1 MFEKGKVYA
10 SGSNKSS
17 DRIGVFQKGKV
28 YEGGGGNLYDM
39 QQLVDKT
46 VTNPTEAF
54 RQNVGGN
61 PIPHVNP
68 TKPAKNSPVSG
79 ELTLTDKLNIGN
91 ISEKLR
97 AGIDLNKTERE
108 TVSRV
113 GLDSIMSG
121 KADGT
126 FDLNAADS
134 PNNRARLSRVK
145 AIIAKQKAGKEI
157 TENEND
163 TLETFKLLNN
173 YKKMSASENSV
184 MTGDYN
190 ENARKMNEG
199 LAGKLYNDT
208 AYGNKH
214 FKVGSKEFTVNEK
227 DSAQVALGNMQQ
239 TKNRIKLYADTGAE
253 QYVKGIDTTIGVLTG
268 KSPKEI
274 AAEPDSA
281 YAMASAL
288 LKEHFVQ
295 RGDKFSSAVQDI
307 VTNMANNA
315 PAMII
320 GSAAGLA
327 GLPAAAASAVG
338 TSSFAVTVFG
348 NAYKEAVQLGATDNQ
363 GKLIAYALADTA
375 LECGLEYLIGGIPGV
390 GGVLSGNLISDISKQ
405 FSDVFMK
412 AIVKTV
418 GNGAGE
424 FVEEGTQ
431 TILAPLLQKWL
442 LGADVETVADNP
454 LEQLSQAAYD
464 GFIGF
469 MSSVFMGAG
478 TQLQG
483 AAVEQNIQEYGKR
496 YKFEIKQSN
505 ADIKEIARYFAEV
518 SEKNS
523 DLRKAAEAVAKG
535 DTSDFSV
542 GNMMSLGI
550 NYSKNSTEQIYRK
563 VGESVR
569 NSEGGI
575 SGLLESYKLL
585 TENGLMFPEKT
596 EGLYSDI
603 SATLESG
610 FEVSDEMLGEF
621 AMQVQTYS
629 PRAVMMR
636 ELTKETEVK
645 ADTETQST
653 VKESIF
659 DEVSAQ
665 KPEYDLIE
673 DWAYT
678 SKGKTRLTDEQK
690 KIAKIGKALG
700 WDVKF
705 DAVHIKDKNGKTVRG
720 ENGTPR
726 RADGS
731 IDIKN
736 KRITIDYE
744 NKQPI
749 QFIFKHELTHF
760 GEGSKLYGDFTE
772 AVEKSKLFEK
782 WLGEKTGKQ
791 GSTVRLKA
799 QLLNDIMSTRTN
811 AGAAVDISG
820 ARAEMIADFVGDAL
834 FSDNGSGF
842 EGIIKNADTR
852 ERGAIRQFLHDF
864 ISYLKK
870 KISGNREISFEISKL
885 EDMFNRMFTDAAE
898 KTSDNQTEKYSL
910 AGERARTS
918 NNSLLEIA
926 KRRIENGEDGETVRQ
941 ETGWFKG
948 YDGKW
953 RFEISDFESHLIENP
968 KLERHEA
975 DGEIYFTGK
984 LSDILEH
991 RELFKAYPELKNINI
1006 IIQPTDTGV
1015 QGVYQKKSN
1024 YITLDINLFKRH
1036 TKEYSDYL
1044 NGGRKTEIERIE
1056 QTPEYK
1062 EYSKYHDDPAFENLD
1077 PEIWLKEEKAAQKKF
1092 FDSELGKRYYELN
1105 WGKNGFT
1112 GQKIKLG
1119 WNNGAEAVLMHELQH
1134 AVQGIEEF
1142 AGGSSPKHWS
1152 LETKNAEAEYSKKQA
1167 EYEKRLDGFADV
1179 LYRYGYTDDDFEK
1192 NDITT
1197 ESGIEEAK
1205 QFLKKAEAPNGAIEL
1220 ADNLKQYAK
1229 DRDEAFSYYW
1239 RLKKGNPSELYKA
1252 TAGEIEARD
1261 VEKRLNYTVEQRKN
1275 TRPNIDRKDVVF
1287 ADGSTGISLSQDISK
1302 YPYNMQTVIKEYIS
1316 SADKSVEDFINAFN
1330 TNKRFARHKIS
1341 NVTENQ
1347 VADIKRLIGIDV
1359 SGYTN
1364 SINTNAIRHIEKRHG
1379 KNGIADSSMSNI
1391 LDIAR
1396 IGYVLENYDNVEI
1409 AKKGMDEVNS
1419 SEFRNAK
1426 NEPAPM
1432 IVFSKRINGT
1442 YYVAQA
1448 IPDSEYK
1455 KLWVVSAYINKKEA
1469 GTQALNPENKT
1480 PVGKSLVSS
1489 ASNINVPQ
1497 NGSDVNTNISENTQN
1512 DTEKYSIETES
1523 TDKTEDFD
1531 KIADL
1536 VNHYNNGEISKNEY
1550 YEQMR
1555 EKWREAGEK
1564 YGTIPEG
1571 ENAAEDYGVPN
1582 AAKDGA
1588 PTRRYVRTV
1597 LETGSLTDSMKDQ
1610 IGAEILQGNFSYSPI
1625 SDENAIKS
1633 ADKAIESGEAEK
1645 RWKAA
1650 IESKNI
1656 SKKTIAIGERLLADA
1671 IKAKDNARVLELS
1684 AELSDVLTR
1693 AGQVVQ
1699 SARLLKQ
1706 MTGAGRLVAL
1716 QRTVQTLNADLAK
1729 RFGDKAPVIQIDEN
1743 VAQIMAESKTEEE
1756 IERAYQEAMQDIA
1769 DQAQPTLL
1777 DKWNAWRYCAMLA
1790 NPRTHIRNIVG
1801 NTIFIPAVRT
1811 KDVIATGIE
1820 RMAQLGNSE
1829 VERTKVATVKKE
1841 YREFAKND
1849 ANSKEVKALLKDQ
1862 KYDERSQLYKMRRT
1876 FKNNVFEFLT
1886 SFNGNLLEAED
1897 LLFKNRHYIHALGSF
1912 LQARKADLNNVSES
1926 LMFEARS
1933 YAVKEAQKATF
1944 NDESAIANYLKSITQ
1959 IKDKDTTALKVAKIA
1974 IDGVIP
1980 FKRTPVNII
1989 RRGIEYSPIGLGK
2002 ALTAGLYDVKKG
2014 KISISEF
2021 ADGLAAGLTGTGIF
2035 AIGLLLSGLGYV
2047 NGGFGDDD
2055 EDKFKKLNGEQE
2067 YSVRVFGKS
2076 YTIDWAAP
2084 ACIPF
2089 FIGVETANSFKDGDG
2104 VKLSDFTGALWNSL
2118 EPVTNLS
2125 MLSGI
2130 QNTISAAKYSS
2141 ASETLASIGEDI
2153 ALSYAMQGI
2162 PSLAGSISRTI
2173 DPTQR
2178 SWYTDKNSSISKF
2191 GQEAINN
2198 IESKIPGVSYF
2209 QAPSIDQW
2217 GRIKNRGKFAERLT
2231 ENFLSPGYY
2240 SDIEYDDVNSELKR
2254 IIEKTGDTKVVPK
2267 KAATSFNVNKKQ
2279 KFLTAKEYTT
2289 FAAAKGQMSFDY
2301 VKEFIETPA
2310 YKKLTDEQRIEV
2322 ISGLYEYAGAKAKTT
2337 VSDYDLMKSYKTV
2350 TNLERNGTS
2359 AVYYYISRALK

>member
-1 MFEKGKVYA
+1 MAEKFKLTENFTPNTEKRA
-10 SGSNKSS
+10 IF
-17 DRIGVFQKGKV
+17 R
-28 YEGGGGNLYDM
+28 
-39 QQLVDKT
+39 
-46 VTNPTEAF
+46 PTENFQFSDEIKKKWATADAESHAKKALSGIAE
-54 RQNVGGN
+54 NVSTELKSGIVNSKAIAKSKPFNAYVSGN
-61 PIPHVNP
+61 PIPHINP
-68 TKPAKNSPVSG
+68 QGGVIGTKKEAEEYAKKATAGDGFEGLSLDELKKRLDG
-79 ELTLTDKLNIGN
+79 EKEVYERTKGNAVTNALDFIGSDWFSKN
-91 ISEKLR
+91 GSF
-97 AGIDLNKTERE
+97 NKTEEYKNQYKALKNAYENRKAAYTDYAVSKKYGVGSAEEAIELLKKRQKETKSDTVKRNLDEEIKTIRE
-108 TVSRV
+108 GLYGKGSIVKANVKGLTDTGFKQFLSLQAKTMDATLGNVARAFGFKNNVFSQTNDYYRNLYEQSHREQERLAKGV
-113 GLDSIMSG
+113 GDKYNISGSLGEGVLAALPDAAASSVIAILTGGASVAPQLG
-121 KADGT
+121 KAATGIRAALQTSIKSMAKNPFYWSSFVQTYGSDFEDAKSNGAN
-126 FDLNAADS
+126 DAVASLYAVLNSSLNAAVEVGGGTGNAGIQSLPEALKNAVGNKSAVMEWVKSALDEGKEEVIQGVITQL
-134 PNNRARLSRVK
+134 NTGLFFDRNK
-145 AIIAKQKAGKEI
+145 AIYSN
-157 TENEND
+157 TD
-163 TLETFKLLNN
+163 
-173 YKKMSASENSV
+173 
-184 MTGDYN
+184 
-190 ENARKMNEG
+190 ENAVFNPSRMLQEG
-199 LAGKLYNDT
+199 AMGAAVGAVLGAGQMTISAISNASVSSEWRAIGETVKKSGIKADELAEFAAKSLDTETRALGINSLNSKSISAETIGKLY
-208 AYGNKH
+208 
-214 FKVGSKEFTVNEK
+214 S
-227 DSAQVALGNMQQ
+227 
-239 TKNRIKLYADTGAE
+239 YACRSIRTD
-253 QYVKGIDTTIGVLTG
+253 I
-268 KSPKEI
+268 
-274 AAEPDSA
+274 
-281 YAMASAL
+281 L
-288 LKEHFVQ
+288 LPE
-295 RGDKFSSAVQDI
+295 
-307 VTNMANNA
+307 
-315 PAMII
+315 
-320 GSAAGLA
+320 
-327 GLPAAAASAVG
+327 
-338 TSSFAVTVFG
+338 
-348 NAYKEAVQLGATDNQ
+348 
-363 GKLIAYALADTA
+363 
-375 LECGLEYLIGGIPGV
+375 
-390 GGVLSGNLISDISKQ
+390 
-405 FSDVFMK
+405 
-412 AIVKTV
+412 
-418 GNGAGE
+418 
-424 FVEEGTQ
+424 
-431 TILAPLLQKWL
+431 
-442 LGADVETVADNP
+442 
-454 LEQLSQAAYD
+454 
-464 GFIGF
+464 
-469 MSSVFMGAG
+469 
-478 TQLQG
+478 
-483 AAVEQNIQEYGKR
+483 NI
-496 YKFEIKQSN
+496 N
-505 ADIKEIARYFAEV
+505 EV
-518 SEKNS
+518 SENFNKIMDGTDSKSIQDIASACFVTKLMQLGTDEESAEYMASGGVTTAENT
-523 DLRKAAEAVAKG
+523 DL
-535 DTSDFSV
+535 
-542 GNMMSLGI
+542 
-550 NYSKNSTEQIYRK
+550 Q
-563 VGESVR
+563 
-569 NSEGGI
+569 
-575 SGLLESYKLL
+575 
-585 TENGLMFPEKT
+585 P
-596 EGLYSDI
+596 
-603 SATLESG
+603 
-610 FEVSDEMLGEF
+610 
-621 AMQVQTYS
+621 
-629 PRAVMMR
+629 
-636 ELTKETEVK
+636 
-645 ADTETQST
+645 T
-653 VKESIF
+653 VKESVF

-665 KPEYDLIE
+665 KAEYDLIE

-720 ENGTPR
+720 ENGMPR

-760 GEGSKLYGDFTE
+760 GEGSKLYGDFAE

-811 AGAAVDISG
+811 AGAAVDTSG

-834 FSDNGSGF
+834 FSDNGSGLK
-842 EGIIKNADTR
+842 GIIKNADTR

-968 KLERHEA
+968 KLERREA

-1134 AVQGIEEF
+1134 AIQGIEEF

-1275 TRPNIDRKDVVF
+1275 TRPDIDRKDVVF

-1536 VNHYNNGEISKNEY
+1536 VNRYNNGEISKNEY

-1656 SKKTIAIGERLLADA
+1656 NKKNIAIGERLLADA
-1671 IKAKDNARVLELS
+1671 IKVKDNARVLELS

-1706 MTGAGRLVAL
+1706 MTGVGRLVAL

-1729 RFGDKAPVIQIDEN
+1729 RFGDKAPVIQIDKN
-1743 VAQIMAESKTEEE
+1743 VAQIMAESQTEEE
-1756 IERAYQEAMQDIA
+1756 IERAYRETVQDIA
-1769 DQAQPTLL
+1769 DQVPATFL
-1777 DKWNAWRYCAMLA
+1777 DKWNAWRYFAMLA

-1801 NTIFIPAVRT
+1801 NTIFIPAVRA

-1820 RMAQLGNSE
+1820 RIAQLGNSE
-1829 VERTKVATVKKE
+1829 VERTKVAAVKKK

-1849 ANSKEVKALLKDQ
+1849 ANNKEVKALLRGQ
-1862 KYDERSQLYKMRRT
+1862 KYDERSQLYEMRRT
-1876 FKNNVFEFLT
+1876 FKNNALEFLT

-1944 NDESAIANYLKSITQ
+1944 NDESAIANYLKSITR

-2055 EDKFKKLNGEQE
+2055 EDKFKKLNGDQE

-2162 PSLAGSISRTI
+2162 PSILGSVSRTI
-2173 DPTQR
+2173 DKKQR
-2178 SWYTDKNSSISKF
+2178 MWYTDKNSGISKF
-2191 GQEAINN
+2191 GQEIINN
-2198 IESKIPGVSYF
+2198 IQSKVPGLSFTQV
-2209 QAPSIDQW
+2209 PKIDEW
-2217 GRIKNRGKFAERLT
+2217 GRIVTRGSLGERLA
-2231 ENFLSPGYY
+2231 ENFISPGYY
-2240 SDIEYDDVNSELKR
+2240 SAVEYDDVNAELKR
-2254 IIEKTGDTKVVPK
+2254 IYKETGEGAVLPGSAPKSFKVGD
-2267 KAATSFNVNKKQ
+2267 KQ
-2279 KFLTAKEYTT
+2279 KYLTGGEYVT
-2289 FAAAKGQMSFDY
+2289 FATTRGQYAFDY
-2301 VKEFIETPA
+2301 VQEFTEMPA
-2310 YKKLTDEQRIEV
+2310 YKKMTDEQRVKV
-2322 ISGLYEYAGAKAKTT
+2322 ITGLYEYSNAKAKTT
-2337 VSDYDLMKSYKTV
+2337 VSDYDLTANYKTV
-2350 TNLERNGTS
+2350 TNFERNGTS

>member
-17 DRIGVFQKGKV
+17 DRVGVFQKGKV

-39 QQLVDKT
+39 QQLIDKT

-54 RQNVGGN
+54 RQNAGGN

-288 LKEHFVQ
+288 LKEHFAQ
-295 RGDKFSSAVQDI
+295 RGDKFPSAVQDI

-442 LGADVETVADNP
+442 LGADVKTVADNP

-496 YKFEIKQSN
+496 YKSEIKQSN

-535 DTSDFSV
+535 DTSDFLV

-585 TENGLMFPEKT
+585 TENGLIFPEKT

-636 ELTKETEVK
+636 ELTKEAEVK
-645 ADTETQST
+645 ADTETQPT

-678 SKGKTRLTDEQK
+678 SKGKTKLTDEQK

-700 WDVKF
+700 WDVEF

-760 GEGSKLYGDFTE
+760 GEGSNLYGDFAE

-811 AGAAVDISG
+811 ADAAVDISG

-834 FSDNGSGF
+834 FSDNGSGL
-842 EGIIKNADTR
+842 EGIIKNADTK

-885 EDMFNRMFTDAAE
+885 EDMFNRMFTDATEKVSNNSEVKYSTGKTFDEQIDDVINGTHNPRLDLYVSETPEYLIKLNFSDKPILMRNGKISEILNKHSDMSAE
-898 KTSDNQTEKYSL
+898 IIKQIPKALENPLLVLKSKTHPKDSVVIVTDISTAKGDMIVPVWANQAGNYIDLDLGDISLNTNFVASAYGRNTASLIEYAVNNNGILYQNPDIEKVSQLLARNGLQLPTPLKLSDSDITVSQNEQYVNTNIYGEEEKNTSGNQTEKYSIVAL
-910 AGERARTS
+910 ENGNTYVKASRNVISGDNISAWRKQITNFFNELLDGEKSLDISTIDGDVLTITKSETANKARDNFEQVNGQKVRMS
-918 NNSLLEIA
+918 ADEFRVKLNAEAHIDEIA
-926 KRRIENGEDGETVRQ
+926 ETSIGVKNKTADTKSHDFASNGFTYRTAYFQDFDGTYYRLRLSVGNNGTVA
-941 ETGWFKG
+941 TV
-948 YDGKW
+948 YNVGK
-953 RFEISDFESHLIENP
+953 INKDSLPSHTKIVALVGSKP
-968 KLERHEA
+968 L
-975 DGEIYFTGK
+975 GK
-984 LSDILEH
+984 LSD
-991 RELFKAYPELKNINI
+991 N
-1006 IIQPTDTGV
+1006 
-1015 QGVYQKKSN
+1015 S
-1024 YITLDINLFKRH
+1024 
-1036 TKEYSDYL
+1036 
-1044 NGGRKTEIERIE
+1044 
-1056 QTPEYK
+1056 
-1062 EYSKYHDDPAFENLD
+1062 
-1077 PEIWLKEEKAAQKKF
+1077 
-1092 FDSELGKRYYELN
+1092 
-1105 WGKNGFT
+1105 
-1112 GQKIKLG
+1112 
-1119 WNNGAEAVLMHELQH
+1119 
-1134 AVQGIEEF
+1134 
-1142 AGGSSPKHWS
+1142 
-1152 LETKNAEAEYSKKQA
+1152 
-1167 EYEKRLDGFADV
+1167 
-1179 LYRYGYTDDDFEK
+1179 
-1192 NDITT
+1192 
-1197 ESGIEEAK
+1197 
-1205 QFLKKAEAPNGAIEL
+1205 
-1220 ADNLKQYAK
+1220 
-1229 DRDEAFSYYW
+1229 
-1239 RLKKGNPSELYKA
+1239 
-1252 TAGEIEARD
+1252 
-1261 VEKRLNYTVEQRKN
+1261 
-1275 TRPNIDRKDVVF
+1275 
-1287 ADGSTGISLSQDISK
+1287 
-1302 YPYNMQTVIKEYIS
+1302 
-1316 SADKSVEDFINAFN
+1316 
-1330 TNKRFARHKIS
+1330 IS
-1341 NVTENQ
+1341 NNDT
-1347 VADIKRLIGIDV
+1347 
-1359 SGYTN
+1359 S
-1364 SINTNAIRHIEKRHG
+1364 
-1379 KNGIADSSMSNI
+1379 
-1391 LDIAR
+1391 
-1396 IGYVLENYDNVEI
+1396 
-1409 AKKGMDEVNS
+1409 
-1419 SEFRNAK
+1419 
-1426 NEPAPM
+1426 
-1432 IVFSKRINGT
+1432 
-1442 YYVAQA
+1442 
-1448 IPDSEYK
+1448 
-1455 KLWVVSAYINKKEA
+1455 
-1469 GTQALNPENKT
+1469 
-1480 PVGKSLVSS
+1480 
-1489 ASNINVPQ
+1489 
-1497 NGSDVNTNISENTQN
+1497 VNTNISENTQN
-1512 DTEKYSIETES
+1512 DTEKYSIETENA
-1523 TDKTEDFD
+1523 DKTEDFD

-1536 VNHYNNGEISKNEY
+1536 VNRYNNGEISKNEY

-1555 EKWREAGEK
+1555 EKWRKAGEK

-1706 MTGAGRLVAL
+1706 MTGVGRLVAL

-1743 VAQIMAESKTEEE
+1743 VAQIMAESQTEEE
-1756 IERAYQEAMQDIA
+1756 IERAYRETVQDIA
-1769 DQAQPTLL
+1769 DQVPATFL
-1777 DKWNAWRYCAMLA
+1777 DKWNAWRYFAMLA

-1820 RMAQLGNSE
+1820 RIAQLGNSE
-1829 VERTKVATVKKE
+1829 VERTKVAAVKKE

-1849 ANSKEVKALLKDQ
+1849 ANSKEVKALLKGQ
-1862 KYDERSQLYKMRRT
+1862 KYDERSQLYEMRRT
-1876 FKNNVFEFLT
+1876 FKNNALEFLT
-1886 SFNGNLLEAED
+1886 SFNGDLLEAED

-1926 LMFEARS
+1926 LLFEARS

-1944 NDESAIANYLKSITQ
+1944 NDESAIANYLKSITR
-1959 IKDKDTTALKVAKIA
+1959 IKGSDTKALKVAKIA

-2217 GRIKNRGKFAERLT
+2217 GRIKKRGKLAERLT

-2267 KAATSFNVNKKQ
+2267 KAPTSFNVNKKQ

>member
-1 MFEKGKVYA
+1 MAEKFKLTENFTPNTEKRA
-10 SGSNKSS
+10 IF
-17 DRIGVFQKGKV
+17 R
-28 YEGGGGNLYDM
+28 
-39 QQLVDKT
+39 
-46 VTNPTEAF
+46 PTENFQFSDEIKKKWATADAES
-54 RQNVGGN
+54 RAKKALSGIAENVSTELKSGIANSKAIAKSKQFNAYVSGN
-61 PIPHVNP
+61 PIPHINP
-68 TKPAKNSPVSG
+68 QGGVIGTKKEAEEYAKKATAGDGFEGLSLE
-79 ELTLTDKLNIGN
+79 ELKKRLD
-91 ISEKLR
+91 SEKEVYERTKGNAVTNVLDFI
-97 AGIDLNKTERE
+97 GSDWFSKNGSFNKTEEYKNQYKALKNAYENRKAAYTDYEVSKKYGVGSAEEAIELLKKRQKETKSDTVKRNLDEEIKTIRE
-108 TVSRV
+108 
-113 GLDSIMSG
+113 GLYGKGSIVKANVKGLTDTGFKQFLSLQAKTMDATLGNVARALGFKNNIFSQTNDYYRNLYEQSHREQERLAKGAGDKYNISGSLGEGISAALPDAAASSVIAILTGGASVAPQLG
-121 KADGT
+121 KAATGIRAALQTSIKSMAKNPFYWSSFVQTYGSDFEDAKSNGAN
-126 FDLNAADS
+126 DAVASLYAVLNSSLNAAVEVGGGTGNAGIQSLPEALKNAVGNKSAVMEWVKSALDEGKEEVIQGVITQL
-134 PNNRARLSRVK
+134 NTGLFFDRNK
-145 AIIAKQKAGKEI
+145 AIYSN
-157 TENEND
+157 TD
-163 TLETFKLLNN
+163 
-173 YKKMSASENSV
+173 
-184 MTGDYN
+184 
-190 ENARKMNEG
+190 ENAVFNPSRMLQEG
-199 LAGKLYNDT
+199 AMGAAVGAVLGAGQMTISAISNAAVSSEWRAIGETVEKSGIKADELAEFAAKSLDTETRALGINSLNSKSISTETIGKLY
-208 AYGNKH
+208 
-214 FKVGSKEFTVNEK
+214 S
-227 DSAQVALGNMQQ
+227 
-239 TKNRIKLYADTGAE
+239 YACRSISTD
-253 QYVKGIDTTIGVLTG
+253 I
-268 KSPKEI
+268 
-274 AAEPDSA
+274 
-281 YAMASAL
+281 L
-288 LKEHFVQ
+288 LPE
-295 RGDKFSSAVQDI
+295 
-307 VTNMANNA
+307 
-315 PAMII
+315 
-320 GSAAGLA
+320 
-327 GLPAAAASAVG
+327 
-338 TSSFAVTVFG
+338 
-348 NAYKEAVQLGATDNQ
+348 
-363 GKLIAYALADTA
+363 
-375 LECGLEYLIGGIPGV
+375 
-390 GGVLSGNLISDISKQ
+390 
-405 FSDVFMK
+405 
-412 AIVKTV
+412 
-418 GNGAGE
+418 
-424 FVEEGTQ
+424 
-431 TILAPLLQKWL
+431 
-442 LGADVETVADNP
+442 
-454 LEQLSQAAYD
+454 
-464 GFIGF
+464 
-469 MSSVFMGAG
+469 
-478 TQLQG
+478 
-483 AAVEQNIQEYGKR
+483 NI
-496 YKFEIKQSN
+496 N
-505 ADIKEIARYFAEV
+505 EV
-518 SEKNS
+518 SENFNKIMDGTDSKSIQDIASACFVTKLMQLGIDEESAEYMASGGVTTAENT
-523 DLRKAAEAVAKG
+523 DLQSTAKAEA
-535 DTSDFSV
+535 
-542 GNMMSLGI
+542 
-550 NYSKNSTEQIYRK
+550 
-563 VGESVR
+563 
-569 NSEGGI
+569 
-575 SGLLESYKLL
+575 
-585 TENGLMFPEKT
+585 
-596 EGLYSDI
+596 
-603 SATLESG
+603 
-610 FEVSDEMLGEF
+610 
-621 AMQVQTYS
+621 
-629 PRAVMMR
+629 
-636 ELTKETEVK
+636 EVK
-645 ADTETQST
+645 ADTEAQPA
-653 VKESIF
+653 VKESVF

-665 KPEYDLIE
+665 KPEYDFIE

-700 WDVKF
+700 WDVEF
-705 DAVHIKDKNGKTVRG
+705 DAVHIKDKNGKTVRN
-720 ENGTPR
+720 ENGMPR

-760 GEGSKLYGDFTE
+760 GESSKLYGDFTE

-834 FSDNGSGF
+834 FSDNGSGL

-898 KTSDNQTEKYSL
+898 KVSNNSEVKYSTGKTFEEQIDDVINGTHNPRLDLYVSETPEYLIKLNFSDKPILMRNGKISEILNKHSDMSAEIIKQIPKALENPLLVLKSKTHPKDSVVIVTDISTAKGDMIVPVWANQASNYIDLDLGDISLNTNFVASAYGRNTASLIEYAVNNNGILYQNPDIEKVSQLLARNGLQLPTPLKLSDSDITVSQNEQYVNTNIYGEEEKNTSGNQTEKYSINREFEQEYDDWDKINPRKVFTVGETSDVLQKLGFEKRPITWDASKIIKIQAKHTEMTDNVIKQVPNILENPIIVMRSKSAQTRLTMFGEVYVDSKPIL
-910 AGERARTS
+910 AVLELEPTGRNGLKLDEIKIASAYGKDNAQNFINNSDVLYVENDKKRVSNWEMRTGLQLPVGSSLTNS
-918 NNSLLEIA
+918 NNS
-926 KRRIENGEDGETVRQ
+926 
-941 ETGWFKG
+941 
-948 YDGKW
+948 
-953 RFEISDFESHLIENP
+953 
-968 KLERHEA
+968 
-975 DGEIYFTGK
+975 
-984 LSDILEH
+984 
-991 RELFKAYPELKNINI
+991 
-1006 IIQPTDTGV
+1006 
-1015 QGVYQKKSN
+1015 
-1024 YITLDINLFKRH
+1024 
-1036 TKEYSDYL
+1036 
-1044 NGGRKTEIERIE
+1044 
-1056 QTPEYK
+1056 
-1062 EYSKYHDDPAFENLD
+1062 
-1077 PEIWLKEEKAAQKKF
+1077 
-1092 FDSELGKRYYELN
+1092 
-1105 WGKNGFT
+1105 
-1112 GQKIKLG
+1112 
-1119 WNNGAEAVLMHELQH
+1119 
-1134 AVQGIEEF
+1134 
-1142 AGGSSPKHWS
+1142 
-1152 LETKNAEAEYSKKQA
+1152 
-1167 EYEKRLDGFADV
+1167 
-1179 LYRYGYTDDDFEK
+1179 
-1192 NDITT
+1192 
-1197 ESGIEEAK
+1197 
-1205 QFLKKAEAPNGAIEL
+1205 
-1220 ADNLKQYAK
+1220 
-1229 DRDEAFSYYW
+1229 
-1239 RLKKGNPSELYKA
+1239 
-1252 TAGEIEARD
+1252 
-1261 VEKRLNYTVEQRKN
+1261 
-1275 TRPNIDRKDVVF
+1275 
-1287 ADGSTGISLSQDISK
+1287 
-1302 YPYNMQTVIKEYIS
+1302 
-1316 SADKSVEDFINAFN
+1316 
-1330 TNKRFARHKIS
+1330 IS
-1341 NVTENQ
+1341 NNDT
-1347 VADIKRLIGIDV
+1347 
-1359 SGYTN
+1359 S
-1364 SINTNAIRHIEKRHG
+1364 
-1379 KNGIADSSMSNI
+1379 
-1391 LDIAR
+1391 
-1396 IGYVLENYDNVEI
+1396 
-1409 AKKGMDEVNS
+1409 
-1419 SEFRNAK
+1419 
-1426 NEPAPM
+1426 
-1432 IVFSKRINGT
+1432 
-1442 YYVAQA
+1442 
-1448 IPDSEYK
+1448 
-1455 KLWVVSAYINKKEA
+1455 
-1469 GTQALNPENKT
+1469 
-1480 PVGKSLVSS
+1480 
-1489 ASNINVPQ
+1489 
-1497 NGSDVNTNISENTQN
+1497 VNTNISENTQN

-1536 VNHYNNGEISKNEY
+1536 VNRYNNGEISKNEY

-1625 SDENAIKS
+1625 SDESSIKS
-1633 ADKAIESGEAEK
+1633 ADRAIESGEAEK

-1706 MTGAGRLVAL
+1706 MTGVGRLVAL

-2089 FIGVETANSFKDGDG
+2089 FIGVETANSFKDGGD

-2217 GRIKNRGKFAERLT
+2217 GRIKKRGKLAERLT

-2254 IIEKTGDTKVVPK
+2254 IIEKTGNTKVVPK
-2267 KAATSFNVNKKQ
+2267 KAPTSFNVNKKQ

-2337 VSDYDLMKSYKTV
+2337 VSDYDLTKSYKTV

>member
-1 MFEKGKVYA
+1 MAEKFKLTEKFTPNIEKRA
-10 SGSNKSS
+10 IF
-17 DRIGVFQKGKV
+17 R
-28 YEGGGGNLYDM
+28 
-39 QQLVDKT
+39 
-46 VTNPTEAF
+46 PTENFQFSDEIKKKWATADAES
-54 RQNVGGN
+54 RAKKALSGIAENVSTELKSGIANSKAIAKSKPFNAHVSGN
-61 PIPHVNP
+61 PIPHINP
-68 TKPAKNSPVSG
+68 QGGVIGTKKEAEEYARKATAGDGFEGLSLE
-79 ELTLTDKLNIGN
+79 ELKKRLD
-91 ISEKLR
+91 SEKEVYERTKGNVVTNVLDFI
-97 AGIDLNKTERE
+97 GSDWFSKNNSFNKTEEYKNQYKALKNAYENRKAAYTDYAVSKKYGVGSAEEAIELLKKRQKETKSDTVKRNLDEEIKTIRE
-108 TVSRV
+108 GLYGKGSIVKANVKGLTDTGFKQFLSLQAKTMDATLGNVARAFGFKNNVFSQTNDYYRNLYEQSHREQERLAKGAGDKYNISGSLGEGVSAALPDAAASSV
-113 GLDSIMSG
+113 IAILTGGASVAPQLG
-121 KADGT
+121 KAATGIRAALQTSIKSMAKNPFYWSSFVQTYGSDFEDAKSNGAN
-126 FDLNAADS
+126 DAVASLYAVLNSSLNAAVEVGGGTGNAGIQSLPEALKNAVGNKSAVLEWVKSSLDEGKEEVVQGVITQLNS
-134 PNNRARLSRVK
+134 GLFFDRNK
-145 AIIAKQKAGKEI
+145 AIYSN
-157 TENEND
+157 TD
-163 TLETFKLLNN
+163 
-173 YKKMSASENSV
+173 
-184 MTGDYN
+184 
-190 ENARKMNEG
+190 ENAVFNPSRMLQEGAMGAAVGAVLGAGQMTISAVSNASVSSEWRAIGETVEKSGIKANE
-199 LAGKLYNDT
+199 LAEFAAKSLDTETRALGINSLNSKSISAETIGKLY
-208 AYGNKH
+208 
-214 FKVGSKEFTVNEK
+214 S
-227 DSAQVALGNMQQ
+227 
-239 TKNRIKLYADTGAE
+239 YACRSISTD
-253 QYVKGIDTTIGVLTG
+253 I
-268 KSPKEI
+268 
-274 AAEPDSA
+274 
-281 YAMASAL
+281 L
-288 LKEHFVQ
+288 LPE
-295 RGDKFSSAVQDI
+295 
-307 VTNMANNA
+307 
-315 PAMII
+315 
-320 GSAAGLA
+320 
-327 GLPAAAASAVG
+327 
-338 TSSFAVTVFG
+338 
-348 NAYKEAVQLGATDNQ
+348 
-363 GKLIAYALADTA
+363 
-375 LECGLEYLIGGIPGV
+375 
-390 GGVLSGNLISDISKQ
+390 
-405 FSDVFMK
+405 
-412 AIVKTV
+412 
-418 GNGAGE
+418 
-424 FVEEGTQ
+424 
-431 TILAPLLQKWL
+431 
-442 LGADVETVADNP
+442 
-454 LEQLSQAAYD
+454 
-464 GFIGF
+464 
-469 MSSVFMGAG
+469 
-478 TQLQG
+478 
-483 AAVEQNIQEYGKR
+483 NI
-496 YKFEIKQSN
+496 N
-505 ADIKEIARYFAEV
+505 EV
-518 SEKNS
+518 SENFNKIMDGTDS
-523 DLRKAAEAVAKG
+523 KSIQDIASACFVTKL
-535 DTSDFSV
+535 
-542 GNMMSLGI
+542 MQLGI
-550 NYSKNSTEQIYRK
+550 DE
-563 VGESVR
+563 ESAEYMA
-569 NSEGGI
+569 SGGV
-575 SGLLESYKLL
+575 
-585 TENGLMFPEKT
+585 TTAENTDLQP
-596 EGLYSDI
+596 
-603 SATLESG
+603 
-610 FEVSDEMLGEF
+610 
-621 AMQVQTYS
+621 
-629 PRAVMMR
+629 
-636 ELTKETEVK
+636 
-645 ADTETQST
+645 T
-653 VKESIF
+653 VKESVF

-665 KPEYDLIE
+665 KPQYDLIE

-678 SKGKTRLTDEQK
+678 SEGKTRLTDEQK

-744 NKQPI
+744 NKRPI

-811 AGAAVDISG
+811 AGAAVDTSG

-834 FSDNGSGF
+834 FSDNGSGL
-842 EGIIKNADTR
+842 EGIIKNADTK
-852 ERGAIRQFLHDF
+852 ERGTIRQFLHDF

-885 EDMFNRMFTDAAE
+885 EDMFNRMFADATE
-898 KTSDNQTEKYSL
+898 KTSDNQTEKYSIVAL
-910 AGERARTS
+910 ENGNTYVKASRNVISGDNISAWRKQITNFFNELLDGEKSLDISTIDGDVLTITKSETANKARD
-918 NNSLLEIA
+918 NFKQVNGQKVRMAADEFRVKLNAEAHIDEIA
-926 KRRIENGEDGETVRQ
+926 ETSIGVKNKTADTKSHDFASNGFTYRTAYFQDFDGTYYRLRLSVGNNGTVA
-941 ETGWFKG
+941 TV
-948 YDGKW
+948 YNVGK
-953 RFEISDFESHLIENP
+953 INKDSLPSHTKIVALVGSKP
-968 KLERHEA
+968 L
-975 DGEIYFTGK
+975 GK
-984 LSDILEH
+984 LSDNSI
-991 RELFKAYPELKNINI
+991 
-1006 IIQPTDTGV
+1006 
-1015 QGVYQKKSN
+1015 S
-1024 YITLDINLFKRH
+1024 
-1036 TKEYSDYL
+1036 
-1044 NGGRKTEIERIE
+1044 
-1056 QTPEYK
+1056 
-1062 EYSKYHDDPAFENLD
+1062 
-1077 PEIWLKEEKAAQKKF
+1077 
-1092 FDSELGKRYYELN
+1092 
-1105 WGKNGFT
+1105 
-1112 GQKIKLG
+1112 
-1119 WNNGAEAVLMHELQH
+1119 
-1134 AVQGIEEF
+1134 
-1142 AGGSSPKHWS
+1142 
-1152 LETKNAEAEYSKKQA
+1152 
-1167 EYEKRLDGFADV
+1167 
-1179 LYRYGYTDDDFEK
+1179 K
-1192 NDITT
+1192 NDT
-1197 ESGIEEAK
+1197 S
-1205 QFLKKAEAPNGAIEL
+1205 
-1220 ADNLKQYAK
+1220 
-1229 DRDEAFSYYW
+1229 
-1239 RLKKGNPSELYKA
+1239 
-1252 TAGEIEARD
+1252 
-1261 VEKRLNYTVEQRKN
+1261 
-1275 TRPNIDRKDVVF
+1275 
-1287 ADGSTGISLSQDISK
+1287 
-1302 YPYNMQTVIKEYIS
+1302 
-1316 SADKSVEDFINAFN
+1316 
-1330 TNKRFARHKIS
+1330 
-1341 NVTENQ
+1341 
-1347 VADIKRLIGIDV
+1347 
-1359 SGYTN
+1359 
-1364 SINTNAIRHIEKRHG
+1364 
-1379 KNGIADSSMSNI
+1379 
-1391 LDIAR
+1391 
-1396 IGYVLENYDNVEI
+1396 
-1409 AKKGMDEVNS
+1409 
-1419 SEFRNAK
+1419 
-1426 NEPAPM
+1426 
-1432 IVFSKRINGT
+1432 
-1442 YYVAQA
+1442 
-1448 IPDSEYK
+1448 
-1455 KLWVVSAYINKKEA
+1455 
-1469 GTQALNPENKT
+1469 
-1480 PVGKSLVSS
+1480 
-1489 ASNINVPQ
+1489 
-1497 NGSDVNTNISENTQN
+1497 VNTNISENTQN

-1523 TDKTEDFD
+1523 ADKTEDFD

-1536 VNHYNNGEISKNEY
+1536 VNRYNNGEISKNEY

-1571 ENAAEDYGVPN
+1571 EYAAEDYGVPN

-1625 SDENAIKS
+1625 SDENAIKN

-1706 MTGAGRLVAL
+1706 MTGVGRLVAL

-1743 VAQIMAESKTEEE
+1743 VAQIMAESQTEEE
-1756 IERAYQEAMQDIA
+1756 IERAYRETVQDIA
-1769 DQAQPTLL
+1769 DQVPVTFL
-1777 DKWNAWRYCAMLA
+1777 DKWNAWRYFAMLA

-1820 RMAQLGNSE
+1820 RIAQLGNSE
-1829 VERTKVATVKKE
+1829 VERTKVAAVKKE

-1849 ANSKEVKALLKDQ
+1849 ANSKEVKALLKGQ
-1862 KYDERSQLYKMRRT
+1862 KYDERSQLYEMRRT
-1876 FKNNVFEFLT
+1876 FKNNALEFLT
-1886 SFNGNLLEAED
+1886 SFNGDLLEAED

-1926 LMFEARS
+1926 LLFEARS

-1944 NDESAIANYLKSITQ
+1944 NDESAIANYLKSITR
-1959 IKDKDTTALKVAKIA
+1959 IKGSDTKALKVAKIA

-2217 GRIKNRGKFAERLT
+2217 GRIKKRGKLTERLT

-2267 KAATSFNVNKKQ
+2267 KAPTSFNVNKKQ

-2337 VSDYDLMKSYKTV
+2337 VSDYDLTKSYKTV

-2359 AVYYYISRALK
+2359 AVYYYISRVLK

>member
-17 DRIGVFQKGKV
+17 DRVGVFQKGKV

-54 RQNVGGN
+54 RQNAGGN

-113 GLDSIMSG
+113 GIDSIMSG

-288 LKEHFVQ
+288 LKEHFAQ

-348 NAYKEAVQLGATDNQ
+348 NAYKEAVQFGATDNQ

-496 YKFEIKQSN
+496 YKSEIKQSN

-585 TENGLMFPEKT
+585 TENGLIFPEKT

-636 ELTKETEVK
+636 ELTKEAEVK
-645 ADTETQST
+645 ADTETQTT
-653 VKESIF
+653 VKESVF

-720 ENGTPR
+720 ENGMPR

-760 GEGSKLYGDFTE
+760 GEGSNLYSDFTE

-811 AGAAVDISG
+811 AGAAVDTSG

-834 FSDNGSGF
+834 FSDNGSGL
-842 EGIIKNADTR
+842 EGIIKNADTK

-885 EDMFNRMFTDAAE
+885 EDMFNRVFTDATE
-898 KTSDNQTEKYSL
+898 KTSDNQTEKYSIVAL
-910 AGERARTS
+910 ENGNTYVKASRNVISGDNISAWRKQITNFFNELLDGEKSLDISTIDGDVLTITKSETANKARDNFKQVNGQKVRMS
-918 NNSLLEIA
+918 ADEFRVKLNAEAHIDEIA
-926 KRRIENGEDGETVRQ
+926 ETSIGVKNKTADTKSHDFASNGFTYRTAYFQDFDGTYYRLRLSVGNNGTVA
-941 ETGWFKG
+941 TV
-948 YDGKW
+948 YNVGK
-953 RFEISDFESHLIENP
+953 INKDSLPSHTKIVALVGSKP
-968 KLERHEA
+968 L
-975 DGEIYFTGK
+975 GK
-984 LSDILEH
+984 LSD
-991 RELFKAYPELKNINI
+991 N
-1006 IIQPTDTGV
+1006 
-1015 QGVYQKKSN
+1015 S
-1024 YITLDINLFKRH
+1024 
-1036 TKEYSDYL
+1036 
-1044 NGGRKTEIERIE
+1044 
-1056 QTPEYK
+1056 
-1062 EYSKYHDDPAFENLD
+1062 
-1077 PEIWLKEEKAAQKKF
+1077 
-1092 FDSELGKRYYELN
+1092 
-1105 WGKNGFT
+1105 
-1112 GQKIKLG
+1112 
-1119 WNNGAEAVLMHELQH
+1119 
-1134 AVQGIEEF
+1134 
-1142 AGGSSPKHWS
+1142 
-1152 LETKNAEAEYSKKQA
+1152 
-1167 EYEKRLDGFADV
+1167 
-1179 LYRYGYTDDDFEK
+1179 
-1192 NDITT
+1192 
-1197 ESGIEEAK
+1197 
-1205 QFLKKAEAPNGAIEL
+1205 
-1220 ADNLKQYAK
+1220 
-1229 DRDEAFSYYW
+1229 
-1239 RLKKGNPSELYKA
+1239 
-1252 TAGEIEARD
+1252 
-1261 VEKRLNYTVEQRKN
+1261 
-1275 TRPNIDRKDVVF
+1275 
-1287 ADGSTGISLSQDISK
+1287 
-1302 YPYNMQTVIKEYIS
+1302 
-1316 SADKSVEDFINAFN
+1316 
-1330 TNKRFARHKIS
+1330 IS
-1341 NVTENQ
+1341 NNDT
-1347 VADIKRLIGIDV
+1347 
-1359 SGYTN
+1359 S
-1364 SINTNAIRHIEKRHG
+1364 
-1379 KNGIADSSMSNI
+1379 
-1391 LDIAR
+1391 
-1396 IGYVLENYDNVEI
+1396 
-1409 AKKGMDEVNS
+1409 
-1419 SEFRNAK
+1419 
-1426 NEPAPM
+1426 
-1432 IVFSKRINGT
+1432 
-1442 YYVAQA
+1442 
-1448 IPDSEYK
+1448 
-1455 KLWVVSAYINKKEA
+1455 
-1469 GTQALNPENKT
+1469 
-1480 PVGKSLVSS
+1480 
-1489 ASNINVPQ
+1489 
-1497 NGSDVNTNISENTQN
+1497 VNTNISENTQN
-1512 DTEKYSIETES
+1512 DTEKYSIETENA
-1523 TDKTEDFD
+1523 DKTEDFD

-1536 VNHYNNGEISKNEY
+1536 VNRYNNGEISKNEY

-1555 EKWREAGEK
+1555 ENWQKAGEK

-1571 ENAAEDYGVPN
+1571 ENAADDYGVPN

-1633 ADKAIESGEAEK
+1633 ADRAIESGEAEK

-1671 IKAKDNARVLELS
+1671 IKANDNARVLELS

-1706 MTGAGRLVAL
+1706 MTGVGRLVAL

-1743 VAQIMAESKTEEE
+1743 VARIMAESQTEEE
-1756 IERAYQEAMQDIA
+1756 IERAYRETVQDIA
-1769 DQAQPTLL
+1769 DQVPATFL
-1777 DKWNAWRYCAMLA
+1777 DKWNAWRYFAMLA

-1820 RMAQLGNSE
+1820 RIAQLGNSE
-1829 VERTKVATVKKE
+1829 VERTKVAAVKKE

-1849 ANSKEVKALLKDQ
+1849 ANSKEVKALLKGQ
-1862 KYDERSQLYKMRRT
+1862 KYDERSQLYEMRRT
-1876 FKNNVFEFLT
+1876 FKNNALEFLT
-1886 SFNGNLLEAED
+1886 SFNGDLLEAED

-1926 LMFEARS
+1926 LLFEARS

-1944 NDESAIANYLKSITQ
+1944 NDESAIANYLKSITR
-1959 IKDKDTTALKVAKIA
+1959 IKGSDTKALKVAKIA

-2217 GRIKNRGKFAERLT
+2217 GRIKKRGKLAERLT

-2267 KAATSFNVNKKQ
+2267 KAPTSFNVNKKQ

>member
-1 MFEKGKVYA
+1 MAEKFKLTENFTPNTEKRA
-10 SGSNKSS
+10 IF
-17 DRIGVFQKGKV
+17 R
-28 YEGGGGNLYDM
+28 
-39 QQLVDKT
+39 
-46 VTNPTEAF
+46 PTENFQFSDEIKKKWATADAES
-54 RQNVGGN
+54 RAKKALSGIAENVSTELKSGIANSKAIAKSKPFNAYVNGN
-61 PIPHVNP
+61 PIPHINP
-68 TKPAKNSPVSG
+68 QGGVIGTKKEAEEYAKKATAGDGFEGLSLEELKKRLDSEKEIYERTKGNAVTNVLDFIGSDWFSKNGSFSKTEEYKNQYKALKNAYENRKAAYTDYEVSKKYGVGSAEEAIELLKKRQKETKSDTVKRNLDEEIKTIREDLYGKGSIVKANVKGLTDTGFKQFLSLQAKTMDATLGNVARALGFKNNIFSQTNDYYRNLYEQSHREQERLAKGAGDKYNISGSLGEGVSAALPDAAASSVIAILTGGASVAPQLGKAATGIRAALQTSIKSMAKNPFYWSSFVQTYGSDFEDAKSSG
-79 ELTLTDKLNIGN
+79 ANDAVASLYAVLN
-91 ISEKLR
+91 S
-97 AGIDLNKTERE
+97 
-108 TVSRV
+108 S
-113 GLDSIMSG
+113 
-121 KADGT
+121 
-126 FDLNAADS
+126 LNAAIEVGGGTGNAGIQSLPEALKNAVGNKSAVMEWVKSALDEGKEEVIQGVITQL
-134 PNNRARLSRVK
+134 NTGLFFDRNK
-145 AIIAKQKAGKEI
+145 AIYSN
-157 TENEND
+157 TD
-163 TLETFKLLNN
+163 
-173 YKKMSASENSV
+173 
-184 MTGDYN
+184 
-190 ENARKMNEG
+190 ENAVFNPSRMLQEG
-199 LAGKLYNDT
+199 AMGAAVGAVLGAGQMTISAISNATVSSEWRAIGETVKKSGIKADELAEFAAKSLDTETRALGINSLNSKSISTETIGKLY
-208 AYGNKH
+208 
-214 FKVGSKEFTVNEK
+214 S
-227 DSAQVALGNMQQ
+227 
-239 TKNRIKLYADTGAE
+239 YACRSISTD
-253 QYVKGIDTTIGVLTG
+253 I
-268 KSPKEI
+268 
-274 AAEPDSA
+274 
-281 YAMASAL
+281 L
-288 LKEHFVQ
+288 LPE
-295 RGDKFSSAVQDI
+295 
-307 VTNMANNA
+307 
-315 PAMII
+315 
-320 GSAAGLA
+320 
-327 GLPAAAASAVG
+327 
-338 TSSFAVTVFG
+338 
-348 NAYKEAVQLGATDNQ
+348 
-363 GKLIAYALADTA
+363 
-375 LECGLEYLIGGIPGV
+375 
-390 GGVLSGNLISDISKQ
+390 
-405 FSDVFMK
+405 
-412 AIVKTV
+412 
-418 GNGAGE
+418 
-424 FVEEGTQ
+424 
-431 TILAPLLQKWL
+431 
-442 LGADVETVADNP
+442 
-454 LEQLSQAAYD
+454 
-464 GFIGF
+464 
-469 MSSVFMGAG
+469 
-478 TQLQG
+478 
-483 AAVEQNIQEYGKR
+483 NI
-496 YKFEIKQSN
+496 N
-505 ADIKEIARYFAEV
+505 EV
-518 SEKNS
+518 SENFNKIMDGTDS
-523 DLRKAAEAVAKG
+523 KSIQDIASACFVTKL
-535 DTSDFSV
+535 
-542 GNMMSLGI
+542 MQLGI
-550 NYSKNSTEQIYRK
+550 DE
-563 VGESVR
+563 ESAEHMA
-569 NSEGGI
+569 SGGV
-575 SGLLESYKLL
+575 
-585 TENGLMFPEKT
+585 TTAENTDLQP
-596 EGLYSDI
+596 
-603 SATLESG
+603 
-610 FEVSDEMLGEF
+610 
-621 AMQVQTYS
+621 
-629 PRAVMMR
+629 
-636 ELTKETEVK
+636 
-645 ADTETQST
+645 T
-653 VKESIF
+653 VKESVF

-678 SKGKTRLTDEQK
+678 SEGKTRLTDEQK

-720 ENGTPR
+720 ENGMPR

-760 GEGSKLYGDFTE
+760 GEGSNLYGDFTE

-811 AGAAVDISG
+811 AGAAVDTSG

-834 FSDNGSGF
+834 FSDNGSGL

-885 EDMFNRMFTDAAE
+885 EDMFNRVFTDATEKVSNNSEVKYSTGKTFDEQIDDVINGTHNPRLDLYVSETPEYLIKLNFSDKPILMRNGKISEILNKHSDMSAE
-898 KTSDNQTEKYSL
+898 IIKQIPKALENPLLVLKSKTHPKDSVVIVTDISTANGDMIVPVWANQAGNYIDLDLGDISLNTNFVASAYGRNTASLIEYAVNNNGILYQNPDIEKVSQLLARNGLQLPTPLKLSDSDITVSQNEQYVNTNIYGEEEKNTSGNQTEKYSIVAL
-910 AGERARTS
+910 ENGNTYVKASRNVISGDNISAWRKQITNFFNELLDGEKSLDISTIDGDVLTITKSETANKARDNFKQVNGQKVRMSADEFRVKLNAEAHIDEIAETSIGVKNKTADTKSHDFASNGFTYRTAYFQDFDGTYYRLRLSVGNNGTVATVYNVGKINKDSLPSHTKIVALVGSKPLGKLS
-918 NNSLLEIA
+918 NNS
-926 KRRIENGEDGETVRQ
+926 
-941 ETGWFKG
+941 
-948 YDGKW
+948 
-953 RFEISDFESHLIENP
+953 
-968 KLERHEA
+968 
-975 DGEIYFTGK
+975 
-984 LSDILEH
+984 
-991 RELFKAYPELKNINI
+991 
-1006 IIQPTDTGV
+1006 
-1015 QGVYQKKSN
+1015 
-1024 YITLDINLFKRH
+1024 
-1036 TKEYSDYL
+1036 
-1044 NGGRKTEIERIE
+1044 
-1056 QTPEYK
+1056 
-1062 EYSKYHDDPAFENLD
+1062 
-1077 PEIWLKEEKAAQKKF
+1077 
-1092 FDSELGKRYYELN
+1092 
-1105 WGKNGFT
+1105 
-1112 GQKIKLG
+1112 
-1119 WNNGAEAVLMHELQH
+1119 
-1134 AVQGIEEF
+1134 
-1142 AGGSSPKHWS
+1142 
-1152 LETKNAEAEYSKKQA
+1152 
-1167 EYEKRLDGFADV
+1167 
-1179 LYRYGYTDDDFEK
+1179 
-1192 NDITT
+1192 
-1197 ESGIEEAK
+1197 
-1205 QFLKKAEAPNGAIEL
+1205 
-1220 ADNLKQYAK
+1220 
-1229 DRDEAFSYYW
+1229 
-1239 RLKKGNPSELYKA
+1239 
-1252 TAGEIEARD
+1252 
-1261 VEKRLNYTVEQRKN
+1261 
-1275 TRPNIDRKDVVF
+1275 
-1287 ADGSTGISLSQDISK
+1287 
-1302 YPYNMQTVIKEYIS
+1302 
-1316 SADKSVEDFINAFN
+1316 
-1330 TNKRFARHKIS
+1330 IS
-1341 NVTENQ
+1341 NNDT
-1347 VADIKRLIGIDV
+1347 
-1359 SGYTN
+1359 S
-1364 SINTNAIRHIEKRHG
+1364 
-1379 KNGIADSSMSNI
+1379 
-1391 LDIAR
+1391 
-1396 IGYVLENYDNVEI
+1396 
-1409 AKKGMDEVNS
+1409 
-1419 SEFRNAK
+1419 
-1426 NEPAPM
+1426 
-1432 IVFSKRINGT
+1432 
-1442 YYVAQA
+1442 
-1448 IPDSEYK
+1448 
-1455 KLWVVSAYINKKEA
+1455 
-1469 GTQALNPENKT
+1469 
-1480 PVGKSLVSS
+1480 
-1489 ASNINVPQ
+1489 
-1497 NGSDVNTNISENTQN
+1497 VNTNISENTQN

-1523 TDKTEDFD
+1523 ADKTEDFD

-1536 VNHYNNGEISKNEY
+1536 VNRYNNGEISKNEY

-1555 EKWREAGEK
+1555 ENWQKAGEK

-1656 SKKTIAIGERLLADA
+1656 SKKTIAIGERLFADA

-1743 VAQIMAESKTEEE
+1743 VARIIAESQTEEE

-1829 VERTKVATVKKE
+1829 VERTKVAAVKKE

-1886 SFNGNLLEAED
+1886 SFNGSLLEAED

-2217 GRIKNRGKFAERLT
+2217 GRIKNRGKLAERLT

-2254 IIEKTGDTKVVPK
+2254 IIEKTGNTKVVPK
-2267 KAATSFNVNKKQ
+2267 KAPTSFNVNKKQ

>member
-10 SGSNKSS
+10 SGSNKFS
-17 DRIGVFQKGKV
+17 DRVGVFQKGKV

-46 VTNPTEAF
+46 VTNPAEAF

-108 TVSRV
+108 MVSRV

-157 TENEND
+157 TENENN
-163 TLETFKLLNN
+163 TLETFELLNN

-288 LKEHFVQ
+288 LKEHFAQ

-320 GSAAGLA
+320 GGAAGLA

-636 ELTKETEVK
+636 ELTKEAEVK
-645 ADTETQST
+645 ADTETRPT
-653 VKESIF
+653 VKESVF

-665 KPEYDLIE
+665 KPQYDLIE

-678 SKGKTRLTDEQK
+678 SKGQVRLTDEQRE
-690 KIAKIGKALG
+690 IVKIGKALG
-700 WDVKF
+700 ITVDF
-705 DAVHIKDKNGKTVRG
+705 DAIHIKDKNGKTVRNEKG
-720 ENGTPR
+720 APK
-726 RADGS
+726 RADGRA
-731 IDIKN
+731 DMKN
-736 KRITIDYE
+736 NRITIDYE
-744 NKQPI
+744 NQRPI
-749 QFIFKHELTHF
+749 NFIFKHELTHI
-760 GEGSKLYGDFTE
+760 GEKSENYNAFVS
-772 AVEKSKLFEK
+772 AVEKSKVFES
-782 WLGEKTGKQ
+782 WLKEKTGKEE
-791 GSTVRLKA
+791 SVSRLKA
-799 QLLNDIMSTRTN
+799 QLLRDITENRRA
-811 AGAAVDISG
+811 AGAPIG
-820 ARAEMIADFVGDAL
+820 TGEARAEMIADFVGDTL
-834 FSDNGSGF
+834 FSEDGRGIES
-842 EGIIKNADTR
+842 IIKNADTK
-852 ERGAIRQFLHDF
+852 ERGAIGQFLHEF
-864 ISYLKK
+864 ISYIKK
-870 KISGNREISFEISKL
+870 KLAGVKNLTFELSRL
-885 EDMFNRMFTDAAE
+885 EDRFERILKDVTATD
-898 KTSDNQTEKYSL
+898 SGNQTEKYSISESFEQEYDNWDKKDPL
-910 AGERARTS
+910 YHF
-918 NNSLLEIA
+918 
-926 KRRIENGEDGETVRQ
+926 KVGETSKVLQ
-941 ETGWFKG
+941 DLGVKKQDIIWDSSKIVKIKAKHPEMTDSIIKQVP
-948 YDGKW
+948 
-953 RFEISDFESHLIENP
+953 N
-968 KLERHEA
+968 
-975 DGEIYFTGK
+975 
-984 LSDILEH
+984 ILED
-991 RELFKAYPELKNINI
+991 PI
-1006 IIQPTDTGV
+1006 IVMRSKTNSDRMTMFGE
-1015 QGVYQKKSN
+1015 VY
-1024 YITLDINLFKRH
+1024 
-1036 TKEYSDYL
+1036 
-1044 NGGRKTEIERIE
+1044 
-1056 QTPEYK
+1056 
-1062 EYSKYHDDPAFENLD
+1062 
-1077 PEIWLKEEKAAQKKF
+1077 AA
-1092 FDSELGKRYYELN
+1092 EGKPIL
-1105 WGKNGFT
+1105 
-1112 GQKIKLG
+1112 
-1119 WNNGAEAVLMHELQH
+1119 AVLELHPTKGTVELDEIKIASAYGKDNAQH
-1134 AVQGIEEF
+1134 FID
-1142 AGGSSPKHWS
+1142 SS
-1152 LETKNAEAEYSKKQA
+1152 E
-1167 EYEKRLDGFADV
+1167 V
-1179 LYRYGYTDDDFEK
+1179 LY
-1192 NDITT
+1192 I
-1197 ESGIEEAK
+1197 
-1205 QFLKKAEAPNGAIEL
+1205 
-1220 ADNLKQYAK
+1220 
-1229 DRDEAFSYYW
+1229 DE
-1239 RLKKGNPSELYKA
+1239 
-1252 TAGEIEARD
+1252 
-1261 VEKRLNYTVEQRKN
+1261 
-1275 TRPNIDRKDVVF
+1275 
-1287 ADGSTGISLSQDISK
+1287 
-1302 YPYNMQTVIKEYIS
+1302 
-1316 SADKSVEDFINAFN
+1316 
-1330 TNKRFARHKIS
+1330 
-1341 NVTENQ
+1341 
-1347 VADIKRLIGIDV
+1347 
-1359 SGYTN
+1359 
-1364 SINTNAIRHIEKRHG
+1364 
-1379 KNGIADSSMSNI
+1379 
-1391 LDIAR
+1391 
-1396 IGYVLENYDNVEI
+1396 
-1409 AKKGMDEVNS
+1409 
-1419 SEFRNAK
+1419 
-1426 NEPAPM
+1426 
-1432 IVFSKRINGT
+1432 
-1442 YYVAQA
+1442 
-1448 IPDSEYK
+1448 
-1455 KLWVVSAYINKKEA
+1455 NKKRTDEWSRITRLQLPV
-1469 GTQALNPENKT
+1469 TQEHIGSDT
-1480 PVGKSLVSS
+1480 T
-1489 ASNINVPQ
+1489 VPQ
-1497 NGSDVNTNISENTQN
+1497 NEQSVNTNISENTQN
-1512 DTEKYSIETES
+1512 DTENGEKYSIPNENSGDNSEL
-1523 TDKTEDFD
+1523 DN
-1531 KIADL
+1531 IAEL
-1536 VNHYNNGEISKNEY
+1536 VRKYDNGEISKEEY
-1550 YEQMR
+1550 YGKMR
-1555 EKWREAGEK
+1555 ENWRKAGEK

-1571 ENAAEDYGVPN
+1571 ENAESNYAVPK
-1582 AAKDGA
+1582 ADESGK
-1588 PTRRYVRTV
+1588 PTRRYVRTI
-1597 LETGSLTDSMKDQ
+1597 LETGKLTDSMKDQ
-1610 IGAEILQGNFSYSPI
+1610 IGAEILQGGFSYTPV
-1625 SDENAIKS
+1625 SDESATGYAKKAIKKGN
-1633 ADKAIESGEAEK
+1633 ADTKWQTAIEGGK
-1645 RWKAA
+1645 
-1650 IESKNI
+1650 I
-1656 SKKTIAIGERLLADA
+1656 SKKTVALGEQLLADA
-1671 IKAKDNARVLELS
+1671 IKSKDNARVLELS

-1706 MTGAGRLVAL
+1706 MTGVGRLVAL
-1716 QRTVQTLNADLAK
+1716 QRTVKTLNADLVS
-1729 RFGDKAPVIQIDEN
+1729 RFGDSAPIIELDGN
-1743 VAQIMAESKTEEE
+1743 VAQIMADSKTETE
-1756 IERAYQEAMQDIA
+1756 IEDAYQDAMQDIA
-1769 DQAQPTLL
+1769 DQLPSTVL
-1777 DKWNAWRYCAMLA
+1777 DKWNALRYFAMLA

-1801 NTIFIPAVRT
+1801 NSIFIPAVRT
-1811 KDVIATGIE
+1811 KDVIATGLE
-1820 RMAQLGNSE
+1820 RFMTKE
-1829 VERTKVATVKKE
+1829 DKTKVVAVKSE

-1849 ANSKEVKALLKDQ
+1849 LKNSEVQKMLSGS
-1862 KYDERSQLYKMRRT
+1862 KYDEKTELYQKRRT
-1876 FKNNVFEFLT
+1876 FKNDVLET
-1886 SFNGNLLEAED
+1886 VTTKNGDLLELED
-1897 LLFKNRHYIHALGSF
+1897 TFFKNKHYIHALGSY
-1912 LQARKADLNNVSES
+1912 LQAQKVDLNNISDVVLDKARDYATSEA
-1926 LMFEARS
+1926 L
-1933 YAVKEAQKATF
+1933 KATF
-1944 NDESAIANYLKSITQ
+1944 NDASAVANYLKQ
-1959 IKDKDTTALKVAKIA
+1959 ISRIDKNDPAAVKVAKFA
-1974 IDGVIP
+1974 FDSVIP

-1989 RRGIEYSPIGLGK
+1989 RRGVEYSPIGLTK
-2002 ALTAGLYDVKKG
+2002 ALTKGLYDVKKG
-2014 KISISEF
+2014 EITVSQF
-2021 ADGLAAGLTGTGIF
+2021 ADGLAAGLTGSGIF
-2035 AIGLLLSGLGYV
+2035 AVGMLLGSLGFV
-2047 NGGFGDDD
+2047 TGSFDDD
-2055 EDKFKKLNGEQE
+2055 KEDKFKKLNGEQE
-2067 YSVRVFGKS
+2067 YSVNIFGKS
-2076 YTIDWAAP
+2076 YTVDWAAP

-2089 FIGVETANSFKDGDG
+2089 FIGVETAGAMSNDGD
-2104 VKLSDFTGALWNSL
+2104 VKLSDFTGSLWNAL
-2118 EPVTNLS
+2118 EPITNLS

-2130 QNTISAAKYSS
+2130 QSTISAAKYSKP
-2141 ASETLASIGEDI
+2141 SEVIATIGEDI
-2153 ALSYAMQGI
+2153 ALSYAMQGV
-2162 PSLAGSISRTI
+2162 PSILGSVSRTI
-2173 DPTQR
+2173 DKKQR
-2178 SWYTDKNSSISKF
+2178 MWYTDKNSGISKF
-2191 GQEAINN
+2191 GQEIINN
-2198 IESKIPGVSYF
+2198 IQSKVPGLSFTQV
-2209 QAPSIDQW
+2209 PKIDEW
-2217 GRIKNRGKFAERLT
+2217 GRIVTRGNLGERLA
-2231 ENFLSPGYY
+2231 ENFISPGYY
-2240 SDIEYDDVNSELKR
+2240 SAVEYDDVNAELKR
-2254 IIEKTGDTKVVPK
+2254 IYKETGEGAVLPGSAPKSFKVGD
-2267 KAATSFNVNKKQ
+2267 KQ
-2279 KFLTAKEYTT
+2279 KYLTGGEYVT
-2289 FAAAKGQMSFDY
+2289 FATTRGQYAFDY
-2301 VKEFIETPA
+2301 VQEFTEMPA
-2310 YKKLTDEQRIEV
+2310 YKKMTDEQRVKV
-2322 ISGLYEYAGAKAKTT
+2322 ITGLYEYSNAKAKTT

-2359 AVYYYISRALK
+2359 AVYYYISRTMK

>member
-1 MFEKGKVYA
+1 MGDVFYATNKQTKVTKPNQSDVFYA
-10 SGSNKSS
+10 TNKKQGTLKPSISS
-17 DRIGVFQKGKV
+17 FAENVS
-28 YEGGGGNLYDM
+28 
-39 QQLVDKT
+39 
-46 VTNPTEAF
+46 TELKNGIANSKAIAKSKQF
-54 RQNVGGN
+54 NAYVSGN

-108 TVSRV
+108 TVLRV
-113 GLDSIMSG
+113 GLDSVMSG

-268 KSPKEI
+268 KSPKEV

-288 LKEHFVQ
+288 LKEHFAQ

-496 YKFEIKQSN
+496 YKSEIKQSN

-636 ELTKETEVK
+636 ELTKEAEVK
-645 ADTETQST
+645 ADTETQPT
-653 VKESIF
+653 VKESVF

-678 SKGKTRLTDEQK
+678 SKDKTRLTDEQK

-720 ENGTPR
+720 ENGMPR

-760 GEGSKLYGDFTE
+760 GEGSKLYGDFAE

-791 GSTVRLKA
+791 GSAVRLKA

-834 FSDNGSGF
+834 FSDNGSGL

-852 ERGAIRQFLHDF
+852 ERGTIRQFLHDF

-870 KISGNREISFEISKL
+870 KISGNREISFELSKL

-898 KTSDNQTEKYSL
+898 KTSDNQTEKYSIVAL
-910 AGERARTS
+910 ENGNTYVKASRNVISGDNISAWRKQITNFFNELLDGEKSLDISTIDGDVLTITKSETANKARDNFKQVNGQKVRMSADEFRVKLNAEAHIDEIAETSIGVKNKTADTKSHDFASNGFTYRTAYFQDFDGTYYRLRLSVGNNGTVATVYNVGKINKDSLPSHTKIVALVGSKPLGKLS
-918 NNSLLEIA
+918 NNS
-926 KRRIENGEDGETVRQ
+926 
-941 ETGWFKG
+941 
-948 YDGKW
+948 
-953 RFEISDFESHLIENP
+953 
-968 KLERHEA
+968 
-975 DGEIYFTGK
+975 
-984 LSDILEH
+984 
-991 RELFKAYPELKNINI
+991 
-1006 IIQPTDTGV
+1006 
-1015 QGVYQKKSN
+1015 
-1024 YITLDINLFKRH
+1024 
-1036 TKEYSDYL
+1036 
-1044 NGGRKTEIERIE
+1044 
-1056 QTPEYK
+1056 
-1062 EYSKYHDDPAFENLD
+1062 
-1077 PEIWLKEEKAAQKKF
+1077 
-1092 FDSELGKRYYELN
+1092 
-1105 WGKNGFT
+1105 
-1112 GQKIKLG
+1112 
-1119 WNNGAEAVLMHELQH
+1119 
-1134 AVQGIEEF
+1134 
-1142 AGGSSPKHWS
+1142 
-1152 LETKNAEAEYSKKQA
+1152 
-1167 EYEKRLDGFADV
+1167 
-1179 LYRYGYTDDDFEK
+1179 
-1192 NDITT
+1192 
-1197 ESGIEEAK
+1197 
-1205 QFLKKAEAPNGAIEL
+1205 
-1220 ADNLKQYAK
+1220 
-1229 DRDEAFSYYW
+1229 
-1239 RLKKGNPSELYKA
+1239 
-1252 TAGEIEARD
+1252 
-1261 VEKRLNYTVEQRKN
+1261 
-1275 TRPNIDRKDVVF
+1275 
-1287 ADGSTGISLSQDISK
+1287 
-1302 YPYNMQTVIKEYIS
+1302 
-1316 SADKSVEDFINAFN
+1316 
-1330 TNKRFARHKIS
+1330 IS
-1341 NVTENQ
+1341 NNDT
-1347 VADIKRLIGIDV
+1347 
-1359 SGYTN
+1359 S
-1364 SINTNAIRHIEKRHG
+1364 
-1379 KNGIADSSMSNI
+1379 
-1391 LDIAR
+1391 
-1396 IGYVLENYDNVEI
+1396 
-1409 AKKGMDEVNS
+1409 
-1419 SEFRNAK
+1419 
-1426 NEPAPM
+1426 
-1432 IVFSKRINGT
+1432 
-1442 YYVAQA
+1442 
-1448 IPDSEYK
+1448 
-1455 KLWVVSAYINKKEA
+1455 
-1469 GTQALNPENKT
+1469 
-1480 PVGKSLVSS
+1480 
-1489 ASNINVPQ
+1489 
-1497 NGSDVNTNISENTQN
+1497 VNTNISENTQN
-1512 DTEKYSIETES
+1512 DTENGEKYSIPNENSGDNSEL
-1523 TDKTEDFD
+1523 DN
-1531 KIADL
+1531 IAEL
-1536 VNHYNNGEISKNEY
+1536 VRKYDNGEISKEEY
-1550 YEQMR
+1550 YGKMR
-1555 EKWREAGEK
+1555 ENWRKAGEK

-1571 ENAAEDYGVPN
+1571 EYAAEDYGVPN
-1582 AAKDGA
+1582 AAKVGA

-1897 LLFKNRHYIHALGSF
+1897 ILFKNRHYIHALGSF
-1912 LQARKADLNNVSES
+1912 LQARKANLNNVSES

-1959 IKDKDTTALKVAKIA
+1959 IKDKDTMALKVAKIA

>member
-1 MFEKGKVYA
+1 MAEKFKLTENFTPNTEKRA
-10 SGSNKSS
+10 IF
-17 DRIGVFQKGKV
+17 R
-28 YEGGGGNLYDM
+28 
-39 QQLVDKT
+39 
-46 VTNPTEAF
+46 PTENFQFSDEIKKKWATADAES
-54 RQNVGGN
+54 RAKKALSGIAENVSTELKSGIANSKAIAKSKQFNAYVSGN
-61 PIPHVNP
+61 PIPHINP
-68 TKPAKNSPVSG
+68 QGGVIGTKKEAEEYAKKATAGDGFEGLSLD
-79 ELTLTDKLNIGN
+79 ELKKRLD
-91 ISEKLR
+91 SEKEVYERTKGNAVTYVLDFI
-97 AGIDLNKTERE
+97 GSDWFSKNGSFNKTEEYKNQYKALKNAYENRKAAYTDYEVSKKYGVGSAEEAIELLKKRQKETKSDTVKRNLDEEIKTIRE
-108 TVSRV
+108 GLYGKGSIVKANVKGLTDTGFKQFLSLQAKTMDATLGNVARAFGFKNNVFSQTNDYYRNLYEQSHREQERLAKGAGDKYNISGSLGEGVSAALPDAAASSV
-113 GLDSIMSG
+113 IAILTGGASVAPQLG
-121 KADGT
+121 KAATGIRAALQTSIKSMAKNPFYWSSFVQTYGSDFEDAKSNGAN
-126 FDLNAADS
+126 DAVASLYAVLNSSLNAAVEVGGGTGNAGIQSLPEALKNAVGNKSAVMEWVKSALDEGKEEIIQGVITQL
-134 PNNRARLSRVK
+134 NTGLFFDRNK
-145 AIIAKQKAGKEI
+145 AIYSN
-157 TENEND
+157 TD
-163 TLETFKLLNN
+163 
-173 YKKMSASENSV
+173 
-184 MTGDYN
+184 
-190 ENARKMNEG
+190 ENAVFNPSRMLQEG
-199 LAGKLYNDT
+199 AMGAAVGAVLGAGQMTISAISNASVSSEWRAIGETVEKSGIKADELAEFAAKSLDTETRALGINSLNSKSISAETIGKLY
-208 AYGNKH
+208 
-214 FKVGSKEFTVNEK
+214 S
-227 DSAQVALGNMQQ
+227 
-239 TKNRIKLYADTGAE
+239 YACRSISTD
-253 QYVKGIDTTIGVLTG
+253 I
-268 KSPKEI
+268 
-274 AAEPDSA
+274 
-281 YAMASAL
+281 L
-288 LKEHFVQ
+288 LPE
-295 RGDKFSSAVQDI
+295 
-307 VTNMANNA
+307 
-315 PAMII
+315 
-320 GSAAGLA
+320 
-327 GLPAAAASAVG
+327 
-338 TSSFAVTVFG
+338 
-348 NAYKEAVQLGATDNQ
+348 
-363 GKLIAYALADTA
+363 
-375 LECGLEYLIGGIPGV
+375 
-390 GGVLSGNLISDISKQ
+390 
-405 FSDVFMK
+405 
-412 AIVKTV
+412 
-418 GNGAGE
+418 
-424 FVEEGTQ
+424 
-431 TILAPLLQKWL
+431 
-442 LGADVETVADNP
+442 
-454 LEQLSQAAYD
+454 
-464 GFIGF
+464 
-469 MSSVFMGAG
+469 
-478 TQLQG
+478 
-483 AAVEQNIQEYGKR
+483 NI
-496 YKFEIKQSN
+496 N
-505 ADIKEIARYFAEV
+505 EV
-518 SEKNS
+518 SENFNKIMDGTDS
-523 DLRKAAEAVAKG
+523 KSIQDIASACFVTKL
-535 DTSDFSV
+535 
-542 GNMMSLGI
+542 MQLGI
-550 NYSKNSTEQIYRK
+550 DE
-563 VGESVR
+563 ESAEYMA
-569 NSEGGI
+569 SGGV
-575 SGLLESYKLL
+575 
-585 TENGLMFPEKT
+585 TTAENTDLQP
-596 EGLYSDI
+596 
-603 SATLESG
+603 
-610 FEVSDEMLGEF
+610 
-621 AMQVQTYS
+621 
-629 PRAVMMR
+629 
-636 ELTKETEVK
+636 
-645 ADTETQST
+645 T
-653 VKESIF
+653 VKESVF

-678 SKGKTRLTDEQK
+678 SEGKTRLTDEQK

-720 ENGTPR
+720 ENGMPR

-760 GEGSKLYGDFTE
+760 GEGSNLYSDFTE

-811 AGAAVDISG
+811 AGAAVDTSG

-834 FSDNGSGF
+834 FSDNGSGL

-898 KTSDNQTEKYSL
+898 KTSDNQTEKYSISESFEQEYDNWDKKDPL
-910 AGERARTS
+910 YHF
-918 NNSLLEIA
+918 
-926 KRRIENGEDGETVRQ
+926 KVGETSKVLQ
-941 ETGWFKG
+941 DLGVKKQDIIWDSSKIVKIKAKHPEMTDSIIKQVP
-948 YDGKW
+948 
-953 RFEISDFESHLIENP
+953 N
-968 KLERHEA
+968 
-975 DGEIYFTGK
+975 
-984 LSDILEH
+984 ILED
-991 RELFKAYPELKNINI
+991 PI
-1006 IIQPTDTGV
+1006 IVMRSKTNSDRMTMFGE
-1015 QGVYQKKSN
+1015 VY
-1024 YITLDINLFKRH
+1024 
-1036 TKEYSDYL
+1036 
-1044 NGGRKTEIERIE
+1044 
-1056 QTPEYK
+1056 
-1062 EYSKYHDDPAFENLD
+1062 
-1077 PEIWLKEEKAAQKKF
+1077 AA
-1092 FDSELGKRYYELN
+1092 EGKPIL
-1105 WGKNGFT
+1105 
-1112 GQKIKLG
+1112 
-1119 WNNGAEAVLMHELQH
+1119 AVLELHPTKGTVELDEIKIASAYGKDNAQH
-1134 AVQGIEEF
+1134 FID
-1142 AGGSSPKHWS
+1142 SS
-1152 LETKNAEAEYSKKQA
+1152 E
-1167 EYEKRLDGFADV
+1167 V
-1179 LYRYGYTDDDFEK
+1179 LY
-1192 NDITT
+1192 I
-1197 ESGIEEAK
+1197 
-1205 QFLKKAEAPNGAIEL
+1205 
-1220 ADNLKQYAK
+1220 
-1229 DRDEAFSYYW
+1229 DE
-1239 RLKKGNPSELYKA
+1239 
-1252 TAGEIEARD
+1252 
-1261 VEKRLNYTVEQRKN
+1261 
-1275 TRPNIDRKDVVF
+1275 
-1287 ADGSTGISLSQDISK
+1287 
-1302 YPYNMQTVIKEYIS
+1302 
-1316 SADKSVEDFINAFN
+1316 
-1330 TNKRFARHKIS
+1330 
-1341 NVTENQ
+1341 
-1347 VADIKRLIGIDV
+1347 
-1359 SGYTN
+1359 
-1364 SINTNAIRHIEKRHG
+1364 
-1379 KNGIADSSMSNI
+1379 
-1391 LDIAR
+1391 
-1396 IGYVLENYDNVEI
+1396 
-1409 AKKGMDEVNS
+1409 
-1419 SEFRNAK
+1419 
-1426 NEPAPM
+1426 
-1432 IVFSKRINGT
+1432 
-1442 YYVAQA
+1442 
-1448 IPDSEYK
+1448 
-1455 KLWVVSAYINKKEA
+1455 NKKRTDEWSRITRLQLPV
-1469 GTQALNPENKT
+1469 TQEHIGSDT
-1480 PVGKSLVSS
+1480 T
-1489 ASNINVPQ
+1489 VPQ
-1497 NGSDVNTNISENTQN
+1497 NEQSVNTNISENTQN

-1536 VNHYNNGEISKNEY
+1536 VNRYNNGEISKNEY

-1671 IKAKDNARVLELS
+1671 IKVKDNARVLELS

-1706 MTGAGRLVAL
+1706 MTGVGRLVAL

-1743 VAQIMAESKTEEE
+1743 VAQIMAESQTEEE
-1756 IERAYQEAMQDIA
+1756 IERAYRETVQDIA
-1769 DQAQPTLL
+1769 DQVPATFL
-1777 DKWNAWRYCAMLA
+1777 DKWNAWRYFAMLA

-1801 NTIFIPAVRT
+1801 NTIFIPAVRA

-1820 RMAQLGNSE
+1820 RIAQLGNSE
-1829 VERTKVATVKKE
+1829 VERTKVAAVKKE

-1849 ANSKEVKALLKDQ
+1849 ANNKEVKALLKGQ

-1897 LLFKNRHYIHALGSF
+1897 LLFKNRHYIHAFGSF

-1926 LMFEARS
+1926 LLFEARS

-1959 IKDKDTTALKVAKIA
+1959 IKDKDTKALKVAKIA

-2014 KISISEF
+2014 RISISEF

-2267 KAATSFNVNKKQ
+2267 KAPTSFNVNKKQ

>member
-17 DRIGVFQKGKV
+17 DRVGVFQKGKV

-39 QQLVDKT
+39 QQLIDKT

-54 RQNVGGN
+54 RQNAGGN

-145 AIIAKQKAGKEI
+145 AIIAKQKAGQEI

-288 LKEHFVQ
+288 LKEHFAQ

-412 AIVKTV
+412 TIVKTV

-496 YKFEIKQSN
+496 YKSEIKQSN

-585 TENGLMFPEKT
+585 TENGLIFPEKT

-636 ELTKETEVK
+636 ELTKEAEVK
-645 ADTETQST
+645 ADTETQTT
-653 VKESIF
+653 VKESVF

-720 ENGTPR
+720 ENGMPR

-760 GEGSKLYGDFTE
+760 GEGSNLYSDFTE

-811 AGAAVDISG
+811 AGAAVDTSG

-834 FSDNGSGF
+834 YSDNGSGL
-842 EGIIKNADTR
+842 EGIIKNADTK

-885 EDMFNRMFTDAAE
+885 EDMFNRVFTDATEKVSNNSDVKYSTGKTFDEQIDDVINGTHNPRLDLYVSETPEYLIKLNFSDKPILMRNGKISEILNKHSDMSAE
-898 KTSDNQTEKYSL
+898 IIKQIPKALENPLLVLKSKTHPKDSVVIVTDISTANGDMIVPVWANQAGNYIDLDLGDISLNTNFVASAYGRNTASLIEYAVNNNGILYQNPDIEKVSQLLARNGLQLPTPLKLSDSDITVSQNEQYVNTNIYGEEEKNTSGNQTEKYSIVAL
-910 AGERARTS
+910 ENGNTYVKASRNVISGDNISAWRKQITNFFNELLDGEKSLDISTIDGDVLTITKSETANKARDNFKQVNGQKVRMS
-918 NNSLLEIA
+918 ADEFRVKLNAEAHIDEIA
-926 KRRIENGEDGETVRQ
+926 ETSIGVKNKTADTKSHDFASNGFTYRTAYFQDFDGTYYRLRLSVGNNGTVA
-941 ETGWFKG
+941 TV
-948 YDGKW
+948 YNVGK
-953 RFEISDFESHLIENP
+953 INKDSLPSHTKIVALVGSKP
-968 KLERHEA
+968 L
-975 DGEIYFTGK
+975 GK
-984 LSDILEH
+984 LSD
-991 RELFKAYPELKNINI
+991 N
-1006 IIQPTDTGV
+1006 
-1015 QGVYQKKSN
+1015 S
-1024 YITLDINLFKRH
+1024 
-1036 TKEYSDYL
+1036 
-1044 NGGRKTEIERIE
+1044 
-1056 QTPEYK
+1056 
-1062 EYSKYHDDPAFENLD
+1062 
-1077 PEIWLKEEKAAQKKF
+1077 
-1092 FDSELGKRYYELN
+1092 
-1105 WGKNGFT
+1105 
-1112 GQKIKLG
+1112 
-1119 WNNGAEAVLMHELQH
+1119 
-1134 AVQGIEEF
+1134 
-1142 AGGSSPKHWS
+1142 
-1152 LETKNAEAEYSKKQA
+1152 
-1167 EYEKRLDGFADV
+1167 
-1179 LYRYGYTDDDFEK
+1179 
-1192 NDITT
+1192 
-1197 ESGIEEAK
+1197 
-1205 QFLKKAEAPNGAIEL
+1205 
-1220 ADNLKQYAK
+1220 
-1229 DRDEAFSYYW
+1229 
-1239 RLKKGNPSELYKA
+1239 
-1252 TAGEIEARD
+1252 
-1261 VEKRLNYTVEQRKN
+1261 
-1275 TRPNIDRKDVVF
+1275 
-1287 ADGSTGISLSQDISK
+1287 
-1302 YPYNMQTVIKEYIS
+1302 
-1316 SADKSVEDFINAFN
+1316 
-1330 TNKRFARHKIS
+1330 IS
-1341 NVTENQ
+1341 NNDT
-1347 VADIKRLIGIDV
+1347 
-1359 SGYTN
+1359 S
-1364 SINTNAIRHIEKRHG
+1364 
-1379 KNGIADSSMSNI
+1379 
-1391 LDIAR
+1391 
-1396 IGYVLENYDNVEI
+1396 
-1409 AKKGMDEVNS
+1409 
-1419 SEFRNAK
+1419 
-1426 NEPAPM
+1426 
-1432 IVFSKRINGT
+1432 
-1442 YYVAQA
+1442 
-1448 IPDSEYK
+1448 
-1455 KLWVVSAYINKKEA
+1455 
-1469 GTQALNPENKT
+1469 
-1480 PVGKSLVSS
+1480 
-1489 ASNINVPQ
+1489 
-1497 NGSDVNTNISENTQN
+1497 VNTNISENTQN

-1523 TDKTEDFD
+1523 ADKTEDFD

-1536 VNHYNNGEISKNEY
+1536 VNRYNNGEISKNEY

-1555 EKWREAGEK
+1555 ENWQKAGEK

-1706 MTGAGRLVAL
+1706 MTGVGRLVAL

-1743 VAQIMAESKTEEE
+1743 VAQIMAESQTEEE
-1756 IERAYQEAMQDIA
+1756 IERAYRETVQDIA
-1769 DQAQPTLL
+1769 DQVPATFL
-1777 DKWNAWRYCAMLA
+1777 DKWNAWRYFAMLA

-1820 RMAQLGNSE
+1820 RIAQLGNSE
-1829 VERTKVATVKKE
+1829 VERTKVAAVKKE

-1849 ANSKEVKALLKDQ
+1849 ANSKEVKALLKGQ
-1862 KYDERSQLYKMRRT
+1862 KYDERSQLYEMRRT
-1876 FKNNVFEFLT
+1876 FKNNALEFLT
-1886 SFNGNLLEAED
+1886 SFNGDLLEAED

-1926 LMFEARS
+1926 LLFEARS

-1944 NDESAIANYLKSITQ
+1944 NDESAIANYLKSITR
-1959 IKDKDTTALKVAKIA
+1959 IKGSDTKALKVAKIA

-2089 FIGVETANSFKDGDG
+2089 FIGVETANSFMDGDG

-2178 SWYTDKNSSISKF
+2178 SWHTDKNSSISKF

-2217 GRIKNRGKFAERLT
+2217 GRIKKRGKLAERLT

-2267 KAATSFNVNKKQ
+2267 KAPTSFNVNKKQ

>member
-17 DRIGVFQKGKV
+17 DRVGVFQKGKV

-39 QQLVDKT
+39 QQLIDKT

-54 RQNVGGN
+54 RQNAGGN

-68 TKPAKNSPVSG
+68 TRPAKNSPVSG

-208 AYGNKH
+208 AYGSKH

-288 LKEHFVQ
+288 LKEHFAQ

-348 NAYKEAVQLGATDNQ
+348 NAYKEAVQFGATDNQ

-442 LGADVETVADNP
+442 LGADVETIADNP

-496 YKFEIKQSN
+496 YKSEIKQSN

-636 ELTKETEVK
+636 ELTKEAVAK
-645 ADTETQST
+645 ADTEMQPT
-653 VKESIF
+653 VKESVF

-665 KPEYDLIE
+665 KPQYDLIE

-791 GSTVRLKA
+791 GSAVRLKA
-799 QLLNDIMSTRTN
+799 QLLNDIMSTRIN
-811 AGAAVDISG
+811 AGAAVDTSG

-834 FSDNGSGF
+834 FSDNGSGL
-842 EGIIKNADTR
+842 EGIIKNADTK

-870 KISGNREISFEISKL
+870 KISGSREISFEISKL

-898 KTSDNQTEKYSL
+898 KTSDNQTEKFSINNVEFSQSDFDENIKAISNMQSVASL
-910 AGERARTS
+910 TGNEFAKGEKNLVTQVNEFFEEYGNSVENSVLGDVDITARSVKDSIAHGLGRNKAIAFAAVPDVIRAGKIIDYQKNWKGRGYDTVVLAAPISISGKAYYEGVIVTRNADTQRFYVHEVITEERTEMPFKTGNAGLS
-918 NNSLLEIA
+918 AKPGGNSSPSIISLLDKIRNVKENSEI
-926 KRRIENGEDGETVRQ
+926 
-941 ETGWFKG
+941 KG
-948 YDGKW
+948 LPASGQV
-953 RFEISDFESHLIENP
+953 EIDS
-968 KLERHEA
+968 
-975 DGEIYFTGK
+975 T
-984 LSDILEH
+984 
-991 RELFKAYPELKNINI
+991 
-1006 IIQPTDTGV
+1006 
-1015 QGVYQKKSN
+1015 
-1024 YITLDINLFKRH
+1024 
-1036 TKEYSDYL
+1036 
-1044 NGGRKTEIERIE
+1044 
-1056 QTPEYK
+1056 
-1062 EYSKYHDDPAFENLD
+1062 
-1077 PEIWLKEEKAAQKKF
+1077 AAP
-1092 FDSELGKRYYELN
+1092 D
-1105 WGKNGFT
+1105 
-1112 GQKIKLG
+1112 
-1119 WNNGAEAVLMHELQH
+1119 
-1134 AVQGIEEF
+1134 
-1142 AGGSSPKHWS
+1142 
-1152 LETKNAEAEYSKKQA
+1152 
-1167 EYEKRLDGFADV
+1167 
-1179 LYRYGYTDDDFEK
+1179 
-1192 NDITT
+1192 
-1197 ESGIEEAK
+1197 
-1205 QFLKKAEAPNGAIEL
+1205 
-1220 ADNLKQYAK
+1220 
-1229 DRDEAFSYYW
+1229 
-1239 RLKKGNPSELYKA
+1239 
-1252 TAGEIEARD
+1252 
-1261 VEKRLNYTVEQRKN
+1261 
-1275 TRPNIDRKDVVF
+1275 
-1287 ADGSTGISLSQDISK
+1287 
-1302 YPYNMQTVIKEYIS
+1302 
-1316 SADKSVEDFINAFN
+1316 
-1330 TNKRFARHKIS
+1330 
-1341 NVTENQ
+1341 
-1347 VADIKRLIGIDV
+1347 ADIR
-1359 SGYTN
+1359 
-1364 SINTNAIRHIEKRHG
+1364 
-1379 KNGIADSSMSNI
+1379 
-1391 LDIAR
+1391 
-1396 IGYVLENYDNVEI
+1396 
-1409 AKKGMDEVNS
+1409 
-1419 SEFRNAK
+1419 
-1426 NEPAPM
+1426 
-1432 IVFSKRINGT
+1432 
-1442 YYVAQA
+1442 
-1448 IPDSEYK
+1448 
-1455 KLWVVSAYINKKEA
+1455 
-1469 GTQALNPENKT
+1469 
-1480 PVGKSLVSS
+1480 
-1489 ASNINVPQ
+1489 
-1497 NGSDVNTNISENTQN
+1497 
-1512 DTEKYSIETES
+1512 YSVETES
-1523 TDKTEDFD
+1523 TDKIEDFD

-1536 VNHYNNGEISKNEY
+1536 VNRYNNGEISKNEY

-1555 EKWREAGEK
+1555 ENWQKAGEK

-1571 ENAAEDYGVPN
+1571 EYAAEDYGVPN

-1743 VAQIMAESKTEEE
+1743 VARIMAESQTEEE

-1829 VERTKVATVKKE
+1829 VERTKVAAVKKE

-1886 SFNGNLLEAED
+1886 SFNGSLLEAED

-2217 GRIKNRGKFAERLT
+2217 GRIKKRGKLAERLT

-2267 KAATSFNVNKKQ
+2267 KVPTSFNVNKKQ

-2337 VSDYDLMKSYKTV
+2337 VSDYDLTKSYKTV

>member
-17 DRIGVFQKGKV
+17 DRVGVFQKGKV

-39 QQLVDKT
+39 QQLIDKT

-54 RQNVGGN
+54 RQNAGGN

-108 TVSRV
+108 TVLRV
-113 GLDSIMSG
+113 GLDSVMSG

-173 YKKMSASENSV
+173 YKKKSASENSV

-227 DSAQVALGNMQQ
+227 DSAQVALGNIQQ

-288 LKEHFVQ
+288 LKEHFAQ

-320 GSAAGLA
+320 GSAAGLT

-496 YKFEIKQSN
+496 YKSEIKQSN

-523 DLRKAAEAVAKG
+523 DLRKAAETVARG

-585 TENGLMFPEKT
+585 TENGLIFPEKT

-636 ELTKETEVK
+636 ELTKEVEVK
-645 ADTETQST
+645 ADTETQPT
-653 VKESIF
+653 VKESVF

-720 ENGTPR
+720 ENGMPR

-760 GEGSKLYGDFTE
+760 GESSKLYGNFTD

-791 GSTVRLKA
+791 GSAVRLKA
-799 QLLNDIMSTRTN
+799 QLLNDIMSTRIN
-811 AGAAVDISG
+811 AGAAVDTSG

-834 FSDNGSGF
+834 FSDNGSGL

-885 EDMFNRMFTDAAE
+885 EDMFNRMFTDATE
-898 KTSDNQTEKYSL
+898 KTSDSQTEKYSIVAL
-910 AGERARTS
+910 ENGNTYVKASRNVISGDNISAWRKQITNFFNELLDGEKSLDISTIDGDVLTITKSETANKARDNFKQVNGQKVRMSADEFRVKLNAEAHIDEIAETSIGVKNKTADTKSHDFASNGFTYRTAYFQDFDGTYYRLRLSVGNNGTVATVYNVGKINKDSLPSHTKIVALVGSKPLGKLS
-918 NNSLLEIA
+918 NNS
-926 KRRIENGEDGETVRQ
+926 
-941 ETGWFKG
+941 
-948 YDGKW
+948 
-953 RFEISDFESHLIENP
+953 
-968 KLERHEA
+968 
-975 DGEIYFTGK
+975 
-984 LSDILEH
+984 
-991 RELFKAYPELKNINI
+991 
-1006 IIQPTDTGV
+1006 
-1015 QGVYQKKSN
+1015 
-1024 YITLDINLFKRH
+1024 
-1036 TKEYSDYL
+1036 
-1044 NGGRKTEIERIE
+1044 
-1056 QTPEYK
+1056 
-1062 EYSKYHDDPAFENLD
+1062 
-1077 PEIWLKEEKAAQKKF
+1077 
-1092 FDSELGKRYYELN
+1092 
-1105 WGKNGFT
+1105 
-1112 GQKIKLG
+1112 
-1119 WNNGAEAVLMHELQH
+1119 
-1134 AVQGIEEF
+1134 
-1142 AGGSSPKHWS
+1142 
-1152 LETKNAEAEYSKKQA
+1152 
-1167 EYEKRLDGFADV
+1167 
-1179 LYRYGYTDDDFEK
+1179 
-1192 NDITT
+1192 
-1197 ESGIEEAK
+1197 
-1205 QFLKKAEAPNGAIEL
+1205 
-1220 ADNLKQYAK
+1220 
-1229 DRDEAFSYYW
+1229 
-1239 RLKKGNPSELYKA
+1239 
-1252 TAGEIEARD
+1252 
-1261 VEKRLNYTVEQRKN
+1261 
-1275 TRPNIDRKDVVF
+1275 
-1287 ADGSTGISLSQDISK
+1287 
-1302 YPYNMQTVIKEYIS
+1302 
-1316 SADKSVEDFINAFN
+1316 
-1330 TNKRFARHKIS
+1330 IS
-1341 NVTENQ
+1341 NNDT
-1347 VADIKRLIGIDV
+1347 
-1359 SGYTN
+1359 S
-1364 SINTNAIRHIEKRHG
+1364 
-1379 KNGIADSSMSNI
+1379 
-1391 LDIAR
+1391 
-1396 IGYVLENYDNVEI
+1396 
-1409 AKKGMDEVNS
+1409 
-1419 SEFRNAK
+1419 
-1426 NEPAPM
+1426 
-1432 IVFSKRINGT
+1432 
-1442 YYVAQA
+1442 
-1448 IPDSEYK
+1448 
-1455 KLWVVSAYINKKEA
+1455 
-1469 GTQALNPENKT
+1469 
-1480 PVGKSLVSS
+1480 
-1489 ASNINVPQ
+1489 
-1497 NGSDVNTNISENTQN
+1497 VNTNISENTQN

-1536 VNHYNNGEISKNEY
+1536 VNRYNNGEISKNEY

-1625 SDENAIKS
+1625 SDESSIKS
-1633 ADKAIESGEAEK
+1633 ADRAIESGEAEK

-1706 MTGAGRLVAL
+1706 MTGVGRLVAL

-1743 VAQIMAESKTEEE
+1743 VAQIMAESQTEEE
-1756 IERAYQEAMQDIA
+1756 IERAYRETVQDIA
-1769 DQAQPTLL
+1769 DQVPATFL
-1777 DKWNAWRYCAMLA
+1777 DKWNAWRYFAMLA

-1811 KDVIATGIE
+1811 KNVIATGIE
-1820 RMAQLGNSE
+1820 RIAQLGNSE
-1829 VERTKVATVKKE
+1829 VERTKVAAVKKE

-1849 ANSKEVKALLKDQ
+1849 ANSKEVKALLKGQ
-1862 KYDERSQLYKMRRT
+1862 KYDERSQLYEMRRT
-1876 FKNNVFEFLT
+1876 FKNNALEFLT
-1886 SFNGNLLEAED
+1886 SFNGDLLEAED

-1926 LMFEARS
+1926 LLFEARS

-1944 NDESAIANYLKSITQ
+1944 NDESAIANYLKSITR
-1959 IKDKDTTALKVAKIA
+1959 IKGSDTKALKVAKIA

-2014 KISISEF
+2014 RISISEF

-2217 GRIKNRGKFAERLT
+2217 GRIKKRGNLAERLT

-2267 KAATSFNVNKKQ
+2267 KAPTSFNVNKKQ

>member
-1 MFEKGKVYA
+1 MAEKFKLTENFTPNTEKRA
-10 SGSNKSS
+10 IF
-17 DRIGVFQKGKV
+17 R
-28 YEGGGGNLYDM
+28 
-39 QQLVDKT
+39 
-46 VTNPTEAF
+46 PTENFQFSDEIKKKWATADAES
-54 RQNVGGN
+54 RAKKALSGIAENVSTELKSGIANSKAIAKSKPFNAYVSGN
-61 PIPHVNP
+61 PIPHINP
-68 TKPAKNSPVSG
+68 QGGVIGTKKEAEEYAKKATAGDGFEGLSLEELKKRLDSEKEIYERTKGNAVTNVLDFIGSDWFSKNGSFSKTEEYKNQYKALKNAYENRKAAYTDYTVSKKYGVGSAEEAIELLKKRQKETKSDTVKRNLDEEIKTIREDLYGKGSIVKANVKGLTDTGFKQFLSLQAKTMDATLGNVARALGFKNNIFSQTNDYYRNLYEQSHREQERLAKGAGDKYNISGSLGEGVSAALPDAAASSVIAILTGGASVAPQLGKAATGIRAALQTSIKSMAKNPFYWSSFVQTYGSDFEDAKSSG
-79 ELTLTDKLNIGN
+79 ANDAVASLYAVLN
-91 ISEKLR
+91 S
-97 AGIDLNKTERE
+97 
-108 TVSRV
+108 S
-113 GLDSIMSG
+113 
-121 KADGT
+121 
-126 FDLNAADS
+126 LNAAVEVGGGTGNAGIQSLPEALKNAVGNKSAVMEWVKSALDEGKEEVIQGVITQL
-134 PNNRARLSRVK
+134 NTGLFFDRNK
-145 AIIAKQKAGKEI
+145 AIYSN
-157 TENEND
+157 TD
-163 TLETFKLLNN
+163 
-173 YKKMSASENSV
+173 
-184 MTGDYN
+184 
-190 ENARKMNEG
+190 ENAVFNPSRMLQEGAMGAAVGAVLGAGQMTISAVSNASVSSEWRAIGETVEKSGIKANE
-199 LAGKLYNDT
+199 LAEFAAKSLDTETRALGINSLNSKSISAETIGKLY
-208 AYGNKH
+208 
-214 FKVGSKEFTVNEK
+214 S
-227 DSAQVALGNMQQ
+227 
-239 TKNRIKLYADTGAE
+239 YACRSISTD
-253 QYVKGIDTTIGVLTG
+253 I
-268 KSPKEI
+268 
-274 AAEPDSA
+274 
-281 YAMASAL
+281 L
-288 LKEHFVQ
+288 LPE
-295 RGDKFSSAVQDI
+295 
-307 VTNMANNA
+307 
-315 PAMII
+315 
-320 GSAAGLA
+320 
-327 GLPAAAASAVG
+327 
-338 TSSFAVTVFG
+338 
-348 NAYKEAVQLGATDNQ
+348 
-363 GKLIAYALADTA
+363 
-375 LECGLEYLIGGIPGV
+375 
-390 GGVLSGNLISDISKQ
+390 
-405 FSDVFMK
+405 
-412 AIVKTV
+412 
-418 GNGAGE
+418 
-424 FVEEGTQ
+424 
-431 TILAPLLQKWL
+431 
-442 LGADVETVADNP
+442 
-454 LEQLSQAAYD
+454 
-464 GFIGF
+464 
-469 MSSVFMGAG
+469 
-478 TQLQG
+478 
-483 AAVEQNIQEYGKR
+483 NI
-496 YKFEIKQSN
+496 N
-505 ADIKEIARYFAEV
+505 EV
-518 SEKNS
+518 SENFNKIMDGTDS
-523 DLRKAAEAVAKG
+523 KSIQDIASACFVTKL
-535 DTSDFSV
+535 
-542 GNMMSLGI
+542 MQLGI
-550 NYSKNSTEQIYRK
+550 DE
-563 VGESVR
+563 ESAEYMA
-569 NSEGGI
+569 SGGV
-575 SGLLESYKLL
+575 
-585 TENGLMFPEKT
+585 TTAENTDLQP
-596 EGLYSDI
+596 
-603 SATLESG
+603 
-610 FEVSDEMLGEF
+610 
-621 AMQVQTYS
+621 
-629 PRAVMMR
+629 
-636 ELTKETEVK
+636 
-645 ADTETQST
+645 T
-653 VKESIF
+653 VKESVF

-760 GEGSKLYGDFTE
+760 GEGSNLYGDFTE

-811 AGAAVDISG
+811 AGAAVDTSG

-834 FSDNGSGF
+834 FSDNGSGL

-885 EDMFNRMFTDAAE
+885 EDMFNRVFTDATEKVSNNSDVKYSTGKTFDEQIDDVINGTHNPRLDLYVSETPEYLIKLNFSDKPILMRNGKISEILNKHSDMSAE
-898 KTSDNQTEKYSL
+898 IIKQIPKALENPLLVLKSKTHPKDSVVIVTDISTANGDMIVPVWANQAGNYIDLDLGDISLNTNFVASAYGRNTASLIEYAVNNNGILYQNPDIEKVSQLLARNGLQLPTPLKLSDSDITVSQNEQYVNTNIYGEEEKNTSGNQTEKYSIVAL
-910 AGERARTS
+910 ENGNTYVKASRNVISGDNISAWRKQITNFFNELLDGEKSLDISTIDGDVLTITKSETANKARDNFKQVNGQKVRMSADEFRVKLNAEAHIDEIAETSIGVKNKTADTKSHDFASNGFTYRTAYFQDFDGTYYRLRLSVGNNGTVATVYNVGKINKDSLPSHTKIVALVGSKPLGKLS
-918 NNSLLEIA
+918 NNS
-926 KRRIENGEDGETVRQ
+926 
-941 ETGWFKG
+941 
-948 YDGKW
+948 
-953 RFEISDFESHLIENP
+953 
-968 KLERHEA
+968 
-975 DGEIYFTGK
+975 
-984 LSDILEH
+984 
-991 RELFKAYPELKNINI
+991 
-1006 IIQPTDTGV
+1006 
-1015 QGVYQKKSN
+1015 
-1024 YITLDINLFKRH
+1024 
-1036 TKEYSDYL
+1036 
-1044 NGGRKTEIERIE
+1044 
-1056 QTPEYK
+1056 
-1062 EYSKYHDDPAFENLD
+1062 
-1077 PEIWLKEEKAAQKKF
+1077 
-1092 FDSELGKRYYELN
+1092 
-1105 WGKNGFT
+1105 
-1112 GQKIKLG
+1112 
-1119 WNNGAEAVLMHELQH
+1119 
-1134 AVQGIEEF
+1134 
-1142 AGGSSPKHWS
+1142 
-1152 LETKNAEAEYSKKQA
+1152 
-1167 EYEKRLDGFADV
+1167 
-1179 LYRYGYTDDDFEK
+1179 
-1192 NDITT
+1192 
-1197 ESGIEEAK
+1197 
-1205 QFLKKAEAPNGAIEL
+1205 
-1220 ADNLKQYAK
+1220 
-1229 DRDEAFSYYW
+1229 
-1239 RLKKGNPSELYKA
+1239 
-1252 TAGEIEARD
+1252 
-1261 VEKRLNYTVEQRKN
+1261 
-1275 TRPNIDRKDVVF
+1275 
-1287 ADGSTGISLSQDISK
+1287 
-1302 YPYNMQTVIKEYIS
+1302 
-1316 SADKSVEDFINAFN
+1316 
-1330 TNKRFARHKIS
+1330 IS
-1341 NVTENQ
+1341 NNDT
-1347 VADIKRLIGIDV
+1347 
-1359 SGYTN
+1359 S
-1364 SINTNAIRHIEKRHG
+1364 
-1379 KNGIADSSMSNI
+1379 
-1391 LDIAR
+1391 
-1396 IGYVLENYDNVEI
+1396 
-1409 AKKGMDEVNS
+1409 
-1419 SEFRNAK
+1419 
-1426 NEPAPM
+1426 
-1432 IVFSKRINGT
+1432 
-1442 YYVAQA
+1442 
-1448 IPDSEYK
+1448 
-1455 KLWVVSAYINKKEA
+1455 
-1469 GTQALNPENKT
+1469 
-1480 PVGKSLVSS
+1480 
-1489 ASNINVPQ
+1489 
-1497 NGSDVNTNISENTQN
+1497 VNTNISENTQN

-1523 TDKTEDFD
+1523 TGKTEDFD

-1536 VNHYNNGEISKNEY
+1536 VNRYNNGEISKNEY

-1706 MTGAGRLVAL
+1706 MTGVGRLVAL

-1743 VAQIMAESKTEEE
+1743 VAQIMAESQTEEE
-1756 IERAYQEAMQDIA
+1756 IERAYRETVQDIA
-1769 DQAQPTLL
+1769 DQVPVTFL
-1777 DKWNAWRYCAMLA
+1777 DKWNAWRYFAMLA

-1820 RMAQLGNSE
+1820 RIAQLGNSE
-1829 VERTKVATVKKE
+1829 VERTKVAAVKKE

-1849 ANSKEVKALLKDQ
+1849 ANSKEVKALLKGQ
-1862 KYDERSQLYKMRRT
+1862 KYDERSQLYEMRRT
-1876 FKNNVFEFLT
+1876 FKNNALEFLT
-1886 SFNGNLLEAED
+1886 SFNGDLLEAED
-1897 LLFKNRHYIHALGSF
+1897 LLFKNHHYIHALGSF

-1926 LMFEARS
+1926 LLFEARS

-1944 NDESAIANYLKSITQ
+1944 NDESAIANYLKSITR
-1959 IKDKDTTALKVAKIA
+1959 IKGSDTKALKAAKIA

-2217 GRIKNRGKFAERLT
+2217 GRIKNRGKLAERLT

-2254 IIEKTGDTKVVPK
+2254 IIEKTGNTKVVPK
-2267 KAATSFNVNKKQ
+2267 KAPTSFNVNKKQ

>member
-17 DRIGVFQKGKV
+17 DRVGVFQKGKV

-39 QQLVDKT
+39 QQLIDKT

-54 RQNVGGN
+54 RQNAGGN

-108 TVSRV
+108 TVLRV
-113 GLDSIMSG
+113 GLDSVMSG

-173 YKKMSASENSV
+173 YKKKSASENSV

-227 DSAQVALGNMQQ
+227 DSAQVALGNIQQ

-288 LKEHFVQ
+288 LKEHFAQ

-320 GSAAGLA
+320 GSAAGLT

-496 YKFEIKQSN
+496 YKSEIKQSN

-523 DLRKAAEAVAKG
+523 DLRKAAETVARG

-585 TENGLMFPEKT
+585 TENGLIFPEKT

-636 ELTKETEVK
+636 ELTKEVEVK
-645 ADTETQST
+645 ADTETQPT
-653 VKESIF
+653 VKESVF

-720 ENGTPR
+720 ENGMPR

-760 GEGSKLYGDFTE
+760 GESSKLYGNFTD

-791 GSTVRLKA
+791 GSAVRLKA
-799 QLLNDIMSTRTN
+799 QLLNDIMSTRIN
-811 AGAAVDISG
+811 AGAAVDTSG

-834 FSDNGSGF
+834 FSDNGSGL

-885 EDMFNRMFTDAAE
+885 EDMFNRVFTDATEKVSNNSEVKYSTGKTFDEQIDDVINGTHNPRLDLYVSETPEYLIKLNFSDKPILMRNGKISEILNKHSDMSAE
-898 KTSDNQTEKYSL
+898 IIKQIPKALENPLLVLKSKTHPKDSVVIVTDISTAKGDMIVPVWANQAGNYIDLDLGDISLNTNFVASAYGRNTASLIEYAVNNNGILYQNPDIEKVSQLLARNGLQLPTPLKLSDSDITVSQNEQYVNTNIYGEEEKNTSGNQTEKYSINREFEQEYDDWDKINPRKVFTVGETSDVLQKLGFEKRPITWDASKIIKIQAKHPEMTDNVIKQVPNILENPIIVMRSKSAQTRLTMFGEVYVDSKPIL
-910 AGERARTS
+910 AVLELEPTGRNGLKLDEIKIASAYGKDNAQNFINNSDVLYVENDKKRVSNWEMRTGLQLPVGSSLTNS
-918 NNSLLEIA
+918 NNS
-926 KRRIENGEDGETVRQ
+926 
-941 ETGWFKG
+941 
-948 YDGKW
+948 
-953 RFEISDFESHLIENP
+953 
-968 KLERHEA
+968 
-975 DGEIYFTGK
+975 
-984 LSDILEH
+984 
-991 RELFKAYPELKNINI
+991 
-1006 IIQPTDTGV
+1006 
-1015 QGVYQKKSN
+1015 
-1024 YITLDINLFKRH
+1024 
-1036 TKEYSDYL
+1036 
-1044 NGGRKTEIERIE
+1044 
-1056 QTPEYK
+1056 
-1062 EYSKYHDDPAFENLD
+1062 
-1077 PEIWLKEEKAAQKKF
+1077 
-1092 FDSELGKRYYELN
+1092 
-1105 WGKNGFT
+1105 
-1112 GQKIKLG
+1112 
-1119 WNNGAEAVLMHELQH
+1119 
-1134 AVQGIEEF
+1134 
-1142 AGGSSPKHWS
+1142 
-1152 LETKNAEAEYSKKQA
+1152 
-1167 EYEKRLDGFADV
+1167 
-1179 LYRYGYTDDDFEK
+1179 
-1192 NDITT
+1192 
-1197 ESGIEEAK
+1197 
-1205 QFLKKAEAPNGAIEL
+1205 
-1220 ADNLKQYAK
+1220 
-1229 DRDEAFSYYW
+1229 
-1239 RLKKGNPSELYKA
+1239 
-1252 TAGEIEARD
+1252 
-1261 VEKRLNYTVEQRKN
+1261 
-1275 TRPNIDRKDVVF
+1275 
-1287 ADGSTGISLSQDISK
+1287 
-1302 YPYNMQTVIKEYIS
+1302 
-1316 SADKSVEDFINAFN
+1316 
-1330 TNKRFARHKIS
+1330 IS
-1341 NVTENQ
+1341 NNDT
-1347 VADIKRLIGIDV
+1347 
-1359 SGYTN
+1359 S
-1364 SINTNAIRHIEKRHG
+1364 
-1379 KNGIADSSMSNI
+1379 
-1391 LDIAR
+1391 
-1396 IGYVLENYDNVEI
+1396 
-1409 AKKGMDEVNS
+1409 
-1419 SEFRNAK
+1419 
-1426 NEPAPM
+1426 
-1432 IVFSKRINGT
+1432 
-1442 YYVAQA
+1442 
-1448 IPDSEYK
+1448 
-1455 KLWVVSAYINKKEA
+1455 
-1469 GTQALNPENKT
+1469 
-1480 PVGKSLVSS
+1480 
-1489 ASNINVPQ
+1489 
-1497 NGSDVNTNISENTQN
+1497 VNTNISENTQN

-1536 VNHYNNGEISKNEY
+1536 VNRYNNGEISKNEY

-1555 EKWREAGEK
+1555 EKWQKAGEK

-1571 ENAAEDYGVPN
+1571 ENAAEDYGVLN

-1610 IGAEILQGNFSYSPI
+1610 IGAEILQGNFSYSLI

-1706 MTGAGRLVAL
+1706 MTGVGRLVAL

-1743 VAQIMAESKTEEE
+1743 VAQIMAESQTEEE
-1756 IERAYQEAMQDIA
+1756 IERAYQETVQDIA
-1769 DQAQPTLL
+1769 DQVPATFL
-1777 DKWNAWRYCAMLA
+1777 DKWNAWRYFAMLA

-1820 RMAQLGNSE
+1820 RIAQLGNSE
-1829 VERTKVATVKKE
+1829 VERTKVAAVKKE

-1849 ANSKEVKALLKDQ
+1849 ANSKEVKALLKGQ
-1862 KYDERSQLYKMRRT
+1862 KYDERSQLYEMRRT
-1876 FKNNVFEFLT
+1876 FKNNALEFLT
-1886 SFNGNLLEAED
+1886 SFNGDLLEAED

-1959 IKDKDTTALKVAKIA
+1959 IKDKDTKALKVAKIA

-2217 GRIKNRGKFAERLT
+2217 GRIKNRGKLAERLT

-2267 KAATSFNVNKKQ
+2267 KAPTSFNVNKKQ

-2359 AVYYYISRALK
+2359 AVYYYISRVLK

>member
-17 DRIGVFQKGKV
+17 DRVGVFQKGKV

-39 QQLVDKT
+39 QQLIGKT

-54 RQNVGGN
+54 RQNAGGN

-288 LKEHFVQ
+288 LKEHFAQ

-348 NAYKEAVQLGATDNQ
+348 NAYKEAVQFGATDNQ

-496 YKFEIKQSN
+496 YKSEIKQSN

-585 TENGLMFPEKT
+585 TENGLIFPEKT

-636 ELTKETEVK
+636 ELTKEAEVK
-645 ADTETQST
+645 ADTETQTT
-653 VKESIF
+653 VKESVF

-720 ENGTPR
+720 ENGMPR

-760 GEGSKLYGDFTE
+760 GEGSNLYSDFTE

-811 AGAAVDISG
+811 AGAAVDTSG

-834 FSDNGSGF
+834 FSDNGSGL
-842 EGIIKNADTR
+842 EGIIKNADTK

-885 EDMFNRMFTDAAE
+885 EDMFNRVFTDATEKVSNNSDVKYSTGKTFDEQIDDVINGTHNPRLDLYVSETPEYLIKLNFSDKPILMRNGKISEILNKHSDMSAE
-898 KTSDNQTEKYSL
+898 IIKQIPKALENPLLVLKSKTHPKDSVVIVTDISTANGDMIVPVWANQAGNYIDLDLGDISLNTNFVASAYGRNTASLIEYAVNNNGILYQNPDIEKVSQLLARNGLQLPTPLKLSDSDITVSQNEQYVNTNIYGEEEKNTSGNQTEKYSIVAL
-910 AGERARTS
+910 ENGNTYVKASRNVISGDNISAWRKQITNFFNELLDGEKSLDISTIDGDVLTITKSETANKARDNFKQVNGQKVRMS
-918 NNSLLEIA
+918 ADEFRVKLNAEAHIDEIA
-926 KRRIENGEDGETVRQ
+926 ETSIGVKNKTADTKSHDFASNGFTYRTAYFQDFDGTYYRLRLSVGNNGTVA
-941 ETGWFKG
+941 TV
-948 YDGKW
+948 YNVGK
-953 RFEISDFESHLIENP
+953 INKDSLPSHTKIVALVGSKP
-968 KLERHEA
+968 L
-975 DGEIYFTGK
+975 GK
-984 LSDILEH
+984 LSD
-991 RELFKAYPELKNINI
+991 N
-1006 IIQPTDTGV
+1006 
-1015 QGVYQKKSN
+1015 S
-1024 YITLDINLFKRH
+1024 
-1036 TKEYSDYL
+1036 
-1044 NGGRKTEIERIE
+1044 
-1056 QTPEYK
+1056 
-1062 EYSKYHDDPAFENLD
+1062 
-1077 PEIWLKEEKAAQKKF
+1077 
-1092 FDSELGKRYYELN
+1092 
-1105 WGKNGFT
+1105 
-1112 GQKIKLG
+1112 
-1119 WNNGAEAVLMHELQH
+1119 
-1134 AVQGIEEF
+1134 
-1142 AGGSSPKHWS
+1142 
-1152 LETKNAEAEYSKKQA
+1152 
-1167 EYEKRLDGFADV
+1167 
-1179 LYRYGYTDDDFEK
+1179 
-1192 NDITT
+1192 
-1197 ESGIEEAK
+1197 
-1205 QFLKKAEAPNGAIEL
+1205 
-1220 ADNLKQYAK
+1220 
-1229 DRDEAFSYYW
+1229 
-1239 RLKKGNPSELYKA
+1239 
-1252 TAGEIEARD
+1252 
-1261 VEKRLNYTVEQRKN
+1261 
-1275 TRPNIDRKDVVF
+1275 
-1287 ADGSTGISLSQDISK
+1287 
-1302 YPYNMQTVIKEYIS
+1302 
-1316 SADKSVEDFINAFN
+1316 
-1330 TNKRFARHKIS
+1330 IS
-1341 NVTENQ
+1341 NNDT
-1347 VADIKRLIGIDV
+1347 
-1359 SGYTN
+1359 S
-1364 SINTNAIRHIEKRHG
+1364 
-1379 KNGIADSSMSNI
+1379 
-1391 LDIAR
+1391 
-1396 IGYVLENYDNVEI
+1396 
-1409 AKKGMDEVNS
+1409 
-1419 SEFRNAK
+1419 
-1426 NEPAPM
+1426 
-1432 IVFSKRINGT
+1432 
-1442 YYVAQA
+1442 
-1448 IPDSEYK
+1448 
-1455 KLWVVSAYINKKEA
+1455 
-1469 GTQALNPENKT
+1469 
-1480 PVGKSLVSS
+1480 
-1489 ASNINVPQ
+1489 
-1497 NGSDVNTNISENTQN
+1497 VNTNISENTQN

-1523 TDKTEDFD
+1523 ADKTEDFD

-1536 VNHYNNGEISKNEY
+1536 VNRYNNGEISKNEY

-1555 EKWREAGEK
+1555 ENWQKAGEK

-1571 ENAAEDYGVPN
+1571 EYAAEDYGVPN

-1706 MTGAGRLVAL
+1706 MTGVGRLVAL

-1743 VAQIMAESKTEEE
+1743 VAQIMAESQTEEE
-1756 IERAYQEAMQDIA
+1756 IERAYRETVQDIA
-1769 DQAQPTLL
+1769 DQVPATFL
-1777 DKWNAWRYCAMLA
+1777 DKWNAWRYFAMLA

-1820 RMAQLGNSE
+1820 RIAQLGNSE
-1829 VERTKVATVKKE
+1829 VERTKVAAVKKE

-1849 ANSKEVKALLKDQ
+1849 ANSKEVKALLKGQ
-1862 KYDERSQLYKMRRT
+1862 KYDERSQLYEMRRT
-1876 FKNNVFEFLT
+1876 FKNNALEFLT
-1886 SFNGNLLEAED
+1886 SFNGDLLEAED

-1926 LMFEARS
+1926 LLFEARS

-1944 NDESAIANYLKSITQ
+1944 NDESAIANYLKSITR
-1959 IKDKDTTALKVAKIA
+1959 IKGSDTKALKVAKIA

-2217 GRIKNRGKFAERLT
+2217 GRIKNRGKLAERLT

-2254 IIEKTGDTKVVPK
+2254 IIEKTGNTKVVPK
-2267 KAATSFNVNKKQ
+2267 KAPTSFNVNKKQ

-2337 VSDYDLMKSYKTV
+2337 VSDYDLMKIYKTV

-2359 AVYYYISRALK
+2359 AVYYYISRVLK

>member
-10 SGSNKSS
+10 SGNNKAT
-17 DRIGVFQKGKV
+17 DRVGIFQKGKV

-39 QQLVDKT
+39 QQLIDKT

-54 RQNVGGN
+54 RQNAGGN

-68 TKPAKNSPVSG
+68 TKPAKNSPVSD

-208 AYGNKH
+208 AYGSKH

-288 LKEHFVQ
+288 LKEHFAQ

-442 LGADVETVADNP
+442 LGADVKTVADNP

-496 YKFEIKQSN
+496 YKSEIKQSN

-636 ELTKETEVK
+636 ELTKEAEVK
-645 ADTETQST
+645 ADTETQPT

-726 RADGS
+726 RADGN

-760 GEGSKLYGDFTE
+760 GEGSNLYGDFTE

-834 FSDNGSGF
+834 FSDNGSGL

-885 EDMFNRMFTDAAE
+885 EDMFNRMFTDATE
-898 KTSDNQTEKYSL
+898 KISDNQTEKYSIVAL
-910 AGERARTS
+910 ENGNTYVKASRNVISGDNISAWRKQITNFFNELLDGEKSLDISTIDGDVLTITKSETANKARDNFRQVNGQKVRMS
-918 NNSLLEIA
+918 ADEFRVKLNAEAHIDEIA
-926 KRRIENGEDGETVRQ
+926 ETSIGVKNKTADTKSHDFASNGFTYRTAYFQDFDGTYYRLRLSVGNNGTVA
-941 ETGWFKG
+941 TV
-948 YDGKW
+948 YNVGK
-953 RFEISDFESHLIENP
+953 INKDSLPSHTKIVALVGSKP
-968 KLERHEA
+968 L
-975 DGEIYFTGK
+975 GK
-984 LSDILEH
+984 LSD
-991 RELFKAYPELKNINI
+991 N
-1006 IIQPTDTGV
+1006 
-1015 QGVYQKKSN
+1015 S
-1024 YITLDINLFKRH
+1024 
-1036 TKEYSDYL
+1036 
-1044 NGGRKTEIERIE
+1044 
-1056 QTPEYK
+1056 
-1062 EYSKYHDDPAFENLD
+1062 
-1077 PEIWLKEEKAAQKKF
+1077 
-1092 FDSELGKRYYELN
+1092 
-1105 WGKNGFT
+1105 
-1112 GQKIKLG
+1112 
-1119 WNNGAEAVLMHELQH
+1119 
-1134 AVQGIEEF
+1134 
-1142 AGGSSPKHWS
+1142 
-1152 LETKNAEAEYSKKQA
+1152 
-1167 EYEKRLDGFADV
+1167 
-1179 LYRYGYTDDDFEK
+1179 
-1192 NDITT
+1192 
-1197 ESGIEEAK
+1197 
-1205 QFLKKAEAPNGAIEL
+1205 
-1220 ADNLKQYAK
+1220 
-1229 DRDEAFSYYW
+1229 
-1239 RLKKGNPSELYKA
+1239 
-1252 TAGEIEARD
+1252 
-1261 VEKRLNYTVEQRKN
+1261 
-1275 TRPNIDRKDVVF
+1275 
-1287 ADGSTGISLSQDISK
+1287 
-1302 YPYNMQTVIKEYIS
+1302 
-1316 SADKSVEDFINAFN
+1316 
-1330 TNKRFARHKIS
+1330 IS
-1341 NVTENQ
+1341 NNDT
-1347 VADIKRLIGIDV
+1347 
-1359 SGYTN
+1359 S
-1364 SINTNAIRHIEKRHG
+1364 
-1379 KNGIADSSMSNI
+1379 
-1391 LDIAR
+1391 
-1396 IGYVLENYDNVEI
+1396 
-1409 AKKGMDEVNS
+1409 
-1419 SEFRNAK
+1419 
-1426 NEPAPM
+1426 
-1432 IVFSKRINGT
+1432 
-1442 YYVAQA
+1442 
-1448 IPDSEYK
+1448 
-1455 KLWVVSAYINKKEA
+1455 
-1469 GTQALNPENKT
+1469 
-1480 PVGKSLVSS
+1480 
-1489 ASNINVPQ
+1489 
-1497 NGSDVNTNISENTQN
+1497 VNTNISENTQN
-1512 DTEKYSIETES
+1512 DTEKYSIETEN
-1523 TDKTEDFD
+1523 TGKTEDFD

-1536 VNHYNNGEISKNEY
+1536 VNRYNNGEISKNEY

-1555 EKWREAGEK
+1555 ENWRKAGEK

-1571 ENAAEDYGVPN
+1571 EKAADDYGVPN

-1588 PTRRYVRTV
+1588 PTRRYVRTI

-1656 SKKTIAIGERLLADA
+1656 SKKNIAIGERLLADA
-1671 IKAKDNARVLELS
+1671 IKTKDNARVLELS

-1706 MTGAGRLVAL
+1706 MTGVGRLVAL

-1743 VAQIMAESKTEEE
+1743 VAQIMAESQTEEE

-1829 VERTKVATVKKE
+1829 VERTKVAAVKKE
-1841 YREFAKND
+1841 YKEFAKND

-1959 IKDKDTTALKVAKIA
+1959 IKDEDTMTLKVAKIA
-1974 IDGVIP
+1974 VDGVIP

-2217 GRIKNRGKFAERLT
+2217 GRIKKRGKLAERLT
-2231 ENFLSPGYY
+2231 ENFVSPGYY

-2267 KAATSFNVNKKQ
+2267 KAPTSFNVNKKQ
-2279 KFLTAKEYTT
+2279 KFLTAKEYAT

-2310 YKKLTDEQRIEV
+2310 YNKLTDEQRIEV
-2322 ISGLYEYAGAKAKTT
+2322 IGGLYEYAGAKAKTT

>member
-17 DRIGVFQKGKV
+17 DRVGVFQKGKV

-39 QQLVDKT
+39 QQLIDKT

-54 RQNVGGN
+54 RQNAGGN

-288 LKEHFVQ
+288 LKEHFAQ

-496 YKFEIKQSN
+496 YKSEIKQSN

-523 DLRKAAEAVAKG
+523 DLRKAAEAVARG

-550 NYSKNSTEQIYRK
+550 NYSKNSTEQIYCK

-585 TENGLMFPEKT
+585 TENGLIFPEKT

-636 ELTKETEVK
+636 ELTKEAEVK
-645 ADTETQST
+645 ADTETQTT
-653 VKESIF
+653 VKESVF

-678 SKGKTRLTDEQK
+678 SEGKTRLTDEQK

-705 DAVHIKDKNGKTVRG
+705 DAVHIKDKNGKTIRG

-760 GEGSKLYGDFTE
+760 GESSKLYGDFTE

-811 AGAAVDISG
+811 AGAAVDTSG

-834 FSDNGSGF
+834 FSDNGSGL

-898 KTSDNQTEKYSL
+898 KTSDNQTEKYSIVAL
-910 AGERARTS
+910 ENGNTYVKASRNVISGDNISAWRKQITNFFNELLDGEKSLDISTIDGDVLTITKSETANKARDNFKQVNGQKVRMS
-918 NNSLLEIA
+918 ADEFRVKLNAEAHIDEIA
-926 KRRIENGEDGETVRQ
+926 ETSIGVKNKTADTKSHDFASNGFTYRTAYFQDFDGTYYRLRLSVGNNGTVA
-941 ETGWFKG
+941 TV
-948 YDGKW
+948 YNVGK
-953 RFEISDFESHLIENP
+953 INKDSLPSHTKIVALVGSKP
-968 KLERHEA
+968 L
-975 DGEIYFTGK
+975 GK
-984 LSDILEH
+984 LSD
-991 RELFKAYPELKNINI
+991 N
-1006 IIQPTDTGV
+1006 
-1015 QGVYQKKSN
+1015 S
-1024 YITLDINLFKRH
+1024 
-1036 TKEYSDYL
+1036 
-1044 NGGRKTEIERIE
+1044 
-1056 QTPEYK
+1056 
-1062 EYSKYHDDPAFENLD
+1062 
-1077 PEIWLKEEKAAQKKF
+1077 
-1092 FDSELGKRYYELN
+1092 
-1105 WGKNGFT
+1105 
-1112 GQKIKLG
+1112 
-1119 WNNGAEAVLMHELQH
+1119 
-1134 AVQGIEEF
+1134 
-1142 AGGSSPKHWS
+1142 
-1152 LETKNAEAEYSKKQA
+1152 
-1167 EYEKRLDGFADV
+1167 
-1179 LYRYGYTDDDFEK
+1179 
-1192 NDITT
+1192 
-1197 ESGIEEAK
+1197 
-1205 QFLKKAEAPNGAIEL
+1205 
-1220 ADNLKQYAK
+1220 
-1229 DRDEAFSYYW
+1229 
-1239 RLKKGNPSELYKA
+1239 
-1252 TAGEIEARD
+1252 
-1261 VEKRLNYTVEQRKN
+1261 
-1275 TRPNIDRKDVVF
+1275 
-1287 ADGSTGISLSQDISK
+1287 
-1302 YPYNMQTVIKEYIS
+1302 
-1316 SADKSVEDFINAFN
+1316 
-1330 TNKRFARHKIS
+1330 IS
-1341 NVTENQ
+1341 NNDT
-1347 VADIKRLIGIDV
+1347 
-1359 SGYTN
+1359 S
-1364 SINTNAIRHIEKRHG
+1364 
-1379 KNGIADSSMSNI
+1379 
-1391 LDIAR
+1391 
-1396 IGYVLENYDNVEI
+1396 
-1409 AKKGMDEVNS
+1409 
-1419 SEFRNAK
+1419 
-1426 NEPAPM
+1426 
-1432 IVFSKRINGT
+1432 
-1442 YYVAQA
+1442 
-1448 IPDSEYK
+1448 
-1455 KLWVVSAYINKKEA
+1455 
-1469 GTQALNPENKT
+1469 
-1480 PVGKSLVSS
+1480 
-1489 ASNINVPQ
+1489 
-1497 NGSDVNTNISENTQN
+1497 VNTNISENTQN

-1523 TDKTEDFD
+1523 TGKTEDFD

-1536 VNHYNNGEISKNEY
+1536 VNRYNNGEISKNEY

-1555 EKWREAGEK
+1555 KKWREAGEK

-1571 ENAAEDYGVPN
+1571 EYAAEDYGVPN
-1582 AAKDGA
+1582 AAKVGA

-1743 VAQIMAESKTEEE
+1743 VARIMAESQTEEE

-1829 VERTKVATVKKE
+1829 VERTKVAAVKKE

-1886 SFNGNLLEAED
+1886 SFNGSLLEAED

-2162 PSLAGSISRTI
+2162 PSLAGSISRAI

-2217 GRIKNRGKFAERLT
+2217 GRIKKRGKLAERLT

-2254 IIEKTGDTKVVPK
+2254 IIEKTGNTKVVPK
-2267 KAATSFNVNKKQ
+2267 KAPTSFNVNKKQ

>member
-17 DRIGVFQKGKV
+17 DRVGVFQKGKV

-39 QQLVDKT
+39 QQLIGKT

-54 RQNVGGN
+54 RQNAGGN

-288 LKEHFVQ
+288 LKEHFAQ

-348 NAYKEAVQLGATDNQ
+348 NAYKEAVQFGATDNQ

-496 YKFEIKQSN
+496 YKSEIKQSN

-585 TENGLMFPEKT
+585 TENGLIFPEKT

-636 ELTKETEVK
+636 ELTKEAEVK
-645 ADTETQST
+645 ADTETQTT
-653 VKESIF
+653 VKESVF

-720 ENGTPR
+720 ENGMPR

-760 GEGSKLYGDFTE
+760 GEGSNLYSDFTE

-811 AGAAVDISG
+811 AGAAVDTSG

-834 FSDNGSGF
+834 FSDNGSGL
-842 EGIIKNADTR
+842 EGIIKNADTK

-885 EDMFNRMFTDAAE
+885 EDMFNRVFTDATEKVSNNSDVKYSTGKTFDEQIDDVINGTHNPRLDLYVSETPEYLIKLNFSDKPILMRNGKISEILNKHSDMSAE
-898 KTSDNQTEKYSL
+898 IIKQIPKALENPLLVLKSKTHPKDSVVIVTDISTANGDMIVPVWANQAGNYIDLDLGDISLNTNFVASAYGRNTASLIEYAVNNNGILYQNPDIEKVSQLLARNGLQLPTPLKLSDSDITVSQNEQYVNTNIYGEEEKNTSGNQTEKYSIVAL
-910 AGERARTS
+910 ENGNTYVKASRNVISGDNISAWRKQITNFFNELLDGEKSLDISTIDGDVLTITKSETANKARDNFKQVNGQKVRMS
-918 NNSLLEIA
+918 ADEFRVKLNAEAHIDEIA
-926 KRRIENGEDGETVRQ
+926 ETSIGVKNKTADTKSHDFASNGFTYRTAYFQDFDGTYYRLRLSVGNNGTVA
-941 ETGWFKG
+941 TV
-948 YDGKW
+948 YNVGK
-953 RFEISDFESHLIENP
+953 INKDSLPSHTKIVALVGSKP
-968 KLERHEA
+968 L
-975 DGEIYFTGK
+975 GK
-984 LSDILEH
+984 LSD
-991 RELFKAYPELKNINI
+991 N
-1006 IIQPTDTGV
+1006 
-1015 QGVYQKKSN
+1015 S
-1024 YITLDINLFKRH
+1024 
-1036 TKEYSDYL
+1036 
-1044 NGGRKTEIERIE
+1044 
-1056 QTPEYK
+1056 
-1062 EYSKYHDDPAFENLD
+1062 
-1077 PEIWLKEEKAAQKKF
+1077 
-1092 FDSELGKRYYELN
+1092 
-1105 WGKNGFT
+1105 
-1112 GQKIKLG
+1112 
-1119 WNNGAEAVLMHELQH
+1119 
-1134 AVQGIEEF
+1134 
-1142 AGGSSPKHWS
+1142 
-1152 LETKNAEAEYSKKQA
+1152 
-1167 EYEKRLDGFADV
+1167 
-1179 LYRYGYTDDDFEK
+1179 
-1192 NDITT
+1192 
-1197 ESGIEEAK
+1197 
-1205 QFLKKAEAPNGAIEL
+1205 
-1220 ADNLKQYAK
+1220 
-1229 DRDEAFSYYW
+1229 
-1239 RLKKGNPSELYKA
+1239 
-1252 TAGEIEARD
+1252 
-1261 VEKRLNYTVEQRKN
+1261 
-1275 TRPNIDRKDVVF
+1275 
-1287 ADGSTGISLSQDISK
+1287 
-1302 YPYNMQTVIKEYIS
+1302 
-1316 SADKSVEDFINAFN
+1316 
-1330 TNKRFARHKIS
+1330 IS
-1341 NVTENQ
+1341 NNDT
-1347 VADIKRLIGIDV
+1347 
-1359 SGYTN
+1359 S
-1364 SINTNAIRHIEKRHG
+1364 
-1379 KNGIADSSMSNI
+1379 
-1391 LDIAR
+1391 
-1396 IGYVLENYDNVEI
+1396 
-1409 AKKGMDEVNS
+1409 
-1419 SEFRNAK
+1419 
-1426 NEPAPM
+1426 
-1432 IVFSKRINGT
+1432 
-1442 YYVAQA
+1442 
-1448 IPDSEYK
+1448 
-1455 KLWVVSAYINKKEA
+1455 
-1469 GTQALNPENKT
+1469 
-1480 PVGKSLVSS
+1480 
-1489 ASNINVPQ
+1489 
-1497 NGSDVNTNISENTQN
+1497 VNTNISENTQN

-1536 VNHYNNGEISKNEY
+1536 VNRYNNGEISKNEY

-1633 ADKAIESGEAEK
+1633 ADKAIKSGEAEK

-1671 IKAKDNARVLELS
+1671 IKAKDNAKVLELS

-1743 VAQIMAESKTEEE
+1743 VAQIMAESQTEEE

-1829 VERTKVATVKKE
+1829 VERTKVAAVKKE

-2217 GRIKNRGKFAERLT
+2217 GRIKKRGKLAERLT

-2267 KAATSFNVNKKQ
+2267 KAPTSFNVNKKQ

>member
-17 DRIGVFQKGKV
+17 DRVGVFQKGKV

-184 MTGDYN
+184 ITGDYN

-288 LKEHFVQ
+288 LKEHFAR
-295 RGDKFSSAVQDI
+295 RGDKFSSAVQDV

-496 YKFEIKQSN
+496 YKSEIKQSN

-636 ELTKETEVK
+636 ELTKEAEVK

-720 ENGTPR
+720 ENGMPR

-749 QFIFKHELTHF
+749 RFIFKHELTHF
-760 GEGSKLYGDFTE
+760 GEGSNLYGDFTE

-811 AGAAVDISG
+811 AGAAVDTSG

-834 FSDNGSGF
+834 FSDNGSGL
-842 EGIIKNADTR
+842 EGIIKNADTK

-885 EDMFNRMFTDAAE
+885 EDMFNRMFADATE
-898 KTSDNQTEKYSL
+898 KTSDNQTEKYSIVAL
-910 AGERARTS
+910 ENGNTYVKASRNVISGDNISAWRKQITNFFNELLDGEKSLDISTIDGDVLTITKSETANKARDNFKQVNGQKVRMS
-918 NNSLLEIA
+918 ADEFRVKLNAEAHIDEIA
-926 KRRIENGEDGETVRQ
+926 ETSIGVKNKTADTKSHDFASNGFTYRTAYFQDFDGTYYRLRLSVGNNGTVA
-941 ETGWFKG
+941 TV
-948 YDGKW
+948 YNVGK
-953 RFEISDFESHLIENP
+953 INKDSLPSHTKIVALVGSKP
-968 KLERHEA
+968 L
-975 DGEIYFTGK
+975 GK
-984 LSDILEH
+984 LSD
-991 RELFKAYPELKNINI
+991 N
-1006 IIQPTDTGV
+1006 
-1015 QGVYQKKSN
+1015 S
-1024 YITLDINLFKRH
+1024 
-1036 TKEYSDYL
+1036 
-1044 NGGRKTEIERIE
+1044 
-1056 QTPEYK
+1056 
-1062 EYSKYHDDPAFENLD
+1062 
-1077 PEIWLKEEKAAQKKF
+1077 
-1092 FDSELGKRYYELN
+1092 
-1105 WGKNGFT
+1105 
-1112 GQKIKLG
+1112 
-1119 WNNGAEAVLMHELQH
+1119 
-1134 AVQGIEEF
+1134 
-1142 AGGSSPKHWS
+1142 
-1152 LETKNAEAEYSKKQA
+1152 
-1167 EYEKRLDGFADV
+1167 
-1179 LYRYGYTDDDFEK
+1179 
-1192 NDITT
+1192 
-1197 ESGIEEAK
+1197 
-1205 QFLKKAEAPNGAIEL
+1205 
-1220 ADNLKQYAK
+1220 
-1229 DRDEAFSYYW
+1229 
-1239 RLKKGNPSELYKA
+1239 
-1252 TAGEIEARD
+1252 
-1261 VEKRLNYTVEQRKN
+1261 
-1275 TRPNIDRKDVVF
+1275 
-1287 ADGSTGISLSQDISK
+1287 
-1302 YPYNMQTVIKEYIS
+1302 
-1316 SADKSVEDFINAFN
+1316 
-1330 TNKRFARHKIS
+1330 IS
-1341 NVTENQ
+1341 NNDT
-1347 VADIKRLIGIDV
+1347 
-1359 SGYTN
+1359 S
-1364 SINTNAIRHIEKRHG
+1364 
-1379 KNGIADSSMSNI
+1379 
-1391 LDIAR
+1391 
-1396 IGYVLENYDNVEI
+1396 
-1409 AKKGMDEVNS
+1409 
-1419 SEFRNAK
+1419 
-1426 NEPAPM
+1426 
-1432 IVFSKRINGT
+1432 
-1442 YYVAQA
+1442 
-1448 IPDSEYK
+1448 
-1455 KLWVVSAYINKKEA
+1455 
-1469 GTQALNPENKT
+1469 
-1480 PVGKSLVSS
+1480 
-1489 ASNINVPQ
+1489 
-1497 NGSDVNTNISENTQN
+1497 VNTNISENTQN

-1536 VNHYNNGEISKNEY
+1536 VNRYNNGEISKNEY

-1571 ENAAEDYGVPN
+1571 EYAAEDYGVPN

-1743 VAQIMAESKTEEE
+1743 VAQIMAESQTEEE
-1756 IERAYQEAMQDIA
+1756 IERAYRETVQDIA
-1769 DQAQPTLL
+1769 DQVPATFL
-1777 DKWNAWRYCAMLA
+1777 DKWNAWRYFAMLA

-1820 RMAQLGNSE
+1820 RIAQLGNSE
-1829 VERTKVATVKKE
+1829 VERTKVAAVKKE

-1849 ANSKEVKALLKDQ
+1849 ANSKEVKALLKGQ
-1862 KYDERSQLYKMRRT
+1862 KYDERSQLYEMRRT
-1876 FKNNVFEFLT
+1876 FKNNALEFLT
-1886 SFNGNLLEAED
+1886 SFNGDLLEAED

-1926 LMFEARS
+1926 LLFEARS

-1944 NDESAIANYLKSITQ
+1944 NDESAIANYLKSITR
-1959 IKDKDTTALKVAKIA
+1959 IKGSDTKALKVAKIA

-2162 PSLAGSISRTI
+2162 PSLAGSVSRTI

-2217 GRIKNRGKFAERLT
+2217 GRIKKRGKLAERLT

-2267 KAATSFNVNKKQ
+2267 KAPTSFNVNKKQ

-2322 ISGLYEYAGAKAKTT
+2322 IFGLYEYAGAKAKTT
-2337 VSDYDLMKSYKTV
+2337 VSDYDLTKSYKTV

-2359 AVYYYISRALK
+2359 AVYYYISRVLK

>member
-17 DRIGVFQKGKV
+17 DRVGVFQKGKV

-39 QQLVDKT
+39 QQLIDKT

-54 RQNVGGN
+54 RQNAGGN

-288 LKEHFVQ
+288 LKEHFAQ

-442 LGADVETVADNP
+442 LGADVKTVADNP

-496 YKFEIKQSN
+496 YKSEIKQSN

-585 TENGLMFPEKT
+585 TENGLIFPEKT

-636 ELTKETEVK
+636 ELTKEAEVK
-645 ADTETQST
+645 ADTETQTT
-653 VKESIF
+653 VKESVF

-678 SKGKTRLTDEQK
+678 SEGKTRLTDEQK

-705 DAVHIKDKNGKTVRG
+705 DAVHIKDKNGKTIRG

-760 GEGSKLYGDFTE
+760 GESSKLYGDFTD

-791 GSTVRLKA
+791 GSAVRLKA

-811 AGAAVDISG
+811 AGAAVDTSG

-834 FSDNGSGF
+834 FSDNGSGLK
-842 EGIIKNADTR
+842 GIIKNADTR

-885 EDMFNRMFTDAAE
+885 EDMFNRMFADATE
-898 KTSDNQTEKYSL
+898 KTSDNQTEKYSIVAL
-910 AGERARTS
+910 ENGNTYVKASRNVISGDNISAWRKQITNFFNELLDGEKSLDISTIDGDVLTITKSETANKARDNFKQVNGQKVRMS
-918 NNSLLEIA
+918 ADEFRVKLNAEAHIDEIA
-926 KRRIENGEDGETVRQ
+926 ETSIGVKNKTADTKSHDFASNGFTYRTAYFQDFDGTYYRLRLSVGNNGTVA
-941 ETGWFKG
+941 TV
-948 YDGKW
+948 YNVGK
-953 RFEISDFESHLIENP
+953 INKDSLPSHTKIVALVGSKP
-968 KLERHEA
+968 L
-975 DGEIYFTGK
+975 GK
-984 LSDILEH
+984 LSD
-991 RELFKAYPELKNINI
+991 N
-1006 IIQPTDTGV
+1006 
-1015 QGVYQKKSN
+1015 S
-1024 YITLDINLFKRH
+1024 
-1036 TKEYSDYL
+1036 
-1044 NGGRKTEIERIE
+1044 
-1056 QTPEYK
+1056 
-1062 EYSKYHDDPAFENLD
+1062 
-1077 PEIWLKEEKAAQKKF
+1077 
-1092 FDSELGKRYYELN
+1092 
-1105 WGKNGFT
+1105 
-1112 GQKIKLG
+1112 
-1119 WNNGAEAVLMHELQH
+1119 
-1134 AVQGIEEF
+1134 
-1142 AGGSSPKHWS
+1142 
-1152 LETKNAEAEYSKKQA
+1152 
-1167 EYEKRLDGFADV
+1167 
-1179 LYRYGYTDDDFEK
+1179 
-1192 NDITT
+1192 
-1197 ESGIEEAK
+1197 
-1205 QFLKKAEAPNGAIEL
+1205 
-1220 ADNLKQYAK
+1220 
-1229 DRDEAFSYYW
+1229 
-1239 RLKKGNPSELYKA
+1239 
-1252 TAGEIEARD
+1252 
-1261 VEKRLNYTVEQRKN
+1261 
-1275 TRPNIDRKDVVF
+1275 
-1287 ADGSTGISLSQDISK
+1287 
-1302 YPYNMQTVIKEYIS
+1302 
-1316 SADKSVEDFINAFN
+1316 
-1330 TNKRFARHKIS
+1330 IS
-1341 NVTENQ
+1341 NNDT
-1347 VADIKRLIGIDV
+1347 
-1359 SGYTN
+1359 S
-1364 SINTNAIRHIEKRHG
+1364 
-1379 KNGIADSSMSNI
+1379 
-1391 LDIAR
+1391 
-1396 IGYVLENYDNVEI
+1396 
-1409 AKKGMDEVNS
+1409 
-1419 SEFRNAK
+1419 
-1426 NEPAPM
+1426 
-1432 IVFSKRINGT
+1432 
-1442 YYVAQA
+1442 
-1448 IPDSEYK
+1448 
-1455 KLWVVSAYINKKEA
+1455 
-1469 GTQALNPENKT
+1469 
-1480 PVGKSLVSS
+1480 
-1489 ASNINVPQ
+1489 
-1497 NGSDVNTNISENTQN
+1497 VNTNISENTQN

-1523 TDKTEDFD
+1523 ADKTEDFD

-1536 VNHYNNGEISKNEY
+1536 VNRYNNGEISKNEY

-1555 EKWREAGEK
+1555 ENWQKAGEK

-1571 ENAAEDYGVPN
+1571 EYAAEDYGVPN

-1706 MTGAGRLVAL
+1706 MTGVGRLVAL

-1743 VAQIMAESKTEEE
+1743 VAQIMAESQTEEE
-1756 IERAYQEAMQDIA
+1756 IERAYRETVQDIA
-1769 DQAQPTLL
+1769 DQVPATFL
-1777 DKWNAWRYCAMLA
+1777 DKWNAWRYFAMLA

-1820 RMAQLGNSE
+1820 RIAQLGNSE
-1829 VERTKVATVKKE
+1829 VERTKVAAVKKE

-1849 ANSKEVKALLKDQ
+1849 ANSKEVKALLKGQ
-1862 KYDERSQLYKMRRT
+1862 KYDERSQLYEMRRT
-1876 FKNNVFEFLT
+1876 FKNNALEFLT
-1886 SFNGNLLEAED
+1886 SFNGDLLEAED

-1926 LMFEARS
+1926 LLFEARS

-1944 NDESAIANYLKSITQ
+1944 NDESAIANYLKSITR
-1959 IKDKDTTALKVAKIA
+1959 IKGSDTKALKVAKIA

-2217 GRIKNRGKFAERLT
+2217 GRIKNRGKLAERLT

-2267 KAATSFNVNKKQ
+2267 KAPTSFNVNKKQ

>member
-17 DRIGVFQKGKV
+17 DRVGVFQKGKV

-288 LKEHFVQ
+288 LKEHFAR

-454 LEQLSQAAYD
+454 IEQLSQAAYD

-496 YKFEIKQSN
+496 YKSEIKQSN

-575 SGLLESYKLL
+575 SGLLENYKLL

-636 ELTKETEVK
+636 ELTKEAEVK
-645 ADTETQST
+645 ADTETRPT
-653 VKESIF
+653 VKESVF

-744 NKQPI
+744 NEQPI

-782 WLGEKTGKQ
+782 WLGKKTGKQ

-834 FSDNGSGF
+834 FSDNGSGLK
-842 EGIIKNADTR
+842 GIIKNADTR

-864 ISYLKK
+864 INYLKK

-885 EDMFNRMFTDAAE
+885 EDMFNRMFTDATEKVSNNSEVKYSTGKTFDEQIDDVINGTHNPRLDLYVSETPEYLIKLNFSDKPILMRNGKISEILNKHSDMSAE
-898 KTSDNQTEKYSL
+898 IIKQIPKALENPLLVLKSKTHPKDSVVIVTDISTAKGDMIVPVWANQAGNYIDLDLGDISLNTNFVASAYGRNTASLIEYAVNNNGILYQNPDIEKVSQLLARNGLQLPTPLKLSDSDITVSQNEQYVNTNIYGEEEKNTSDNQTEKYSIVAL
-910 AGERARTS
+910 ENGNTYVKASRNVISGDNISAWRKQITNFFNELLDGEKSLDISTIDGDVLTITKSETANKARDNFKQVNGQKVRMS
-918 NNSLLEIA
+918 ADEFRVKLNAEAHIDEIA
-926 KRRIENGEDGETVRQ
+926 ETSIGVKNKTADTKSHDFASNGFTYRTAYFQDFDGTYYRLRLSVGNNGTVA
-941 ETGWFKG
+941 TV
-948 YDGKW
+948 YNVGK
-953 RFEISDFESHLIENP
+953 INKDSLPSHTKIVALVGSKP
-968 KLERHEA
+968 L
-975 DGEIYFTGK
+975 GK
-984 LSDILEH
+984 LSD
-991 RELFKAYPELKNINI
+991 N
-1006 IIQPTDTGV
+1006 
-1015 QGVYQKKSN
+1015 S
-1024 YITLDINLFKRH
+1024 
-1036 TKEYSDYL
+1036 
-1044 NGGRKTEIERIE
+1044 
-1056 QTPEYK
+1056 
-1062 EYSKYHDDPAFENLD
+1062 
-1077 PEIWLKEEKAAQKKF
+1077 
-1092 FDSELGKRYYELN
+1092 
-1105 WGKNGFT
+1105 
-1112 GQKIKLG
+1112 
-1119 WNNGAEAVLMHELQH
+1119 
-1134 AVQGIEEF
+1134 
-1142 AGGSSPKHWS
+1142 
-1152 LETKNAEAEYSKKQA
+1152 
-1167 EYEKRLDGFADV
+1167 
-1179 LYRYGYTDDDFEK
+1179 
-1192 NDITT
+1192 
-1197 ESGIEEAK
+1197 
-1205 QFLKKAEAPNGAIEL
+1205 
-1220 ADNLKQYAK
+1220 
-1229 DRDEAFSYYW
+1229 
-1239 RLKKGNPSELYKA
+1239 
-1252 TAGEIEARD
+1252 
-1261 VEKRLNYTVEQRKN
+1261 
-1275 TRPNIDRKDVVF
+1275 
-1287 ADGSTGISLSQDISK
+1287 
-1302 YPYNMQTVIKEYIS
+1302 
-1316 SADKSVEDFINAFN
+1316 
-1330 TNKRFARHKIS
+1330 IS
-1341 NVTENQ
+1341 NNDT
-1347 VADIKRLIGIDV
+1347 
-1359 SGYTN
+1359 S
-1364 SINTNAIRHIEKRHG
+1364 
-1379 KNGIADSSMSNI
+1379 
-1391 LDIAR
+1391 
-1396 IGYVLENYDNVEI
+1396 
-1409 AKKGMDEVNS
+1409 
-1419 SEFRNAK
+1419 
-1426 NEPAPM
+1426 
-1432 IVFSKRINGT
+1432 
-1442 YYVAQA
+1442 
-1448 IPDSEYK
+1448 
-1455 KLWVVSAYINKKEA
+1455 
-1469 GTQALNPENKT
+1469 
-1480 PVGKSLVSS
+1480 
-1489 ASNINVPQ
+1489 
-1497 NGSDVNTNISENTQN
+1497 VNTNISENTQN

-1536 VNHYNNGEISKNEY
+1536 VNRYNNGEISKNDY

-1571 ENAAEDYGVPN
+1571 EYAAEDYGVPN

-1706 MTGAGRLVAL
+1706 MTGVGRLVAL

-1743 VAQIMAESKTEEE
+1743 VAQIMAESQTEEE
-1756 IERAYQEAMQDIA
+1756 IERAYRETVQDIA
-1769 DQAQPTLL
+1769 DQVPATFL
-1777 DKWNAWRYCAMLA
+1777 DKWNAWRYFAMLA

-1820 RMAQLGNSE
+1820 RIAQLGNSE
-1829 VERTKVATVKKE
+1829 IERTKVAAVKKE

-1849 ANSKEVKALLKDQ
+1849 ANSKEVKALLKGQ
-1862 KYDERSQLYKMRRT
+1862 KYDERSQLYEMRRT
-1876 FKNNVFEFLT
+1876 FKNNALEFLT
-1886 SFNGNLLEAED
+1886 SFNGDLLEAED

-1926 LMFEARS
+1926 LLFEARS

-1944 NDESAIANYLKSITQ
+1944 NDESVIANYLKSITR
-1959 IKDKDTTALKVAKIA
+1959 IKGSDTKALKVAKIA

-2217 GRIKNRGKFAERLT
+2217 GRIKKRGKLAERLT

-2267 KAATSFNVNKKQ
+2267 KAPTSFNVNKKQ

>member
-17 DRIGVFQKGKV
+17 DRVGVFQKGKV

-39 QQLVDKT
+39 QQLIDKT

-54 RQNVGGN
+54 RQNAGGN

-288 LKEHFVQ
+288 LKEHFAQ

-348 NAYKEAVQLGATDNQ
+348 NAYKEAVQFGATDNQ

-496 YKFEIKQSN
+496 YKSEIKQSN

-585 TENGLMFPEKT
+585 AENGLIFPEKT

-636 ELTKETEVK
+636 ELTKEAEVK
-645 ADTETQST
+645 ADTETQTT
-653 VKESIF
+653 VKESVF

-720 ENGTPR
+720 ENGMPR

-760 GEGSKLYGDFTE
+760 GEGSKLYGDFAE

-811 AGAAVDISG
+811 AGAAVDTSG

-834 FSDNGSGF
+834 FSDNGSGL
-842 EGIIKNADTR
+842 EGIIKNADTK
-852 ERGAIRQFLHDF
+852 ERGTIRQFLHDF

-885 EDMFNRMFTDAAE
+885 EDMFNRMFTDATEKVSNNSEAKYSTGKTFDEQIDDVINGTHNPRLDLYVTETPEYLIKLNFSDKPILMRNGKISEILNKHSDMSAE
-898 KTSDNQTEKYSL
+898 IIKQIPKALENPLLVLKSKTHPKDSVVIVTDISTAKGDMIVPVWANQAGNYIDLDLGDISLNTNFVASAYGRNTASLIEYAVNNNGILYQNPDIEKVSQLLARNGLQLPTPLKLSDSDITVSQNEQYVNTNIYGEEEKNTSDNQTEKYSIVAL
-910 AGERARTS
+910 ENGNTYVKASRNVISDDNISAWRKQITNFFNELLDGEKSLDISTIDGDVLTITKSETANKARDNFKQVNGQKVRMS
-918 NNSLLEIA
+918 ADEFRVKLNAEAHIDEIA
-926 KRRIENGEDGETVRQ
+926 ETSIGVKNKTADTKSHDFASNGFTYRTAYFQDFDGTYYKLRLSVGNNGTVA
-941 ETGWFKG
+941 TV
-948 YDGKW
+948 YNVGK
-953 RFEISDFESHLIENP
+953 INKDSLPSHTKIVALVGSKP
-968 KLERHEA
+968 L
-975 DGEIYFTGK
+975 GK
-984 LSDILEH
+984 LSD
-991 RELFKAYPELKNINI
+991 N
-1006 IIQPTDTGV
+1006 
-1015 QGVYQKKSN
+1015 S
-1024 YITLDINLFKRH
+1024 
-1036 TKEYSDYL
+1036 
-1044 NGGRKTEIERIE
+1044 
-1056 QTPEYK
+1056 
-1062 EYSKYHDDPAFENLD
+1062 
-1077 PEIWLKEEKAAQKKF
+1077 
-1092 FDSELGKRYYELN
+1092 
-1105 WGKNGFT
+1105 
-1112 GQKIKLG
+1112 
-1119 WNNGAEAVLMHELQH
+1119 
-1134 AVQGIEEF
+1134 
-1142 AGGSSPKHWS
+1142 
-1152 LETKNAEAEYSKKQA
+1152 
-1167 EYEKRLDGFADV
+1167 
-1179 LYRYGYTDDDFEK
+1179 
-1192 NDITT
+1192 
-1197 ESGIEEAK
+1197 
-1205 QFLKKAEAPNGAIEL
+1205 
-1220 ADNLKQYAK
+1220 
-1229 DRDEAFSYYW
+1229 
-1239 RLKKGNPSELYKA
+1239 
-1252 TAGEIEARD
+1252 
-1261 VEKRLNYTVEQRKN
+1261 
-1275 TRPNIDRKDVVF
+1275 
-1287 ADGSTGISLSQDISK
+1287 
-1302 YPYNMQTVIKEYIS
+1302 
-1316 SADKSVEDFINAFN
+1316 
-1330 TNKRFARHKIS
+1330 IS
-1341 NVTENQ
+1341 NNDT
-1347 VADIKRLIGIDV
+1347 
-1359 SGYTN
+1359 S
-1364 SINTNAIRHIEKRHG
+1364 
-1379 KNGIADSSMSNI
+1379 
-1391 LDIAR
+1391 
-1396 IGYVLENYDNVEI
+1396 
-1409 AKKGMDEVNS
+1409 
-1419 SEFRNAK
+1419 
-1426 NEPAPM
+1426 
-1432 IVFSKRINGT
+1432 
-1442 YYVAQA
+1442 
-1448 IPDSEYK
+1448 
-1455 KLWVVSAYINKKEA
+1455 
-1469 GTQALNPENKT
+1469 
-1480 PVGKSLVSS
+1480 
-1489 ASNINVPQ
+1489 
-1497 NGSDVNTNISENTQN
+1497 VNTYISENTQN

-1523 TDKTEDFD
+1523 ADKTEDFD

-1536 VNHYNNGEISKNEY
+1536 VNRYNNGEISKNEY

-1571 ENAAEDYGVPN
+1571 EYAAEDYGVPN

-1743 VAQIMAESKTEEE
+1743 VARIMAESQTEEE

-1829 VERTKVATVKKE
+1829 VERTKVAAVKKE

-1886 SFNGNLLEAED
+1886 SFNGDLLEAED

-2047 NGGFGDDD
+2047 NGGFGDDN

-2217 GRIKNRGKFAERLT
+2217 GRIKKRGKLAERLT

-2267 KAATSFNVNKKQ
+2267 KAPTSFNVNKKQ

-2289 FAAAKGQMSFDY
+2289 FAVAKGQMSFDY

-2359 AVYYYISRALK
+2359 AVYYYISRVLK

>member
-17 DRIGVFQKGKV
+17 DRVGVFQKGKV

-39 QQLVDKT
+39 QQLIDKT

-54 RQNVGGN
+54 RQNAGGN

-288 LKEHFVQ
+288 LKEHFAQ

-442 LGADVETVADNP
+442 LGADVKTVADNP

-496 YKFEIKQSN
+496 YKSEIKQSN

-585 TENGLMFPEKT
+585 TENGLIFPEKT

-636 ELTKETEVK
+636 ELTKEAEVK
-645 ADTETQST
+645 ADTETQTT
-653 VKESIF
+653 VKESVF

-705 DAVHIKDKNGKTVRG
+705 DAVHIKDKSGKTVRG
-720 ENGTPR
+720 ENGMPR
-726 RADGS
+726 RADGR

-760 GEGSKLYGDFTE
+760 GEGSNLYGDFTE

-811 AGAAVDISG
+811 AGAAVDTSG

-834 FSDNGSGF
+834 FSDNGSGL
-842 EGIIKNADTR
+842 EGIIKNADTK

-885 EDMFNRMFTDAAE
+885 EDMFNRMFTDATEKVSNNSEVKYSTGKTFDEQIDDVINGTHNPRLDLYVSETPEYLIKLNFSDKPILMRNGKISEILNKHSDMSAE
-898 KTSDNQTEKYSL
+898 IIKQIPKALENPLLVLKSKTHPKDSVVIVTDISTAKGDMIVPVWANQAGNYIDLDLGDISLNTNFVASAYGRNTASLIEYAVNNNGILYQNPDIEKVSQLLARNGLQLPTPLKLSDSDITVSQNEQYVNTNIYGEEEKNTSGNQTEKYSIVAL
-910 AGERARTS
+910 ENGNTYVKASRNVISGDNISAWRKQITNFFNELLDGEKSLDISTIDGDVLTITKSETANKARDNFKQVNGQKVRMS
-918 NNSLLEIA
+918 ADEFRVKLNAEAHIDEIA
-926 KRRIENGEDGETVRQ
+926 ETSIGVKNKTADTKSHDFASNGFTYRTAYFQDFDGTYYRLRLSVGNNGTVA
-941 ETGWFKG
+941 TV
-948 YDGKW
+948 YNVGK
-953 RFEISDFESHLIENP
+953 INKDSLPSHTKIVALVGSKP
-968 KLERHEA
+968 L
-975 DGEIYFTGK
+975 GK
-984 LSDILEH
+984 LSD
-991 RELFKAYPELKNINI
+991 N
-1006 IIQPTDTGV
+1006 
-1015 QGVYQKKSN
+1015 S
-1024 YITLDINLFKRH
+1024 
-1036 TKEYSDYL
+1036 
-1044 NGGRKTEIERIE
+1044 
-1056 QTPEYK
+1056 
-1062 EYSKYHDDPAFENLD
+1062 
-1077 PEIWLKEEKAAQKKF
+1077 
-1092 FDSELGKRYYELN
+1092 
-1105 WGKNGFT
+1105 
-1112 GQKIKLG
+1112 
-1119 WNNGAEAVLMHELQH
+1119 
-1134 AVQGIEEF
+1134 
-1142 AGGSSPKHWS
+1142 
-1152 LETKNAEAEYSKKQA
+1152 
-1167 EYEKRLDGFADV
+1167 
-1179 LYRYGYTDDDFEK
+1179 
-1192 NDITT
+1192 
-1197 ESGIEEAK
+1197 
-1205 QFLKKAEAPNGAIEL
+1205 
-1220 ADNLKQYAK
+1220 
-1229 DRDEAFSYYW
+1229 
-1239 RLKKGNPSELYKA
+1239 
-1252 TAGEIEARD
+1252 
-1261 VEKRLNYTVEQRKN
+1261 
-1275 TRPNIDRKDVVF
+1275 
-1287 ADGSTGISLSQDISK
+1287 
-1302 YPYNMQTVIKEYIS
+1302 
-1316 SADKSVEDFINAFN
+1316 
-1330 TNKRFARHKIS
+1330 IS
-1341 NVTENQ
+1341 NN
-1347 VADIKRLIGIDV
+1347 
-1359 SGYTN
+1359 
-1364 SINTNAIRHIEKRHG
+1364 NT
-1379 KNGIADSSMSNI
+1379 S
-1391 LDIAR
+1391 
-1396 IGYVLENYDNVEI
+1396 
-1409 AKKGMDEVNS
+1409 
-1419 SEFRNAK
+1419 
-1426 NEPAPM
+1426 
-1432 IVFSKRINGT
+1432 
-1442 YYVAQA
+1442 
-1448 IPDSEYK
+1448 
-1455 KLWVVSAYINKKEA
+1455 
-1469 GTQALNPENKT
+1469 
-1480 PVGKSLVSS
+1480 
-1489 ASNINVPQ
+1489 
-1497 NGSDVNTNISENTQN
+1497 VNTNISENTQN

-1523 TDKTEDFD
+1523 ADKTEDFD

-1536 VNHYNNGEISKNEY
+1536 VNRYNNGEISKNEY

-1555 EKWREAGEK
+1555 EKWRKAGEK

-1706 MTGAGRLVAL
+1706 MTGVGRLVAL

-1743 VAQIMAESKTEEE
+1743 VAQIMAESQTEEE

-1820 RMAQLGNSE
+1820 RMAQLGTE
-1829 VERTKVATVKKE
+1829 VERTKVAAVKKE

-1886 SFNGNLLEAED
+1886 SFNGSLLEAED

-2089 FIGVETANSFKDGDG
+2089 FIGVETANSFKDDDG

-2153 ALSYAMQGI
+2153 ALSYVMQGI

-2217 GRIKNRGKFAERLT
+2217 GRIKNRGKLAERLT

-2254 IIEKTGDTKVVPK
+2254 IIEKTGNTKVVPK
-2267 KAATSFNVNKKQ
+2267 KAPTSFNVNKKQ

>member
-17 DRIGVFQKGKV
+17 DRVGVFQKGKV

-39 QQLVDKT
+39 QQLIDKT

-54 RQNVGGN
+54 RQNAGGN

-288 LKEHFVQ
+288 LKEHFAQ

-496 YKFEIKQSN
+496 YKSEIKQSN

-585 TENGLMFPEKT
+585 TENGLIFPEKT

-636 ELTKETEVK
+636 ELTKEAEVK
-645 ADTETQST
+645 ADTETQTT
-653 VKESIF
+653 VKESVF

-720 ENGTPR
+720 ENGMPR

-760 GEGSKLYGDFTE
+760 GEGSNLYSDFTE

-811 AGAAVDISG
+811 AGAAVDTSG

-834 FSDNGSGF
+834 FSDNGSGL
-842 EGIIKNADTR
+842 EGIIKNADTK

-885 EDMFNRMFTDAAE
+885 EDMFNRVFTDATEKVSNNSDVKYSTGKTFDEQIDDVINGTHNPRLDLYVSETPEYLIKLNFSDKPILMRNGKISEILNKHSDMSAE
-898 KTSDNQTEKYSL
+898 IIKQIPKALENPLLVLKSKTHPKDSVVIVTDISTANGDMIVPVWANQAGNYIDLDLGDISLNTNFVASAYGRNTASLIEYAVNNNGILYQNPDIEKVSQLLARNGLQLPTPLKLSDSDITVSQNEQYVNTNIYGEEEKNTSGNQTEKYSIVAL
-910 AGERARTS
+910 ENGNTYVKASRNVISGDNISAWRKQITNFFNELLDGEKSLDISTIDGDVLTITKSETANKARDNFKQVNGQKVRMS
-918 NNSLLEIA
+918 ADEFRVKLNAEAHIDEIA
-926 KRRIENGEDGETVRQ
+926 ETSIGVKNKTADTKSHDFASNGFTYRTAYFQDFDGTYYRLRLSVGNNGTVA
-941 ETGWFKG
+941 TV
-948 YDGKW
+948 YNVGK
-953 RFEISDFESHLIENP
+953 INKDSLPSHTKIVALVGSKP
-968 KLERHEA
+968 L
-975 DGEIYFTGK
+975 GK
-984 LSDILEH
+984 LSD
-991 RELFKAYPELKNINI
+991 N
-1006 IIQPTDTGV
+1006 
-1015 QGVYQKKSN
+1015 S
-1024 YITLDINLFKRH
+1024 
-1036 TKEYSDYL
+1036 
-1044 NGGRKTEIERIE
+1044 
-1056 QTPEYK
+1056 
-1062 EYSKYHDDPAFENLD
+1062 
-1077 PEIWLKEEKAAQKKF
+1077 
-1092 FDSELGKRYYELN
+1092 
-1105 WGKNGFT
+1105 
-1112 GQKIKLG
+1112 
-1119 WNNGAEAVLMHELQH
+1119 
-1134 AVQGIEEF
+1134 
-1142 AGGSSPKHWS
+1142 
-1152 LETKNAEAEYSKKQA
+1152 
-1167 EYEKRLDGFADV
+1167 
-1179 LYRYGYTDDDFEK
+1179 
-1192 NDITT
+1192 
-1197 ESGIEEAK
+1197 
-1205 QFLKKAEAPNGAIEL
+1205 
-1220 ADNLKQYAK
+1220 
-1229 DRDEAFSYYW
+1229 
-1239 RLKKGNPSELYKA
+1239 
-1252 TAGEIEARD
+1252 
-1261 VEKRLNYTVEQRKN
+1261 
-1275 TRPNIDRKDVVF
+1275 
-1287 ADGSTGISLSQDISK
+1287 
-1302 YPYNMQTVIKEYIS
+1302 
-1316 SADKSVEDFINAFN
+1316 
-1330 TNKRFARHKIS
+1330 IS
-1341 NVTENQ
+1341 NNDT
-1347 VADIKRLIGIDV
+1347 
-1359 SGYTN
+1359 S
-1364 SINTNAIRHIEKRHG
+1364 
-1379 KNGIADSSMSNI
+1379 
-1391 LDIAR
+1391 
-1396 IGYVLENYDNVEI
+1396 
-1409 AKKGMDEVNS
+1409 
-1419 SEFRNAK
+1419 
-1426 NEPAPM
+1426 
-1432 IVFSKRINGT
+1432 
-1442 YYVAQA
+1442 
-1448 IPDSEYK
+1448 
-1455 KLWVVSAYINKKEA
+1455 
-1469 GTQALNPENKT
+1469 
-1480 PVGKSLVSS
+1480 
-1489 ASNINVPQ
+1489 
-1497 NGSDVNTNISENTQN
+1497 VNTNISENTQN

-1523 TDKTEDFD
+1523 ADKTEDFD

-1536 VNHYNNGEISKNEY
+1536 VNRYNNGEISKNEY

-1555 EKWREAGEK
+1555 ENWQKAGEK

-1571 ENAAEDYGVPN
+1571 EYAAEDYGVPN

-1706 MTGAGRLVAL
+1706 MTGVGRLVAL

-1743 VAQIMAESKTEEE
+1743 VAQIMAESQTEEE

-1801 NTIFIPAVRT
+1801 NTIFIPAVRA

-1829 VERTKVATVKKE
+1829 VERTKVAAVKKE

-1926 LMFEARS
+1926 LMLEARS

-2217 GRIKNRGKFAERLT
+2217 GRIKKRGKLAERLT

-2267 KAATSFNVNKKQ
+2267 KAPTSFNVNKKQ

>member
-17 DRIGVFQKGKV
+17 DRVGVFQKGKV

-39 QQLVDKT
+39 QQLIDKT

-54 RQNVGGN
+54 RQNAGGN

-288 LKEHFVQ
+288 LKEHFAQ

-412 AIVKTV
+412 TIVKTV

-442 LGADVETVADNP
+442 LGADVKTVADNP

-496 YKFEIKQSN
+496 YKSEIKQSN

-585 TENGLMFPEKT
+585 TENGLIFPEKT

-636 ELTKETEVK
+636 ELTKEAEVK
-645 ADTETQST
+645 ADTETQTT
-653 VKESIF
+653 VKESVF

-678 SKGKTRLTDEQK
+678 SEGKTRLNDEQK

-705 DAVHIKDKNGKTVRG
+705 DAVHIKDKNGKTIRG

-760 GEGSKLYGDFTE
+760 GESSKLYGDFTD

-791 GSTVRLKA
+791 GSAVRLKA

-811 AGAAVDISG
+811 AGAAVDTSG

-834 FSDNGSGF
+834 FSDNGSGLK
-842 EGIIKNADTR
+842 GIIKNADTR

-885 EDMFNRMFTDAAE
+885 EDMFNRMFADATE
-898 KTSDNQTEKYSL
+898 KTSDNQTEKYSIVAL
-910 AGERARTS
+910 ENGNTYVKASRNVISGDNISAWRKQITNFFNELLDGEKSLDISTIDGDVLTITKSETANKARDNFKQVNGQKVRMS
-918 NNSLLEIA
+918 ADEFRVKLNAEAHIDEIA
-926 KRRIENGEDGETVRQ
+926 ETSIGVKNKTADTKSHDFASNGFTYRTAYFQDFDGTYYRLRLSVGNNGTVA
-941 ETGWFKG
+941 TV
-948 YDGKW
+948 YNVGK
-953 RFEISDFESHLIENP
+953 INKDSLPSHTKIVALVGSKP
-968 KLERHEA
+968 L
-975 DGEIYFTGK
+975 GK
-984 LSDILEH
+984 LSD
-991 RELFKAYPELKNINI
+991 N
-1006 IIQPTDTGV
+1006 
-1015 QGVYQKKSN
+1015 S
-1024 YITLDINLFKRH
+1024 
-1036 TKEYSDYL
+1036 
-1044 NGGRKTEIERIE
+1044 
-1056 QTPEYK
+1056 
-1062 EYSKYHDDPAFENLD
+1062 
-1077 PEIWLKEEKAAQKKF
+1077 
-1092 FDSELGKRYYELN
+1092 
-1105 WGKNGFT
+1105 
-1112 GQKIKLG
+1112 
-1119 WNNGAEAVLMHELQH
+1119 
-1134 AVQGIEEF
+1134 
-1142 AGGSSPKHWS
+1142 
-1152 LETKNAEAEYSKKQA
+1152 
-1167 EYEKRLDGFADV
+1167 
-1179 LYRYGYTDDDFEK
+1179 
-1192 NDITT
+1192 
-1197 ESGIEEAK
+1197 
-1205 QFLKKAEAPNGAIEL
+1205 
-1220 ADNLKQYAK
+1220 
-1229 DRDEAFSYYW
+1229 
-1239 RLKKGNPSELYKA
+1239 
-1252 TAGEIEARD
+1252 
-1261 VEKRLNYTVEQRKN
+1261 
-1275 TRPNIDRKDVVF
+1275 
-1287 ADGSTGISLSQDISK
+1287 
-1302 YPYNMQTVIKEYIS
+1302 
-1316 SADKSVEDFINAFN
+1316 
-1330 TNKRFARHKIS
+1330 IS
-1341 NVTENQ
+1341 NNDT
-1347 VADIKRLIGIDV
+1347 
-1359 SGYTN
+1359 S
-1364 SINTNAIRHIEKRHG
+1364 
-1379 KNGIADSSMSNI
+1379 
-1391 LDIAR
+1391 
-1396 IGYVLENYDNVEI
+1396 
-1409 AKKGMDEVNS
+1409 
-1419 SEFRNAK
+1419 
-1426 NEPAPM
+1426 
-1432 IVFSKRINGT
+1432 
-1442 YYVAQA
+1442 
-1448 IPDSEYK
+1448 
-1455 KLWVVSAYINKKEA
+1455 
-1469 GTQALNPENKT
+1469 
-1480 PVGKSLVSS
+1480 
-1489 ASNINVPQ
+1489 
-1497 NGSDVNTNISENTQN
+1497 VNTNISENTQN

-1523 TDKTEDFD
+1523 ADKTEDFD

-1536 VNHYNNGEISKNEY
+1536 VNRYNNGEISKNEY

-1555 EKWREAGEK
+1555 ENWQKAGEK

-1571 ENAAEDYGVPN
+1571 EYAAEDYGVPN

-1706 MTGAGRLVAL
+1706 MTGVGRLVAL

-1743 VAQIMAESKTEEE
+1743 VAQIMAESQTEEE
-1756 IERAYQEAMQDIA
+1756 IERAYRETVQDIA
-1769 DQAQPTLL
+1769 DQVPATFL
-1777 DKWNAWRYCAMLA
+1777 DKWNAWRYFAMLA

-1820 RMAQLGNSE
+1820 RIAQLGNSE
-1829 VERTKVATVKKE
+1829 VERTKVAAVKKE

-1849 ANSKEVKALLKDQ
+1849 ANSKEVKALLKGQ
-1862 KYDERSQLYKMRRT
+1862 KYDERSQLYEMRRT
-1876 FKNNVFEFLT
+1876 FKNNALEFLT
-1886 SFNGNLLEAED
+1886 SFNGDLLEAED

-1926 LMFEARS
+1926 LLFEARS

-1944 NDESAIANYLKSITQ
+1944 NDESAIANYLKSITR
-1959 IKDKDTTALKVAKIA
+1959 IKGSDTKALKVAKIA

-2217 GRIKNRGKFAERLT
+2217 GRIKKRGKLAERLT

-2267 KAATSFNVNKKQ
+2267 KAPTSFNVNKKQ

>member
-17 DRIGVFQKGKV
+17 DRVGVFQKGKV

-39 QQLVDKT
+39 QQLIDKT

-54 RQNVGGN
+54 RQNAGGN

-288 LKEHFVQ
+288 LKEHFAQ

-442 LGADVETVADNP
+442 LGADVKTVADNP

-496 YKFEIKQSN
+496 YKSEIKQSN

-585 TENGLMFPEKT
+585 TENGLIFPEKT

-636 ELTKETEVK
+636 ELTKEAEVK
-645 ADTETQST
+645 ADTETQTT
-653 VKESIF
+653 VKESVF

-678 SKGKTRLTDEQK
+678 SEGKTRLTDEQK

-705 DAVHIKDKNGKTVRG
+705 DAVHIKDKNGKTIRG

-760 GEGSKLYGDFTE
+760 GESSKLYGDFTD

-791 GSTVRLKA
+791 GSAVRLKA

-811 AGAAVDISG
+811 AGAAVDTSG

-834 FSDNGSGF
+834 FSDNGSGLK
-842 EGIIKNADTR
+842 GIIKNADTR

-885 EDMFNRMFTDAAE
+885 EDMFNRMFADATE
-898 KTSDNQTEKYSL
+898 KTSDNQTEKYSIVAL
-910 AGERARTS
+910 ENGNTYVKASRNVISGDNISAWRKQITNFFNELLDGEKSLDISTIDGDVLTITKSETANKARDNFKQVNGQKVRMS
-918 NNSLLEIA
+918 ADEFRVKLNAEAHIDEIA
-926 KRRIENGEDGETVRQ
+926 ETSIGVKNKTADTKSHDFASNGFTYRTAYFQDFDGTYYRLRLSVGNNGTVA
-941 ETGWFKG
+941 TV
-948 YDGKW
+948 YNVGK
-953 RFEISDFESHLIENP
+953 INKDSLPSHTKIVALVGSKP
-968 KLERHEA
+968 L
-975 DGEIYFTGK
+975 GK
-984 LSDILEH
+984 LSD
-991 RELFKAYPELKNINI
+991 N
-1006 IIQPTDTGV
+1006 
-1015 QGVYQKKSN
+1015 S
-1024 YITLDINLFKRH
+1024 
-1036 TKEYSDYL
+1036 
-1044 NGGRKTEIERIE
+1044 
-1056 QTPEYK
+1056 
-1062 EYSKYHDDPAFENLD
+1062 
-1077 PEIWLKEEKAAQKKF
+1077 
-1092 FDSELGKRYYELN
+1092 
-1105 WGKNGFT
+1105 
-1112 GQKIKLG
+1112 
-1119 WNNGAEAVLMHELQH
+1119 
-1134 AVQGIEEF
+1134 
-1142 AGGSSPKHWS
+1142 
-1152 LETKNAEAEYSKKQA
+1152 
-1167 EYEKRLDGFADV
+1167 
-1179 LYRYGYTDDDFEK
+1179 
-1192 NDITT
+1192 
-1197 ESGIEEAK
+1197 
-1205 QFLKKAEAPNGAIEL
+1205 
-1220 ADNLKQYAK
+1220 
-1229 DRDEAFSYYW
+1229 
-1239 RLKKGNPSELYKA
+1239 
-1252 TAGEIEARD
+1252 
-1261 VEKRLNYTVEQRKN
+1261 
-1275 TRPNIDRKDVVF
+1275 
-1287 ADGSTGISLSQDISK
+1287 
-1302 YPYNMQTVIKEYIS
+1302 
-1316 SADKSVEDFINAFN
+1316 
-1330 TNKRFARHKIS
+1330 IS
-1341 NVTENQ
+1341 NNDT
-1347 VADIKRLIGIDV
+1347 
-1359 SGYTN
+1359 S
-1364 SINTNAIRHIEKRHG
+1364 
-1379 KNGIADSSMSNI
+1379 
-1391 LDIAR
+1391 
-1396 IGYVLENYDNVEI
+1396 
-1409 AKKGMDEVNS
+1409 
-1419 SEFRNAK
+1419 
-1426 NEPAPM
+1426 
-1432 IVFSKRINGT
+1432 
-1442 YYVAQA
+1442 
-1448 IPDSEYK
+1448 
-1455 KLWVVSAYINKKEA
+1455 
-1469 GTQALNPENKT
+1469 
-1480 PVGKSLVSS
+1480 
-1489 ASNINVPQ
+1489 
-1497 NGSDVNTNISENTQN
+1497 VNTNISENTQN

-1523 TDKTEDFD
+1523 ADKTEDFD

-1536 VNHYNNGEISKNEY
+1536 VNRYNNGEISKNEY

-1555 EKWREAGEK
+1555 ENWQKAGEK

-1571 ENAAEDYGVPN
+1571 EYAAEDYGVPN

-1706 MTGAGRLVAL
+1706 MTGVGRLVAL

-1743 VAQIMAESKTEEE
+1743 VAQIMAESQTEEE
-1756 IERAYQEAMQDIA
+1756 IERAYRETVQDIA
-1769 DQAQPTLL
+1769 DQVPATFL
-1777 DKWNAWRYCAMLA
+1777 DKWNAWRYFAMLA

-1820 RMAQLGNSE
+1820 RIAQLGNSE
-1829 VERTKVATVKKE
+1829 VERTKVAAVKKE

-1849 ANSKEVKALLKDQ
+1849 ANSKEVKALLKGQ
-1862 KYDERSQLYKMRRT
+1862 KYDERSQLYEMRRT
-1876 FKNNVFEFLT
+1876 FKNNALEFLT
-1886 SFNGNLLEAED
+1886 SFNGDLLEAED

-1926 LMFEARS
+1926 LLFEARS

-1944 NDESAIANYLKSITQ
+1944 NDESAIANYLKSITR
-1959 IKDKDTTALKVAKIA
+1959 IKGSDTKALKVAKIA

-2217 GRIKNRGKFAERLT
+2217 GRIKKRGKLAERLT
-2231 ENFLSPGYY
+2231 ENFLSPGYH

-2267 KAATSFNVNKKQ
+2267 KAPTSFNVNKKQ

>member
-17 DRIGVFQKGKV
+17 DRVGVFQKGKV

-39 QQLVDKT
+39 QQLIDKT

-54 RQNVGGN
+54 RQNAGGN

-288 LKEHFVQ
+288 LKEHFAQ
-295 RGDKFSSAVQDI
+295 RGDKFPSAVQDI

-442 LGADVETVADNP
+442 LGADVKTVADNP

-496 YKFEIKQSN
+496 YKSEIKQSN

-585 TENGLMFPEKT
+585 TENGLIFPEKT

-636 ELTKETEVK
+636 ELTKEAEVK
-645 ADTETQST
+645 ADTETQPT

-678 SKGKTRLTDEQK
+678 SKGKTKLTDEQK

-700 WDVKF
+700 WDVEF

-760 GEGSKLYGDFTE
+760 GEGSNLYGDFAE

-811 AGAAVDISG
+811 ADAAVDISG

-834 FSDNGSGF
+834 FSDNGSGL
-842 EGIIKNADTR
+842 EGIIKNADTK

-885 EDMFNRMFTDAAE
+885 EDMFNRMFTDATEKVSNNSEVKYSTGKTFDEQIDDVINGTHNPRLDLYVSETPEYLIKLNFSDKPILMRNGKISEILNKHSDMSAE
-898 KTSDNQTEKYSL
+898 IIKQIPKALENPLLVLKSKTHPKDSVVIVTDISTAKGDMIVPVWANQAGNYIDLDLGDISLNTNFVASAYGRNTASLIEYAVNNNGILYQNPDIEKVSQLLARNGLQLPTPLKLSDSDITVSQNEQYVNTNIYGEEEKNTSDNQTEKYSIVAL
-910 AGERARTS
+910 ENGNTYVKASRNVISGDNISAWRKQITNFFNELLDGEKSLDISTIDGDVLTITKSETANKARDNFKQVNGQKVRMS
-918 NNSLLEIA
+918 ADEFRVKLNAEAHIDEIA
-926 KRRIENGEDGETVRQ
+926 ETSIGVKNKTADTKSHDFASNGFTYRTAYFQDFDGTYYKLRLSVGNNGTVA
-941 ETGWFKG
+941 TV
-948 YDGKW
+948 YNVGK
-953 RFEISDFESHLIENP
+953 INKDSLPSHTKIVALVGSKP
-968 KLERHEA
+968 L
-975 DGEIYFTGK
+975 GK
-984 LSDILEH
+984 LSD
-991 RELFKAYPELKNINI
+991 N
-1006 IIQPTDTGV
+1006 
-1015 QGVYQKKSN
+1015 S
-1024 YITLDINLFKRH
+1024 
-1036 TKEYSDYL
+1036 
-1044 NGGRKTEIERIE
+1044 
-1056 QTPEYK
+1056 
-1062 EYSKYHDDPAFENLD
+1062 
-1077 PEIWLKEEKAAQKKF
+1077 
-1092 FDSELGKRYYELN
+1092 
-1105 WGKNGFT
+1105 
-1112 GQKIKLG
+1112 
-1119 WNNGAEAVLMHELQH
+1119 
-1134 AVQGIEEF
+1134 
-1142 AGGSSPKHWS
+1142 
-1152 LETKNAEAEYSKKQA
+1152 
-1167 EYEKRLDGFADV
+1167 
-1179 LYRYGYTDDDFEK
+1179 
-1192 NDITT
+1192 
-1197 ESGIEEAK
+1197 
-1205 QFLKKAEAPNGAIEL
+1205 
-1220 ADNLKQYAK
+1220 
-1229 DRDEAFSYYW
+1229 
-1239 RLKKGNPSELYKA
+1239 
-1252 TAGEIEARD
+1252 
-1261 VEKRLNYTVEQRKN
+1261 
-1275 TRPNIDRKDVVF
+1275 
-1287 ADGSTGISLSQDISK
+1287 
-1302 YPYNMQTVIKEYIS
+1302 
-1316 SADKSVEDFINAFN
+1316 
-1330 TNKRFARHKIS
+1330 IS
-1341 NVTENQ
+1341 NNDT
-1347 VADIKRLIGIDV
+1347 
-1359 SGYTN
+1359 S
-1364 SINTNAIRHIEKRHG
+1364 
-1379 KNGIADSSMSNI
+1379 
-1391 LDIAR
+1391 
-1396 IGYVLENYDNVEI
+1396 
-1409 AKKGMDEVNS
+1409 
-1419 SEFRNAK
+1419 
-1426 NEPAPM
+1426 
-1432 IVFSKRINGT
+1432 
-1442 YYVAQA
+1442 
-1448 IPDSEYK
+1448 
-1455 KLWVVSAYINKKEA
+1455 
-1469 GTQALNPENKT
+1469 
-1480 PVGKSLVSS
+1480 
-1489 ASNINVPQ
+1489 
-1497 NGSDVNTNISENTQN
+1497 VNTNISENTQN

-1523 TDKTEDFD
+1523 ADKTEDFD

-1536 VNHYNNGEISKNEY
+1536 VNRYNNGEISKNEY

-1555 EKWREAGEK
+1555 ENWQKAGEK

-1571 ENAAEDYGVPN
+1571 EYAAEDYGVPN

-1743 VAQIMAESKTEEE
+1743 VARIMAESQTEEE

-1829 VERTKVATVKKE
+1829 VERTKVAAVKKE

-1886 SFNGNLLEAED
+1886 SFNGDLLEAED

-2217 GRIKNRGKFAERLT
+2217 GRIKKRGKLAERLT

-2267 KAATSFNVNKKQ
+2267 KAPTSFNVNKKQ

-2359 AVYYYISRALK
+2359 AVYYYISRTMK

>member
-17 DRIGVFQKGKV
+17 DRVGVFQKGKV

-39 QQLVDKT
+39 QQLIGKT

-54 RQNVGGN
+54 RQNAGGN

-288 LKEHFVQ
+288 LKEHFAQ

-348 NAYKEAVQLGATDNQ
+348 NAYKEAVQFGATDNQ

-375 LECGLEYLIGGIPGV
+375 LECGLEYLIGGIPSV

-496 YKFEIKQSN
+496 YKSEIKQSN

-585 TENGLMFPEKT
+585 TENGLIFPEKT

-636 ELTKETEVK
+636 ELTKEAEVK
-645 ADTETQST
+645 ADTETQTT
-653 VKESIF
+653 VKESVF

-720 ENGTPR
+720 ENGMPR

-760 GEGSKLYGDFTE
+760 GEGSNLYSDFTE

-811 AGAAVDISG
+811 AGAAVDTSG

-834 FSDNGSGF
+834 FSDNGSGL
-842 EGIIKNADTR
+842 EGIIKNADTK

-885 EDMFNRMFTDAAE
+885 EDMFNRVFTDATEKVSNNSDVKYSTGKTFDEQIDDVINGTHNPRLDLYVSETPEYLIKLNFSDKPILMRNGKISEILNKHSDMSAE
-898 KTSDNQTEKYSL
+898 IIKQIPKALENPLLVLKSKTHPKDSVVIVTDISTANGDMIVPVWANQAGNYIDLDLGDISLNTNFVASAYGRNTASLIEYAVNNNGILYQNPDIEKVSQLLARNGLQLPTPLKLSDSDITVSQNEQYVNTNIYGEEEKNTSGNQTEKYSIVAL
-910 AGERARTS
+910 ENGNTYVKASRNVISGDNISAWRKQITNFFNELLDGEKSLDISTIDGDVLTITKSETANKARDNFKQVNGQKVRMS
-918 NNSLLEIA
+918 ADEFRVKLNAEAHIDEIA
-926 KRRIENGEDGETVRQ
+926 ETSIGVKNKTADTKSHDFASNGFTYRTAYFQDFDGTYYRLRLSVGNNGTVA
-941 ETGWFKG
+941 TV
-948 YDGKW
+948 YNVGK
-953 RFEISDFESHLIENP
+953 INKDSLPSHTKIVALVGSKP
-968 KLERHEA
+968 L
-975 DGEIYFTGK
+975 GK
-984 LSDILEH
+984 LSD
-991 RELFKAYPELKNINI
+991 N
-1006 IIQPTDTGV
+1006 
-1015 QGVYQKKSN
+1015 S
-1024 YITLDINLFKRH
+1024 
-1036 TKEYSDYL
+1036 
-1044 NGGRKTEIERIE
+1044 
-1056 QTPEYK
+1056 
-1062 EYSKYHDDPAFENLD
+1062 
-1077 PEIWLKEEKAAQKKF
+1077 
-1092 FDSELGKRYYELN
+1092 
-1105 WGKNGFT
+1105 
-1112 GQKIKLG
+1112 
-1119 WNNGAEAVLMHELQH
+1119 
-1134 AVQGIEEF
+1134 
-1142 AGGSSPKHWS
+1142 
-1152 LETKNAEAEYSKKQA
+1152 
-1167 EYEKRLDGFADV
+1167 
-1179 LYRYGYTDDDFEK
+1179 
-1192 NDITT
+1192 
-1197 ESGIEEAK
+1197 
-1205 QFLKKAEAPNGAIEL
+1205 
-1220 ADNLKQYAK
+1220 
-1229 DRDEAFSYYW
+1229 
-1239 RLKKGNPSELYKA
+1239 
-1252 TAGEIEARD
+1252 
-1261 VEKRLNYTVEQRKN
+1261 
-1275 TRPNIDRKDVVF
+1275 
-1287 ADGSTGISLSQDISK
+1287 
-1302 YPYNMQTVIKEYIS
+1302 
-1316 SADKSVEDFINAFN
+1316 
-1330 TNKRFARHKIS
+1330 IS
-1341 NVTENQ
+1341 NNDT
-1347 VADIKRLIGIDV
+1347 
-1359 SGYTN
+1359 S
-1364 SINTNAIRHIEKRHG
+1364 
-1379 KNGIADSSMSNI
+1379 
-1391 LDIAR
+1391 
-1396 IGYVLENYDNVEI
+1396 
-1409 AKKGMDEVNS
+1409 
-1419 SEFRNAK
+1419 
-1426 NEPAPM
+1426 
-1432 IVFSKRINGT
+1432 
-1442 YYVAQA
+1442 
-1448 IPDSEYK
+1448 
-1455 KLWVVSAYINKKEA
+1455 
-1469 GTQALNPENKT
+1469 
-1480 PVGKSLVSS
+1480 
-1489 ASNINVPQ
+1489 
-1497 NGSDVNTNISENTQN
+1497 VNTNISENTQN

-1523 TDKTEDFD
+1523 ADKTEDFD

-1536 VNHYNNGEISKNEY
+1536 VNRYNNGEISKNEY

-1555 EKWREAGEK
+1555 ENWQKAGEK

-1571 ENAAEDYGVPN
+1571 EYAAEDYGVPN

-1706 MTGAGRLVAL
+1706 MTGVGRLVAL

-1743 VAQIMAESKTEEE
+1743 VAQIMAESQTEEE
-1756 IERAYQEAMQDIA
+1756 IERAYRETVQDIA
-1769 DQAQPTLL
+1769 DQVPATFL
-1777 DKWNAWRYCAMLA
+1777 DKWNAWRYFAMLA

-1820 RMAQLGNSE
+1820 RIAQLGNSE
-1829 VERTKVATVKKE
+1829 VERTKVAAVKKE

-1849 ANSKEVKALLKDQ
+1849 ANSKEVKALLKGQ
-1862 KYDERSQLYKMRRT
+1862 KYDERSQLYEMRRT
-1876 FKNNVFEFLT
+1876 FKNNALEFLT
-1886 SFNGNLLEAED
+1886 SFNGDLLEAED

-1926 LMFEARS
+1926 LLFEARS

-1944 NDESAIANYLKSITQ
+1944 NDESAIANYLKSITR
-1959 IKDKDTTALKVAKIA
+1959 IKGSDTKALKVAKIA

-1989 RRGIEYSPIGLGK
+1989 RQGIEYSPIGLGK

-2217 GRIKNRGKFAERLT
+2217 GRIKNRGKLAERLT

-2254 IIEKTGDTKVVPK
+2254 IIEKTGNTKVVPK
-2267 KAATSFNVNKKQ
+2267 KAPTSFNVNKKQ

-2337 VSDYDLMKSYKTV
+2337 VSDYDLMKIYKTV

-2359 AVYYYISRALK
+2359 AVYYYISRVLK

>member
-10 SGSNKSS
+10 SGSNKFS
-17 DRIGVFQKGKV
+17 DRVGVFQKGKV

-46 VTNPTEAF
+46 VTNPTKAF

-91 ISEKLR
+91 ILEKLR

-288 LKEHFVQ
+288 LKEHFAQ

-390 GGVLSGNLISDISKQ
+390 GGMLSGNLISDISKQ

-496 YKFEIKQSN
+496 YKSEIMQSN

-636 ELTKETEVK
+636 ELTKEAEVK
-645 ADTETQST
+645 ADTETQPT
-653 VKESIF
+653 VKESVF

-782 WLGEKTGKQ
+782 WLGKKTGKQ
-791 GSTVRLKA
+791 CSTVRLKA

-834 FSDNGSGF
+834 FSDNGSGLK
-842 EGIIKNADTR
+842 GIIKNADTR

-885 EDMFNRMFTDAAE
+885 EDMFNRMFTDATEKVSNNSEVKYSTGKTFDEQIDDVINGTHNPRLDLYVSETPEYLIKLNFSDKPILMRNGKISEILNKHSDMSAE
-898 KTSDNQTEKYSL
+898 IIKQIPKALENPLLVLKSKTHPKDSVVIVTDISTAKGDMIVPVWANQAGNYIDLDLGDISLNTNFVASAYGRNTASLIEYAVNNNGILYQNPDIEKVSQLLARNGLQLPTPLKLSDSDITVSQNEQYVNTNIYGEEEKNTSDNQTEKYSIVAL
-910 AGERARTS
+910 ENGNTYVKASRNVISGDNISAWRKQITNFFNELLDGEKSLDISTIDGDVLTITKSETANKARDNFKQVNGQKVRMS
-918 NNSLLEIA
+918 ADEFRVKLNAEAHIDEIA
-926 KRRIENGEDGETVRQ
+926 ETSIGVKNKTADTKSHDFASNGFTYRTAYFQDFDGTYYRLRLSVGNNGTVA
-941 ETGWFKG
+941 TV
-948 YDGKW
+948 YNVGK
-953 RFEISDFESHLIENP
+953 INKDSLPSHTKIVALVGSKP
-968 KLERHEA
+968 L
-975 DGEIYFTGK
+975 GK
-984 LSDILEH
+984 LSD
-991 RELFKAYPELKNINI
+991 N
-1006 IIQPTDTGV
+1006 
-1015 QGVYQKKSN
+1015 S
-1024 YITLDINLFKRH
+1024 
-1036 TKEYSDYL
+1036 
-1044 NGGRKTEIERIE
+1044 
-1056 QTPEYK
+1056 
-1062 EYSKYHDDPAFENLD
+1062 
-1077 PEIWLKEEKAAQKKF
+1077 
-1092 FDSELGKRYYELN
+1092 
-1105 WGKNGFT
+1105 
-1112 GQKIKLG
+1112 
-1119 WNNGAEAVLMHELQH
+1119 
-1134 AVQGIEEF
+1134 
-1142 AGGSSPKHWS
+1142 
-1152 LETKNAEAEYSKKQA
+1152 
-1167 EYEKRLDGFADV
+1167 
-1179 LYRYGYTDDDFEK
+1179 
-1192 NDITT
+1192 
-1197 ESGIEEAK
+1197 
-1205 QFLKKAEAPNGAIEL
+1205 
-1220 ADNLKQYAK
+1220 
-1229 DRDEAFSYYW
+1229 
-1239 RLKKGNPSELYKA
+1239 
-1252 TAGEIEARD
+1252 
-1261 VEKRLNYTVEQRKN
+1261 
-1275 TRPNIDRKDVVF
+1275 
-1287 ADGSTGISLSQDISK
+1287 
-1302 YPYNMQTVIKEYIS
+1302 
-1316 SADKSVEDFINAFN
+1316 
-1330 TNKRFARHKIS
+1330 IS
-1341 NVTENQ
+1341 NNDT
-1347 VADIKRLIGIDV
+1347 
-1359 SGYTN
+1359 S
-1364 SINTNAIRHIEKRHG
+1364 
-1379 KNGIADSSMSNI
+1379 
-1391 LDIAR
+1391 
-1396 IGYVLENYDNVEI
+1396 
-1409 AKKGMDEVNS
+1409 
-1419 SEFRNAK
+1419 
-1426 NEPAPM
+1426 
-1432 IVFSKRINGT
+1432 
-1442 YYVAQA
+1442 
-1448 IPDSEYK
+1448 
-1455 KLWVVSAYINKKEA
+1455 
-1469 GTQALNPENKT
+1469 
-1480 PVGKSLVSS
+1480 
-1489 ASNINVPQ
+1489 
-1497 NGSDVNTNISENTQN
+1497 VNTNISENTQN

-1536 VNHYNNGEISKNEY
+1536 VNRYNNGETSKNDY

-1571 ENAAEDYGVPN
+1571 EYAAEDYGVPN

-1706 MTGAGRLVAL
+1706 MTGVGRLVAL

-1743 VAQIMAESKTEEE
+1743 VAQIMAESQTEEE
-1756 IERAYQEAMQDIA
+1756 IERAYRETVQDIA
-1769 DQAQPTLL
+1769 DQVPATFL
-1777 DKWNAWRYCAMLA
+1777 DKWNAWRYFAMLA

-1820 RMAQLGNSE
+1820 RIAQLGNSE
-1829 VERTKVATVKKE
+1829 IERTKVAAVKKE

-1849 ANSKEVKALLKDQ
+1849 ANSKEVKALLKGQ
-1862 KYDERSQLYKMRRT
+1862 KYDERSQLYEMRRT
-1876 FKNNVFEFLT
+1876 FKNNALEFLT
-1886 SFNGNLLEAED
+1886 SFNGDLLEAED

-1926 LMFEARS
+1926 LLFEARS

-1944 NDESAIANYLKSITQ
+1944 NDESAIANYLKSITR
-1959 IKDKDTTALKVAKIA
+1959 IKGSDTKALKVAKIA

-2267 KAATSFNVNKKQ
+2267 KAPTSFNVNKKQ

>member
-17 DRIGVFQKGKV
+17 DRVGVFQKGKV

-39 QQLVDKT
+39 QQLIDKT

-54 RQNVGGN
+54 RQNAGGN

-68 TKPAKNSPVSG
+68 TKPVKNSPVSG

-108 TVSRV
+108 TVLRV
-113 GLDSIMSG
+113 GLDGVMSG

-253 QYVKGIDTTIGVLTG
+253 QYVKGIDTTIDVLTG

-281 YAMASAL
+281 YATASAL
-288 LKEHFVQ
+288 LKEHFAR

-496 YKFEIKQSN
+496 YKSEIKQSN

-585 TENGLMFPEKT
+585 TENGLIFPEKT

-636 ELTKETEVK
+636 ELTKEAEVK
-645 ADTETQST
+645 ADTETQPA
-653 VKESIF
+653 VKESVF
-659 DEVSAQ
+659 DEISAQ

-700 WDVKF
+700 WDVEF

-720 ENGTPR
+720 ENGMPR

-736 KRITIDYE
+736 KRITIDYD

-760 GEGSKLYGDFTE
+760 GESSKLYGDFTE

-782 WLGEKTGKQ
+782 WLGEKTGRQ

-811 AGAAVDISG
+811 AGAAVDTSG
-820 ARAEMIADFVGDAL
+820 ARSEMIADFVGDAL
-834 FSDNGSGF
+834 FSDNGSGL
-842 EGIIKNADTR
+842 EGIIKNADTK

-885 EDMFNRMFTDAAE
+885 EDMFNRMFTDATE
-898 KTSDNQTEKYSL
+898 KTSGNQTEKYSIAFGEGNNRSETKQIMSLINEKSDLIPDEKFFVVSDDKEIENFPKKTDYVMEIFNSQGNIARNETIGDVELSKSGAKSTIMHGFGREKL
-910 AGERARTS
+910 AAIKAIKTV
-918 NNSLLEIA
+918 
-926 KRRIENGEDGETVRQ
+926 IENGNIISKTENYNNTGVDRYIIAAKGTINGENAIV
-941 ETGWFKG
+941 GVVIKS
-948 YDGKW
+948 Y
-953 RFEISDFESHLIENP
+953 P
-968 KLERHEA
+968 KNNNSKFYLHEA
-975 DGEIYFTGK
+975 EIIKTDSPVMTAPQLSVDTVSK
-984 LSDILEH
+984 SVSDI
-991 RELFKAYPELKNINI
+991 
-1006 IIQPTDTGV
+1006 T
-1015 QGVYQKKSN
+1015 
-1024 YITLDINLFKRH
+1024 
-1036 TKEYSDYL
+1036 
-1044 NGGRKTEIERIE
+1044 
-1056 QTPEYK
+1056 
-1062 EYSKYHDDPAFENLD
+1062 
-1077 PEIWLKEEKAAQKKF
+1077 
-1092 FDSELGKRYYELN
+1092 
-1105 WGKNGFT
+1105 
-1112 GQKIKLG
+1112 
-1119 WNNGAEAVLMHELQH
+1119 
-1134 AVQGIEEF
+1134 
-1142 AGGSSPKHWS
+1142 
-1152 LETKNAEAEYSKKQA
+1152 
-1167 EYEKRLDGFADV
+1167 
-1179 LYRYGYTDDDFEK
+1179 
-1192 NDITT
+1192 
-1197 ESGIEEAK
+1197 
-1205 QFLKKAEAPNGAIEL
+1205 
-1220 ADNLKQYAK
+1220 
-1229 DRDEAFSYYW
+1229 
-1239 RLKKGNPSELYKA
+1239 
-1252 TAGEIEARD
+1252 
-1261 VEKRLNYTVEQRKN
+1261 
-1275 TRPNIDRKDVVF
+1275 
-1287 ADGSTGISLSQDISK
+1287 
-1302 YPYNMQTVIKEYIS
+1302 
-1316 SADKSVEDFINAFN
+1316 
-1330 TNKRFARHKIS
+1330 
-1341 NVTENQ
+1341 
-1347 VADIKRLIGIDV
+1347 
-1359 SGYTN
+1359 
-1364 SINTNAIRHIEKRHG
+1364 
-1379 KNGIADSSMSNI
+1379 
-1391 LDIAR
+1391 
-1396 IGYVLENYDNVEI
+1396 
-1409 AKKGMDEVNS
+1409 
-1419 SEFRNAK
+1419 
-1426 NEPAPM
+1426 
-1432 IVFSKRINGT
+1432 
-1442 YYVAQA
+1442 
-1448 IPDSEYK
+1448 
-1455 KLWVVSAYINKKEA
+1455 
-1469 GTQALNPENKT
+1469 
-1480 PVGKSLVSS
+1480 
-1489 ASNINVPQ
+1489 VPQ
-1497 NGSDVNTNISENTQN
+1497 KEQSVNTNISENTQN
-1512 DTEKYSIETES
+1512 DAEKYSIETES
-1523 TDKTEDFD
+1523 ADKTEDFD

-1536 VNHYNNGEISKNEY
+1536 VNRYNNGEISKNEY

-1555 EKWREAGEK
+1555 ENWQKAGEK

-1571 ENAAEDYGVPN
+1571 EYAAEDYGVPN

-1633 ADKAIESGEAEK
+1633 ADRAIESGEAEK

-1743 VAQIMAESKTEEE
+1743 VAQIMAESQTEEE

-1777 DKWNAWRYCAMLA
+1777 DKWNAWRYCPMLA

-1841 YREFAKND
+1841 YRDFAKND

-1886 SFNGNLLEAED
+1886 SFNGSLLEAED

-1926 LMFEARS
+1926 LMFDARS

-1944 NDESAIANYLKSITQ
+1944 NDESAIANYLKSITR

-2047 NGGFGDDD
+2047 SGGFGDDD

-2089 FIGVETANSFKDGDG
+2089 FIGVETANSFKDGNG

-2217 GRIKNRGKFAERLT
+2217 GRIKNRGKLAERLT

-2240 SDIEYDDVNSELKR
+2240 SDIKYDDVNSELKR
-2254 IIEKTGDTKVVPK
+2254 IIEKTGNTKVVPK
-2267 KAATSFNVNKKQ
+2267 KAPTSFNVNKKQ

-2322 ISGLYEYAGAKAKTT
+2322 ISDLYEYAGAKAKAT

>member
-17 DRIGVFQKGKV
+17 DRVGVFQKGKV

-39 QQLVDKT
+39 QQLIDKT

-54 RQNVGGN
+54 RQNAGGN

-288 LKEHFVQ
+288 LKEHFAQ

-320 GSAAGLA
+320 GSAAVLA

-442 LGADVETVADNP
+442 LGADVKTVADNP

-496 YKFEIKQSN
+496 YKSEIKQSN

-585 TENGLMFPEKT
+585 TENGLIFPEKT

-636 ELTKETEVK
+636 ELTKEAEVK
-645 ADTETQST
+645 ADTETQTT
-653 VKESIF
+653 VKESVF

-678 SKGKTRLTDEQK
+678 SEGKTRLTDEQK

-705 DAVHIKDKNGKTVRG
+705 DAVHIKDKNGKTIRG

-760 GEGSKLYGDFTE
+760 GESSKLYGDFTD

-791 GSTVRLKA
+791 GSAVRLKA

-811 AGAAVDISG
+811 AGAAVDTSG

-834 FSDNGSGF
+834 FSDNGSGLK
-842 EGIIKNADTR
+842 GIIKNADTR

-885 EDMFNRMFTDAAE
+885 EDMFNRMFADATE
-898 KTSDNQTEKYSL
+898 KTSDNQTEKYSIVAL
-910 AGERARTS
+910 ENGNTYVKASRNVISGDNISAWRKQITNFFNELLDGEKSLDISTIDGDVLTITKSETANKARDNFKQVNGQKVRMS
-918 NNSLLEIA
+918 ADEFRVKLNAEAHIDEIA
-926 KRRIENGEDGETVRQ
+926 ETSIGVKNKTADTKSHDFASNGFTYRTAYFQDFDGTYYRLRLSVGNNGTVA
-941 ETGWFKG
+941 TV
-948 YDGKW
+948 YNVGK
-953 RFEISDFESHLIENP
+953 INKDSLPSHTKIVALVGSKP
-968 KLERHEA
+968 L
-975 DGEIYFTGK
+975 GK
-984 LSDILEH
+984 LSD
-991 RELFKAYPELKNINI
+991 N
-1006 IIQPTDTGV
+1006 
-1015 QGVYQKKSN
+1015 S
-1024 YITLDINLFKRH
+1024 
-1036 TKEYSDYL
+1036 
-1044 NGGRKTEIERIE
+1044 
-1056 QTPEYK
+1056 
-1062 EYSKYHDDPAFENLD
+1062 
-1077 PEIWLKEEKAAQKKF
+1077 
-1092 FDSELGKRYYELN
+1092 
-1105 WGKNGFT
+1105 
-1112 GQKIKLG
+1112 
-1119 WNNGAEAVLMHELQH
+1119 
-1134 AVQGIEEF
+1134 
-1142 AGGSSPKHWS
+1142 
-1152 LETKNAEAEYSKKQA
+1152 
-1167 EYEKRLDGFADV
+1167 
-1179 LYRYGYTDDDFEK
+1179 
-1192 NDITT
+1192 
-1197 ESGIEEAK
+1197 
-1205 QFLKKAEAPNGAIEL
+1205 
-1220 ADNLKQYAK
+1220 
-1229 DRDEAFSYYW
+1229 
-1239 RLKKGNPSELYKA
+1239 
-1252 TAGEIEARD
+1252 
-1261 VEKRLNYTVEQRKN
+1261 
-1275 TRPNIDRKDVVF
+1275 
-1287 ADGSTGISLSQDISK
+1287 
-1302 YPYNMQTVIKEYIS
+1302 
-1316 SADKSVEDFINAFN
+1316 
-1330 TNKRFARHKIS
+1330 IS
-1341 NVTENQ
+1341 NNDT
-1347 VADIKRLIGIDV
+1347 
-1359 SGYTN
+1359 S
-1364 SINTNAIRHIEKRHG
+1364 
-1379 KNGIADSSMSNI
+1379 
-1391 LDIAR
+1391 
-1396 IGYVLENYDNVEI
+1396 
-1409 AKKGMDEVNS
+1409 
-1419 SEFRNAK
+1419 
-1426 NEPAPM
+1426 
-1432 IVFSKRINGT
+1432 
-1442 YYVAQA
+1442 
-1448 IPDSEYK
+1448 
-1455 KLWVVSAYINKKEA
+1455 
-1469 GTQALNPENKT
+1469 
-1480 PVGKSLVSS
+1480 
-1489 ASNINVPQ
+1489 
-1497 NGSDVNTNISENTQN
+1497 VNTNISENTQN

-1523 TDKTEDFD
+1523 ADKTEDFD

-1536 VNHYNNGEISKNEY
+1536 VNRYNNGEISKNEY

-1555 EKWREAGEK
+1555 ENWQKAGEK

-1571 ENAAEDYGVPN
+1571 EKAAEDYGVPN

-1650 IESKNI
+1650 IESRNI

-1706 MTGAGRLVAL
+1706 MTGVGRLVAL
-1716 QRTVQTLNADLAK
+1716 QRTVQTLNTDLAK

-1756 IERAYQEAMQDIA
+1756 IERAYRETVQDIA
-1769 DQAQPTLL
+1769 DQVPATFL
-1777 DKWNAWRYCAMLA
+1777 DKWNAWRYFAMLA

-1829 VERTKVATVKKE
+1829 VERTKVAAVKKE

-1886 SFNGNLLEAED
+1886 SFNGSLLEAED

-1926 LMFEARS
+1926 LMFDARS

-2217 GRIKNRGKFAERLT
+2217 GRIKKRGKLAERLT

-2267 KAATSFNVNKKQ
+2267 KAPTSFNVNKKQ

-2322 ISGLYEYAGAKAKTT
+2322 ISGLYEYAGAKAETT

>member
-1 MFEKGKVYA
+1 MAEKFKLTENFTPNTEKRA
-10 SGSNKSS
+10 IF
-17 DRIGVFQKGKV
+17 R
-28 YEGGGGNLYDM
+28 
-39 QQLVDKT
+39 
-46 VTNPTEAF
+46 PTENFQFSDEIKKKWATADAES
-54 RQNVGGN
+54 RAKKALSGIAENVSTELKSGIANSKAIAKSKQFNAYVSGN
-61 PIPHVNP
+61 PIPHINP
-68 TKPAKNSPVSG
+68 QGGVIGTKKEAEEYAKKATAGDGFEGLSLE
-79 ELTLTDKLNIGN
+79 ELKKRLD
-91 ISEKLR
+91 SEKEVYERTKGNAVTNVLDFI
-97 AGIDLNKTERE
+97 GSDWFSKNGSFNKTEEYKNQYKALKNAYENRKAAYTDYEVSKKYGVGSAEEAIELLKKRQKETKSDTVKRNLDEEIKTIRE
-108 TVSRV
+108 GLYGKGSIVKANVKGLTDTGFKQFLSLQAKTMDATLGNVARVFGFKNNIFSQTNDYYKNLYEQSHREQERLAKGAGDKYNISGSLGEGVSAALPDAAASSV
-113 GLDSIMSG
+113 IAILTGGASVAPQLG
-121 KADGT
+121 KAATGIRAALQTSIKSMAKNPFYWSSFVQTYGSDFEDAKSSGAN
-126 FDLNAADS
+126 DAVASLYAVLNSSLNAAIEVGGGTGNAGIQSLPEALKNAVGNKSAVMEWVKSALDEGKEEVIQGVITQL
-134 PNNRARLSRVK
+134 NTGLFFDRNK
-145 AIIAKQKAGKEI
+145 AIYSN
-157 TENEND
+157 TD
-163 TLETFKLLNN
+163 
-173 YKKMSASENSV
+173 
-184 MTGDYN
+184 
-190 ENARKMNEG
+190 ENAVFNPSRMLQEGAMGAAVGAVLGAGQMTISAISNASVSSEWRAIGETVEKSGIKANE
-199 LAGKLYNDT
+199 LAEFAAKSLDTETRALGINSLNSKSISTETIGKLY
-208 AYGNKH
+208 
-214 FKVGSKEFTVNEK
+214 S
-227 DSAQVALGNMQQ
+227 
-239 TKNRIKLYADTGAE
+239 YACRNISTD
-253 QYVKGIDTTIGVLTG
+253 I
-268 KSPKEI
+268 
-274 AAEPDSA
+274 
-281 YAMASAL
+281 L
-288 LKEHFVQ
+288 LPE
-295 RGDKFSSAVQDI
+295 
-307 VTNMANNA
+307 
-315 PAMII
+315 
-320 GSAAGLA
+320 
-327 GLPAAAASAVG
+327 
-338 TSSFAVTVFG
+338 
-348 NAYKEAVQLGATDNQ
+348 
-363 GKLIAYALADTA
+363 
-375 LECGLEYLIGGIPGV
+375 
-390 GGVLSGNLISDISKQ
+390 
-405 FSDVFMK
+405 
-412 AIVKTV
+412 
-418 GNGAGE
+418 
-424 FVEEGTQ
+424 
-431 TILAPLLQKWL
+431 
-442 LGADVETVADNP
+442 
-454 LEQLSQAAYD
+454 
-464 GFIGF
+464 
-469 MSSVFMGAG
+469 
-478 TQLQG
+478 
-483 AAVEQNIQEYGKR
+483 NI
-496 YKFEIKQSN
+496 N
-505 ADIKEIARYFAEV
+505 EV
-518 SEKNS
+518 SENFNKIMDGTDSKSIQDIASACFVTKLMQLGIDEESAEYMASGGVTTAENT
-523 DLRKAAEAVAKG
+523 DLQSTAKAEA
-535 DTSDFSV
+535 
-542 GNMMSLGI
+542 
-550 NYSKNSTEQIYRK
+550 
-563 VGESVR
+563 
-569 NSEGGI
+569 
-575 SGLLESYKLL
+575 
-585 TENGLMFPEKT
+585 
-596 EGLYSDI
+596 
-603 SATLESG
+603 
-610 FEVSDEMLGEF
+610 
-621 AMQVQTYS
+621 
-629 PRAVMMR
+629 
-636 ELTKETEVK
+636 EVK
-645 ADTETQST
+645 ADTETQPT
-653 VKESIF
+653 VKESVF

-700 WDVKF
+700 WDVEF
-705 DAVHIKDKNGKTVRG
+705 DAVHIKDKNGKTVRN
-720 ENGTPR
+720 ENGMPR

-834 FSDNGSGF
+834 FSDNGSGL

-898 KTSDNQTEKYSL
+898 KVSNNSEVKYSTGKTFEEQIDDVINGTHNPRLDLYVSETPEYLIKLNFSDKPILMRNGKISEILNKHSDMSAEIIKQIPKALENPLLVLKSKTHPKDSVVIVTDISTAKGDMIVPVWANQAGNYIDLDLGDISLNTNFVASAYGRNTASLIEYAVNNNGILYQNPDIEKVSQLLARNGLQLPTPLKLSDSDITVSQNEQYVNTNIYGEEEKNTSGNQTEKYSINNVEFSQSDFDKNIETISDMQSVANLTGNEFAKGEKNLVTQVNEFFEKYGNSVENSILGDVDITSRGVKDSMAHGLGRNKAIAFAAVPDVIRDGKIIDYQKNWKGRGYDTVIL
-910 AGERARTS
+910 AAPISISGKAYYEGVIVTRNANTQRFYVHEVITEERTEMPFKTGNANLSAKPGGNSSPSVISLLDKIRNVKENSNKKRVSNWEMRTGLQLPVDSSLTNS
-918 NNSLLEIA
+918 NNS
-926 KRRIENGEDGETVRQ
+926 
-941 ETGWFKG
+941 
-948 YDGKW
+948 
-953 RFEISDFESHLIENP
+953 
-968 KLERHEA
+968 
-975 DGEIYFTGK
+975 
-984 LSDILEH
+984 
-991 RELFKAYPELKNINI
+991 
-1006 IIQPTDTGV
+1006 
-1015 QGVYQKKSN
+1015 
-1024 YITLDINLFKRH
+1024 
-1036 TKEYSDYL
+1036 
-1044 NGGRKTEIERIE
+1044 
-1056 QTPEYK
+1056 
-1062 EYSKYHDDPAFENLD
+1062 
-1077 PEIWLKEEKAAQKKF
+1077 
-1092 FDSELGKRYYELN
+1092 
-1105 WGKNGFT
+1105 
-1112 GQKIKLG
+1112 
-1119 WNNGAEAVLMHELQH
+1119 
-1134 AVQGIEEF
+1134 
-1142 AGGSSPKHWS
+1142 
-1152 LETKNAEAEYSKKQA
+1152 
-1167 EYEKRLDGFADV
+1167 
-1179 LYRYGYTDDDFEK
+1179 
-1192 NDITT
+1192 
-1197 ESGIEEAK
+1197 
-1205 QFLKKAEAPNGAIEL
+1205 
-1220 ADNLKQYAK
+1220 
-1229 DRDEAFSYYW
+1229 
-1239 RLKKGNPSELYKA
+1239 
-1252 TAGEIEARD
+1252 
-1261 VEKRLNYTVEQRKN
+1261 
-1275 TRPNIDRKDVVF
+1275 
-1287 ADGSTGISLSQDISK
+1287 
-1302 YPYNMQTVIKEYIS
+1302 
-1316 SADKSVEDFINAFN
+1316 
-1330 TNKRFARHKIS
+1330 IS
-1341 NVTENQ
+1341 NNDT
-1347 VADIKRLIGIDV
+1347 
-1359 SGYTN
+1359 S
-1364 SINTNAIRHIEKRHG
+1364 
-1379 KNGIADSSMSNI
+1379 
-1391 LDIAR
+1391 
-1396 IGYVLENYDNVEI
+1396 
-1409 AKKGMDEVNS
+1409 
-1419 SEFRNAK
+1419 
-1426 NEPAPM
+1426 
-1432 IVFSKRINGT
+1432 
-1442 YYVAQA
+1442 
-1448 IPDSEYK
+1448 
-1455 KLWVVSAYINKKEA
+1455 
-1469 GTQALNPENKT
+1469 
-1480 PVGKSLVSS
+1480 
-1489 ASNINVPQ
+1489 
-1497 NGSDVNTNISENTQN
+1497 VNTNISENTQN

-1523 TDKTEDFD
+1523 TGKTEDFD

-1536 VNHYNNGEISKNEY
+1536 VNRYNNGEISKNEY

-1555 EKWREAGEK
+1555 KKWREAGEK

-1571 ENAAEDYGVPN
+1571 EYAAEDYGVPN
-1582 AAKDGA
+1582 AAKVGA

-1706 MTGAGRLVAL
+1706 MTGVGRLVAL

-1743 VAQIMAESKTEEE
+1743 VAQIMAESQTEEE
-1756 IERAYQEAMQDIA
+1756 IERAYRETVQDIA
-1769 DQAQPTLL
+1769 DQVPATFL
-1777 DKWNAWRYCAMLA
+1777 DKWNAWRYFAMLA

-1820 RMAQLGNSE
+1820 RIAQLGNSE
-1829 VERTKVATVKKE
+1829 VERTKVAVVKKE

-1849 ANSKEVKALLKDQ
+1849 ANSKEVKALLKGQ
-1862 KYDERSQLYKMRRT
+1862 KYDERSQLYEMRRT
-1876 FKNNVFEFLT
+1876 FKNNALEFLT
-1886 SFNGNLLEAED
+1886 SFNGDLLEAED

-1926 LMFEARS
+1926 LLFEARS

-1944 NDESAIANYLKSITQ
+1944 NDESAIANYLKSITR
-1959 IKDKDTTALKVAKIA
+1959 IKGSDTKALKVAKIA

-2217 GRIKNRGKFAERLT
+2217 GRIKKRGKLAERLT

-2267 KAATSFNVNKKQ
+2267 KAPTSFNVNKKQ

-2337 VSDYDLMKSYKTV
+2337 VSDYDLMKSYETL